1 MKKSVMKKGWFKR
14 ISAVIMAV
22 ALILSGI
29 SIPDGLFAVK
39 AKAAESMSAIWTY
52 ADTNDKMFDSNGNKV
67 TQLQKNSGKLLNSD
81 NNELTVDA
89 TSGKFASNGSNAYQT
104 NAGTLFTFPIVK
116 GAGRCTITLKSEST
130 LTASDIELDGMQD
143 TTVQAKGNKIY
154 EITGY
159 VNNGAENVA
168 LKVGVNT
175 YLYSIQIDSSTST
188 ATTSAA
194 FSDNKLNDFKTS
206 TDKKISAVW
215 DYSTNNTMTAAA
227 NNTTATVIQSG
238 KGTYTNA
245 DGDVLYIDASKGKFY
260 PDASNKRIQINTGT
274 KLYVPVIGDKAVI
287 TLIVNKNNISAVDNT
302 KDILSSYWKVSGRT
316 VRKAECISNTK
327 LDGSY
332 NTVTIECYLTGDE
345 GDIELESVYNSSTYI
360 QSVSVECMELE
371 KTSIKGTITSSSAIP
386 DGTSVV
392 AVNKTTGLQYSG
404 IISDNM
410 YSVEVPVE
418 DEEMEYELSI
428 SNPAYIIT
436 SGITSVKVSKEA
448 SGQVTADI
456 TIMKLSTKMVTG
468 NITGIADEYDVSQLG
483 VSFLTDA
490 DREYVPEVVMA
501 ADKKSYS
508 ARVEEGV
515 TYNVVLTGA
524 DDYEITSAHS
534 GVSYTEDGTLDITAG
549 LKPTYAVTLN
559 LPDEPDLTGK
569 NIIYTYTNKD
579 NSRYT
584 YSFDSKDNIRLR
596 EGSYT
601 LTIGGDF
608 IAQPYKLKSG
618 ADITVKSGEVT
629 QKVIFEQITSWS
641 FVSGSGDYFNKT
653 IQNNTGYYNGL
664 YIDASTG
671 KLAASGDKAQ
681 FNGGTKIVVP
691 VTGRCTVSVEAYS
704 GMYAL
709 YTIGGEAASTTT
721 AVSSYRYDSKEAGTV
736 EIVSTGGDAY
746 IKSISVVYDAK
757 EVEYVEQPKMPVI
770 TGSTDSLVVQP
781 EGQRLKLTQTGGT
794 LSADKTN
801 ISSTVSYYGFE
812 ETADI
817 NKLSADIIIN
827 SCGNSSSNGLFFGA
841 YDGSMIATAGIRKST
856 ELKQIYY
863 KGTSEPVGA
872 GSALSGTVAVGTMV
886 HFEMVKTDEGLA
898 ISITPKGQTERQ
910 LVYKYTSTE
919 LFKTDKYA
927 TAVSYGF
934 VLAGVEATIKN
945 MKYEAA
951 DGTVLYDQNK
961 CYKAKGTAPEIDTVT
976 AIGSDSREY
985 IDVSWTN
992 KVEADGDGLYVL
1004 EVSQDNGST
1013 WSKVESALTDT
1024 SYRYI
1029 LKEAGD
1035 YKFRVSGKLGVDGEI
1050 NSYVESDK
1058 VYIRPALDKPVL
1070 STLSTSDKINVAWD
1084 KVNGADTYELYRYSY
1099 DETSDNAKL
1108 IATIS
1113 ECAYEDSD
1121 VEAEMP
1127 YYYYVIAYSHIDC
1140 RVDNYSN
1147 PSDSVWAVPSAGHTG
1162 EYAYED
1168 SSAGLTITRR
1178 SYNTI
1183 YDGKL
1188 TLEGV
1193 VEKQSTVTLKIN
1205 GTVVDEKS
1213 VAVKGTFAFTDA
1225 SLSAGRN
1232 DVELLIKAKDG
1243 SVTRETFNYVY
1254 LTNYDKVVDSA
1265 YDGTDGE
1272 QVNGIPTYKTVQAAV
1287 NSVDK
1292 ANTKR
1297 VVILVKE
1304 GDYNEHL
1311 VVSSPYISLIGED
1324 SEKTRIYYD
1333 VNELAGGDM
1342 DKRCAVRIES
1352 TAHNFTAE
1360 NLTFE
1365 NTYNYLG
1372 DGSKSN
1378 ESADALSSDADNASY
1393 INIRILGYQ
1402 DTLCA
1407 NKGTQ
1412 YYYKCYIAGNVD
1424 FIYGNEPRALFND
1437 CKLVFR
1443 YNANKNSGYVCA
1455 PKTSAD
1461 AAYGLTFYKCQVLS
1475 EDGCSG
1481 NKYYLARPWGADAY
1495 ITWIDCYMGKILRA
1509 NAANPYADM
1518 SGNSAKAAR
1527 FYEYGSYGPG
1537 YAINANRPQI
1547 SKKKADEMIKINY
1560 LGWDPY
1566 SVFSAVGINYAG
1578 NVTTKAE
1585 QKYVTTQY
1593 VSDTYNEN
1601 DGDDTGL
1608 YKYNV
1613 EGYAASAGVT
1623 GGGNLLEESKNY
1635 YKAGSAEEFLDAIKS
1650 VKASG
1655 RASVIELT
1663 ADIALGDKEVE
1674 GYSEYKSFI
1683 TAHKNYP
1690 ITHPDLIS
1698 SGVSML
1704 KLAGMSNLTIYS
1716 KNGAKIT
1723 HTCIDITGSD
1733 NIIIRNIKF
1742 DELWEWDDETSGGY
1756 DRNDWDYMTIEKGS
1770 SNIWIDHC
1778 TFYKAYDGVIDIKT
1792 PSAYSNITI
1801 SWCEFL
1807 PASDGGTFFD
1817 NMMNAMKANP
1827 DGYAY
1832 YKHLLESGMTHEQI
1846 CNYAYGQKKTHLLGQ
1861 SDEDTSSKNITV
1873 TFANNYYKDSMDR
1886 MPRLRFGTA
1895 HVYNCIMDAQNL
1907 RNYRLDIEK
1916 TAGSEYAQ
1924 KIVSNGAS
1932 SNCGAHMLLENC
1944 YMSGMTNVLISGNGS
1959 SAAGYIN
1966 AFNSIY
1972 MLDGKQAEL
1981 KVALNT
1987 DKAGEVA
1994 LVQDRE
2000 EFKNALPYSDYV
2012 LYAADSLSTEVQ
2024 PYMGAGKLKDLTTLQ
2039 WERTSYNDLP
2049 LVHKEHVW
2057 NDGEI
2062 SKDSTCTEAGEKVY
2076 TCKVCGE
2083 TKTEEVAALGHSYS
2097 EEWTVDKEA
2106 TCEEAGSKSHHCTR
2120 PGCDSKTE
2128 VTEIAAL
2135 GHEWGEGKET
2145 KAPTCTEAGEKTYTC
2160 TRCDKT
2166 KTEAIEALGHA
2177 YSEEW
2182 TVDKEATCEEAG
2194 SKSHHCTRPGCDSK
2208 TDVTVIEALGHEWGE
2223 GIETKAPKCTEAGEK
2238 TYTCTRCDKTKTE
2251 AIEALGHAYSD
2262 EWTVDKE
2269 ATCEEAGSKSH
2280 HCTRPGCDS
2289 KSDVTVIEALGHEW
2303 GEGKETKAPTCTE
2316 AGEKTYTCTRCD
2328 ATKTEA
2334 IEALGHAYSEE
2345 WTVDKEATC
2354 EEAGSKSHHCTRPGC
2369 DSKTEVTE
2377 IAALGHEWGEGTE
2390 TKAPTC
2396 TEAGEKTY
2404 TCTRC
2409 DKTKTEAIEA
2419 LGHAYSEEWTV
2430 DKEASC
2436 EEAGSKS
2443 HHCTRP
2449 GCDSKS
2455 DVTVIEALGHEWG
2468 EGKETKAPTCTE
2480 AGEKTYTCTRCD
2492 ATKTEAIEALGH
2504 AYSEEWTVDK
2514 EATCEEAGSKSHHC
2528 TRPGCDSKSDVTVI
2542 EALGH
2547 EWSEGKET
2555 KAPTCTEAGEKT
2567 YTCTRCD
2574 KTKTEAIEALGHA
2587 YSEEWTV
2594 DKEATCEEAGSKS
2607 HHCTRQGCDSKTE
2620 VTEIAALGH
2629 EWGEGKETKAPTCT
2643 EAGEKTYTCTRCD
2656 KTKTEAIEAIGHAYS
2671 EEWTVDKEATCEEAG
2686 SKSHHCTRLGCD
2698 SKSEVTEIEALG
2710 HEWGEGKETKAP
2722 TCTEAGEKTYTCTRC
2737 NATKTEAIAALG
2749 HNYDTEWTVDKEATT
2764 TETGSKSHHCKVCG
2778 NKTDVTIIPM
2788 IKADV
2793 SINVEVVKKEDTPD
2807 TTIEGSNN
2815 EIINSVFTEEEIK
2828 AFKNGVKVEVTI
2840 DINNIENKV
2849 TDSDKKLIDNKLK
2862 ADEKIGTILDIVLNK
2877 NVDGNKNSVHE
2888 LNSAIKLKVAIPDNI
2903 INKDASIKREYSVIR
2918 IHNGESENISVDY
2931 NENDNTIIF
2940 ETDRFSTYAIVYKD
2954 IIKNTEDN
2962 NQSAIPDNNTSV
2974 DSKDNSVATSDTMH
2988 AAGTVWLL
2996 FAISSGMICVLSRR
3010 RKKNI

>member
-1 MKKSVMKKGWFKR
+1 MDKFCPKSTKKTVHIKTINDSNYRFLMHGKGEKMKKSVRKKGWFKR

-22 ALILSGI
+22 ALILSGLY
-29 SIPDGLFAVK
+29 IPDGLFSVT
-39 AKAAESMSAIWTY
+39 AKAAEKLSATWSP
-52 ADTNDKMFDSNGNKV
+52 TN
-67 TQLQKNSGKLLNSD
+67 
-81 NNELTVDA
+81 
-89 TSGKFASNGSNAYQT
+89 
-104 NAGTLFTFPIVK
+104 
-116 GAGRCTITLKSEST
+116 ST
-130 LTASDIELDGMQD
+130 LTDASGVDKTTSDGGVVNGKLTNEEGNIINITGEGQFRVRNSGGNCDFLVNAKTVMELPVVSGAKRCTVTLVSYDDITIGDSIVVSGMSNVEIKN
-143 TTVQAKGNKIY
+143 TTGKGNWDTY
-154 EITGY
+154 TITGDVDKKQNSISLTLGGQKY
-159 VNNGAENVA
+159 FKSVA
-168 LKVGVNT
+168 
-175 YLYSIQIDSSTST
+175 IESSTSY
-188 ATTSAA
+188 AVTSAL
-194 FSDNKLNDFKTS
+194 FSEGVS
-206 TDKKISAVW
+206 EAVW
-215 DYSTNNTMTAAA
+215 DYTGIVAAG
-227 NNTTATVIQSG
+227 NSSSSIQ
-238 KGTYTNA
+238 KVTGTYTNKS
-245 DGDVLYIDASKGKFY
+245 GDVMYVDASPSGKFE
-260 PDASNKRIQINTGT
+260 PQTASDKLRIQVNKGT
-274 KLYVPVIGDKAVI
+274 KMVLPAKGDKAVI
-287 TLIVNKNNISAVDNT
+287 TLLVNKNNIKEVTDNVLT
-302 KDILSSYWKVSGRT
+302 SYFEISGKVL
-316 VRKAECISNTK
+316 RKAECIENVEDTDK
-327 LDGSY
+327 AY
-332 NTVTIECYLTGDE
+332 RKITIEAYLTGDE
-345 GDIELESVYNSSTYI
+345 GEITLNTLANTYI
-360 QSVSVECMELE
+360 KSIGISCSEAVKKQ
-371 KTSIKGTITSSSAIP
+371 IKGTITSNIEFS
-386 DGTSVV
+386 DGMQVIAT
-392 AVNKTTGLQYSG
+392 NKTTGLTYTSDVTMASDGKSG
-404 IISDNM
+404 T

-418 DEEMEYELSI
+418 DTEMEYELSI

-436 SGITSVKVSKEA
+436 DGITSAKISKEA
-448 SGQVTADI
+448 SSEVTADI
-456 TIMKLSTKMVTG
+456 TIMKLSTKTVSG
-468 NITGIADEYDVSQLG
+468 AITGFADDYDVSELG
-483 VSFLTDA
+483 IIFSTDE
-490 DREYVPEVVMA
+490 DTEYVPEVTIA
-501 ADKKSYS
+501 DDKKSYS
-508 ARVEEGV
+508 AKVEEEV
-515 TYNVVLTGA
+515 TYSVALTGV

-534 GVSYTEDGTLDITAG
+534 GISYTEDGTLDITAG

-559 LPDEPDLTGK
+559 LPDEPDLTDK
-569 NIIYTYTNKD
+569 NVTYTYTDKNNEKYVY
-579 NSRYT
+579 NFS
-584 YSFDSKDNIRLR
+584 SQDSIKLR

-601 LTIGGDF
+601 LTLSGDF
-608 IAQPYKLKSG
+608 MAQPYKIKSG
-618 ADITVKSGEVT
+618 ADITVKSEAVT
-629 QKVIFEQITSWS
+629 QKITFEQITSWS
-641 FVSGSGDYFNKT
+641 FASEFKDT
-653 IQNNTGYYNGL
+653 IQNEVAYYDGLTLDTTNGR
-664 YIDASTG
+664 IRANGNS
-671 KLAASGDKAQ
+671 AQ
-681 FNGGTKIVVP
+681 LNEGTKIIIP
-691 VTGRCTVSVEAYS
+691 VSGKCTISVEAYQAA
-704 GMYAL
+704 YAL
-709 YTIGGEAASTTT
+709 YTIGGKAASTTT
-721 AVSSYRYDSKEAGTV
+721 AVTTYRYDSKEAGTV
-736 EIVSTGGDAY
+736 EVVSISNNAY

-757 EVEYVEQPKMPVI
+757 EVEYVKQPKMPVI
-770 TGSTDSLVVQP
+770 TGNTGNLVVQP

-794 LSADKTN
+794 LSADASDKTA

-841 YDGSMIATAGIRKST
+841 YDSSKIATVGIRKST

-872 GSALSGTVAVGTMV
+872 GSSVTGTVDVGTMV
-886 HFEMVKTDEGLA
+886 HFEMVKTDDGLV
-898 ISITPKGQTERQ
+898 ISVTPKGQKEQQ

-919 LFKTDKYA
+919 LFKADKAA

-961 CYKAKGTAPEIDTVT
+961 CYKAEGTAPEIDTVT
-976 AIGSDSREY
+976 AIGSDTREY

-1024 SYRYI
+1024 SYRYV
-1029 LKEAGD
+1029 LKEAGN

-1050 NSYVESDK
+1050 NSYVESDD
-1058 VYIRPALDKPVL
+1058 VYILPALDKPVL
-1070 STLSTSDKINVAWD
+1070 SISSTSEKINLAWD
-1084 KVNGADTYELYRYSY
+1084 KVDGADTYEVYRYSY

-1108 IATIS
+1108 IATVS
-1113 ECAYEDSD
+1113 DCAYEDSD

-1127 YYYYVIAYSHIDC
+1127 YYYYAIAYSHKDGK
-1140 RVDNYSN
+1140 VDNNSN
-1147 PSDSVWAVPSAGHTG
+1147 PSEAVWAVPSAGHTG
-1162 EYAYED
+1162 EYVYED
-1168 SSAGLTITRR
+1168 SSAGLTITKR
-1178 SYNTI
+1178 SYNTV

-1205 GTVVDEKS
+1205 GNVADEQA
-1213 VAVKGTFAFTDA
+1213 VGVKGTFTFTDEE
-1225 SLSAGRN
+1225 LSAGRN
-1232 DVELLIKAKDG
+1232 DVELLITDKDG
-1243 SVTRETFNYVY
+1243 NVTRETFNYVY
-1254 LTNYDKVVDSA
+1254 LTNYNKVVDAS
-1265 YDGTDGE
+1265 YKGTDGDK
-1272 QVNGIPTYKTVQAAV
+1272 VNGIPTYKTVQAAV

-1292 ANTKR
+1292 SNETR

-1333 VNELAGGDM
+1333 VAEFAGGDM
-1342 DKRCAVRIES
+1342 GVRCAVRIVN

-1365 NTYNYLG
+1365 NTYKYLG

-1378 ESADALSSDADNASY
+1378 ESADALSNDADNASY
-1393 INIRILGYQ
+1393 INVRILGYQ

-1475 EDGCSG
+1475 DDGCSG

-1495 ITWIDCYMGKILRA
+1495 ITWIDCYMGKIIRA
-1509 NAANPYADM
+1509 NAANPYTDM
-1518 SGNSAKAAR
+1518 SGNSAAAAR
-1527 FYEYGSYGPG
+1527 FYEYGSFGPG
-1537 YAINANRPQI
+1537 YVINANRRQI
-1547 SKKKADEMIKINY
+1547 SKNKADEMIKINY

-1566 SVFSAVGINYAG
+1566 TVFSAVGINYAG

-1585 QKYVTTQY
+1585 QKYVTKEY
-1593 VSDTYNEN
+1593 VSDIYNEN

-1690 ITHPDLIS
+1690 LTHPDLIE
-1698 SGVSML
+1698 SGISML

-1742 DELWEWDDETSGGY
+1742 DELWEWDDETEGGY

-1792 PSAYSNITI
+1792 PTDKSNITI

-1916 TAGSEYAQ
+1916 TAGSEYAK

-2024 PYMGAGKLKDLTTLQ
+2024 PYTGAGKLKDLTTLQ
-2039 WERTSYNDLP
+2039 WERTSYNDSP
-2049 LVHKEHVW
+2049 IVHKEHVW

-2062 SKDSTCTEAGEKVY
+2062 SKDSTCTEAGLKIY

-2083 TKTEEVAALGHSYS
+2083 TKKETINVLEHTWDEGKVTKEATCDTDGEILYTCKECNTTKTEVIKAHGHSYS
-2097 EEWTVDKEA
+2097 EEWTVDKKA
-2106 TCEEAGSKSHHCTR
+2106 TCEEAGSKSHHCTAE
-2120 PGCDSKTE
+2120 GCNSKTD

-2135 GHEWGEGKET
+2135 GHSWDEGKIT

-2160 TRCDKT
+2160 TRCN
-2166 KTEAIEALGHA
+2166 
-2177 YSEEW
+2177 
-2182 TVDKEATCEEAG
+2182 
-2194 SKSHHCTRPGCDSK
+2194 
-2208 TDVTVIEALGHEWGE
+2208 
-2223 GIETKAPKCTEAGEK
+2223 
-2238 TYTCTRCDKTKTE
+2238 
-2251 AIEALGHAYSD
+2251 
-2262 EWTVDKE
+2262 
-2269 ATCEEAGSKSH
+2269 
-2280 HCTRPGCDS
+2280 
-2289 KSDVTVIEALGHEW
+2289 
-2303 GEGKETKAPTCTE
+2303 
-2316 AGEKTYTCTRCD
+2316 
-2328 ATKTEA
+2328 ATKTE
-2334 IEALGHAYSEE
+2334 
-2345 WTVDKEATC
+2345 
-2354 EEAGSKSHHCTRPGC
+2354 
-2369 DSKTEVTE
+2369 EV
-2377 IAALGHEWGEGTE
+2377 A
-2390 TKAPTC
+2390 
-2396 TEAGEKTY
+2396 
-2404 TCTRC
+2404 
-2409 DKTKTEAIEA
+2409 
-2419 LGHAYSEEWTV
+2419 
-2430 DKEASC
+2430 
-2436 EEAGSKS
+2436 
-2443 HHCTRP
+2443 
-2449 GCDSKS
+2449 
-2455 DVTVIEALGHEWG
+2455 
-2468 EGKETKAPTCTE
+2468 
-2480 AGEKTYTCTRCD
+2480 
-2492 ATKTEAIEALGH
+2492 ALGH

-2528 TRPGCDSKSDVTVI
+2528 TRPGCDSKS
-2542 EALGH
+2542 
-2547 EWSEGKET
+2547 
-2555 KAPTCTEAGEKT
+2555 
-2567 YTCTRCD
+2567 
-2574 KTKTEAIEALGHA
+2574 
-2587 YSEEWTV
+2587 
-2594 DKEATCEEAGSKS
+2594 
-2607 HHCTRQGCDSKTE
+2607 E

-2643 EAGEKTYTCTRCD
+2643 EAGEKTYTCTRCNA
-2656 KTKTEAIEAIGHAYS
+2656 TKTEVVAALGHAYS

-2686 SKSHHCTRLGCD
+2686 SKSHHCTRSGCD
-2698 SKSEVTEIEALG
+2698 SKSDITVIEALG
-2710 HEWGEGKETKAP
+2710 HEWGEVKETKAP

-2749 HNYDTEWTVDKEATT
+2749 HAYSEEWTVDKEATCEEAGSKSHHCTRPGCESKTDVTVIEALGHEWGEGKETKEPTCTEAGEKTYTCTRCNATKTEAIAALGHAYSVEWTVDKEATCEEAGSKSHHCTAEGCNSKTDVTEIAALGHSWDKGKITKAPTCTETGEKTYTCTRCNVTKTEAVEALGHNYSVEWTIDKEATT
-2764 TETGSKSHHCKVCG
+2764 TETGSKSHHCTVCG
-2778 NKTDVTIIPM
+2778 DRADITIIPM
-2788 IKADV
+2788 IKEEVKVD
-2793 SINVEVVKKEDTPD
+2793 IKVEVVKKEDTPD
-2807 TTIEGSNN
+2807 TSIEGSKD
-2815 EIINSVFTEEEIK
+2815 EVINSVLTEDEIK
-2828 AFKNGVKVEVTI
+2828 AVNDGAKVEVSF
-2840 DINNIENKV
+2840 DISNIEKTV
-2849 TDSDKKLIDNKLK
+2849 TDSDKRLIDDKLK
-2862 ADEKIGTILDIVLNK
+2862 AGEKIGTILDIALNK
-2877 NVDGNKNSVHE
+2877 TVDGNTNSVHE
-2888 LNSAIKLKVAIPDNI
+2888 LNSAITLKVAVPDSI
-2903 INKDASIKREYSVIR
+2903 VNKDAAIQREYGVIR
-2918 IHNGESENISVDY
+2918 IHNGVSENIDATY
-2931 NENDNTIIF
+2931 NAEDNTITF
-2940 ETDRFSTYAIVYKD
+2940 ATDRFSTYAIVYSDTVKS
-2954 IIKNTEDN
+2954 TEDN
-2962 NQSAIPDNNTSV
+2962 NKPTTDDNKPTTDNNKPTTG
-2974 DSKDNSVATSDTMH
+2974 DNKPTTGDNKPTTDNNKPTTDNNEAATKDNSSTGITDNGSTASSNSDKTNAISEGSSETVDNDVATADTMYPVVL
-2988 AAGTVWLL
+2988 VWLM
-2996 FAISSGMICVLSRR
+2996 FVIGSGVTGVLLQR
-3010 RKKNI
+3010 RKKNM

>member
-1 MKKSVMKKGWFKR
+1 MKKSVRKKGWFKR

-52 ADTNDKMFDSNGNKV
+52 ADTNDKMYDSNGNKV
-67 TQLQKNSGKLLNSD
+67 TKLEGNSGKLLNSD

-130 LTASDIELDGMQD
+130 LTASNIELDGMQD

-188 ATTSAA
+188 ATTSAS
-194 FSDNKLNDFKTS
+194 FSDNKLNDFKTG

-360 QSVSVECMELE
+360 QSVSVECMEFE
-371 KTSIKGTITSSSAIP
+371 KTSIKGTITSASAIP

-392 AVNKTTGLQYSG
+392 AVNKTTGMQYSG
-404 IISDNM
+404 IISDSM
-410 YSVEVPVE
+410 YSVDVPVE

-436 SGITSVKVSKEA
+436 NGITSVKISKEA
-448 SGQVTADI
+448 SSQVTADI
-456 TIMKLSTKMVTG
+456 TIMKLSTKTVTG

-490 DREYVPEVVMA
+490 DTEYVPEVVMA

-736 EIVSTGGDAY
+736 EIVSTAQGKDSAY

-841 YDGSMIATAGIRKST
+841 YDSSKIATAGIRKST

-898 ISITPKGQTERQ
+898 ISVTPKGQTERQ

-919 LFKTDKYA
+919 LFKTDKDA

-951 DGTVLYDQNK
+951 DGKVLYDQNK
-961 CYKAKGTAPEIDTVT
+961 CYKAEGTAPEIDTVT
-976 AIGSDSREY
+976 AIGSDTREY

-1024 SYRYI
+1024 SYRYV

-1084 KVNGADTYELYRYSY
+1084 KVNEADTYEVYRYSY

-1113 ECAYEDSD
+1113 ECTYEDSD

-1127 YYYYVIAYSHIDC
+1127 YYYYVIAYSHIDGKI
-1140 RVDNYSN
+1140 DNYSN

-1168 SSAGLTITRR
+1168 SSVGLTITRR
-1178 SYNTI
+1178 SYNTV

-1205 GTVVDEKS
+1205 GNVADEQTVG
-1213 VAVKGTFAFTDA
+1213 VKGTFTFSDEE
-1225 SLSAGRN
+1225 LLAGRN
-1232 DVELLIKAKDG
+1232 DVELLITDKDG
-1243 SVTRETFNYVY
+1243 NVTRETFNYVY
-1254 LTNYDKVVDSA
+1254 LTNYNKVVDAS
-1265 YDGTDGE
+1265 YKGTDGDE
-1272 QVNGIPTYKTVQAAV
+1272 VNGIPTYKTVQAAV

-1304 GDYNEHL
+1304 GNYNEHL

-1333 VNELAGGDM
+1333 VKELAGGDM

-1393 INIRILGYQ
+1393 INVRILGYQ

-1832 YKHLLESGMTHEQI
+1832 YKHLRESGMTHEQI

-1944 YMSGMTNVLISGNGS
+1944 YMSGITNVLISGNGS

-2000 EFKNALPYSDYV
+2000 EFKNALPYRNYV

-2024 PYMGAGKLKDLTTLQ
+2024 PYTGAGKLKDLTTLQ
-2039 WERTSYNDLP
+2039 WERTSYNDTSIE
-2049 LVHKEHVW
+2049 HTEHVW

-2062 SKDSTCTEAGEKVY
+2062 SKEATCAEAGEKIY

-2083 TKTEEVAALGHSYS
+2083 
-2097 EEWTVDKEA
+2097 
-2106 TCEEAGSKSHHCTR
+2106 
-2120 PGCDSKTE
+2120 
-2128 VTEIAAL
+2128 
-2135 GHEWGEGKET
+2135 
-2145 KAPTCTEAGEKTYTC
+2145 
-2160 TRCDKT
+2160 
-2166 KTEAIEALGHA
+2166 
-2177 YSEEW
+2177 
-2182 TVDKEATCEEAG
+2182 
-2194 SKSHHCTRPGCDSK
+2194 
-2208 TDVTVIEALGHEWGE
+2208 
-2223 GIETKAPKCTEAGEK
+2223 
-2238 TYTCTRCDKTKTE
+2238 
-2251 AIEALGHAYSD
+2251 
-2262 EWTVDKE
+2262 
-2269 ATCEEAGSKSH
+2269 
-2280 HCTRPGCDS
+2280 
-2289 KSDVTVIEALGHEW
+2289 
-2303 GEGKETKAPTCTE
+2303 
-2316 AGEKTYTCTRCD
+2316 
-2328 ATKTEA
+2328 
-2334 IEALGHAYSEE
+2334 
-2345 WTVDKEATC
+2345 
-2354 EEAGSKSHHCTRPGC
+2354 
-2369 DSKTEVTE
+2369 
-2377 IAALGHEWGEGTE
+2377 
-2390 TKAPTC
+2390 
-2396 TEAGEKTY
+2396 
-2404 TCTRC
+2404 
-2409 DKTKTEAIEA
+2409 
-2419 LGHAYSEEWTV
+2419 
-2430 DKEASC
+2430 
-2436 EEAGSKS
+2436 
-2443 HHCTRP
+2443 
-2449 GCDSKS
+2449 
-2455 DVTVIEALGHEWG
+2455 
-2468 EGKETKAPTCTE
+2468 
-2480 AGEKTYTCTRCD
+2480 
-2492 ATKTEAIEALGH
+2492 TKTEAIEALGH

-2528 TRPGCDSKSDVTVI
+2528 TRPGCDSKSEVTEIAALGHEWGEGKETKAPTCTKAGEKTYTCTRCEKTKTEAIEALGHDYSDEWTVDKEATCEEAGSKSHHCTRPDCDSKSEVTEIAALGHEWDEGKETKAPTCTEAGEKTYTCTRCNATKTEAIEALGHEYSDEWTVDKEATCEEAGSKSHHCTRPGCDSKADVTVI

-2567 YTCTRCD
+2567 YTCTRCNA
-2574 KTKTEAIEALGHA
+2574 TKTEAIEALGHN
-2587 YSEEWTV
+2587 YDTEWTV

-2607 HHCTRQGCDSKTE
+2607 HHCTRLGCDSKSE

-2643 EAGEKTYTCTRCD
+2643 EAGEKTYTCTRCNA
-2656 KTKTEAIEAIGHAYS
+2656 TKTEAIAALGHAYS

-2686 SKSHHCTRLGCD
+2686 SKSHHCTRPGCD
-2698 SKSEVTEIEALG
+2698 SKSDITVIEALGHEWGEGKETKAPTCTEAGEKTYTCTRCDKTKTEVVAALGHAYSEEWTVDKEATCEEAGSKSHHCTRPDCDSKSDITVIEALG

-2849 TDSDKKLIDNKLK
+2849 TESDKKLIDNKLK

-2888 LNSAIKLKVAIPDNI
+2888 LNSAIKLKVAIPENI

-2918 IHNGESENISVDY
+2918 IHNGESENIPVDY
-2931 NENDNTIIF
+2931 NANDNTITF

>member
-371 KTSIKGTITSSSAIP
+371 KTSIKGTITSASAIP

-404 IISDNM
+404 IISDSM
-410 YSVEVPVE
+410 YSVDVPVE

-448 SGQVTADI
+448 SSQVTADI
-456 TIMKLSTKMVTG
+456 TIMKLSTKTVTG

-490 DREYVPEVVMA
+490 DKEYVPEVVMA

-559 LPDEPDLTGK
+559 LPDEPDFTGK

-618 ADITVKSGEVT
+618 ADITVKAGEVT

-736 EIVSTGGDAY
+736 EIVSTAQGKDSAY

-898 ISITPKGQTERQ
+898 ISVTPKGQTERQ

-919 LFKTDKYA
+919 LFKTDKAA

-951 DGTVLYDQNK
+951 DGKVLYDQNK

-976 AIGSDSREY
+976 AIGSDTREY

-1127 YYYYVIAYSHIDC
+1127 YYYYVIAYSHIDGKI
-1140 RVDNYSN
+1140 DNYSN

-1178 SYNTI
+1178 SYNTV

-1333 VNELAGGDM
+1333 VKELAGGDM

-1372 DGSKSN
+1372 DGTKSN

-1393 INIRILGYQ
+1393 INVRILGYQ

-1537 YAINANRPQI
+1537 YAINANRSQI

-1635 YKAGSAEEFLDAIKS
+1635 YKAGSAKEFLDAIKS

-1861 SDEDTSSKNITV
+1861 SDEDASSKNITV

-1944 YMSGMTNVLISGNGS
+1944 YMSGMTNALISGNGS

-2024 PYMGAGKLKDLTTLQ
+2024 PYTGAGKLKDLTTLQ

-2083 TKTEEVAALGHSYS
+2083 TKTE
-2097 EEWTVDKEA
+2097 
-2106 TCEEAGSKSHHCTR
+2106 
-2120 PGCDSKTE
+2120 
-2128 VTEIAAL
+2128 
-2135 GHEWGEGKET
+2135 
-2145 KAPTCTEAGEKTYTC
+2145 
-2160 TRCDKT
+2160 
-2166 KTEAIEALGHA
+2166 AIEALDHA
-2177 YSEEW
+2177 YSE
-2182 TVDKEATCEEAG
+2182 
-2194 SKSHHCTRPGCDSK
+2194 
-2208 TDVTVIEALGHEWGE
+2208 
-2223 GIETKAPKCTEAGEK
+2223 
-2238 TYTCTRCDKTKTE
+2238 
-2251 AIEALGHAYSD
+2251 

-2289 KSDVTVIEALGHEW
+2289 KSDVTVIE
-2303 GEGKETKAPTCTE
+2303 
-2316 AGEKTYTCTRCD
+2316 
-2328 ATKTEA
+2328 
-2334 IEALGHAYSEE
+2334 
-2345 WTVDKEATC
+2345 
-2354 EEAGSKSHHCTRPGC
+2354 
-2369 DSKTEVTE
+2369 
-2377 IAALGHEWGEGTE
+2377 ALGHEWGEGTE

-2468 EGKETKAPTCTE
+2468 EGTETKAPTCTEAGEKTYTCTRCDKTKTEAIEALGHAYSEEWTVDKEASCEEAGSKSHHCTRPGCDSKSDVTVIEALGHEWGEGTETKAPTCTEAGEKTYTCTRCDKTKTEAIEALGHAYSEEWTVDKEASCEEAGSKSHHCTRPGCDSKSDVTVIEALGHEWGEGTETKAPTCTEAGEKTYTCTRCDKTKTEAIEALGHAYSEEWTVDKEASCEEAGSKSHHCTRPGCDSKSEVTVIEALGHEWGEGKETKAPTCTE
-2480 AGEKTYTCTRCD
+2480 AGEKTYTCTRCNATKTEAIEALGHAYSEEWTVD
-2492 ATKTEAIEALGH
+2492 KEATCEEAGSKSHHCTRPGCDSKSEVTVIEALGHEWGEGKETKAPTCTEAGEKTYTCTRCNATKTEAIEALGH

-2528 TRPGCDSKSDVTVI
+2528 TRPGCDSKSDVTV
-2542 EALGH
+2542 
-2547 EWSEGKET
+2547 
-2555 KAPTCTEAGEKT
+2555 
-2567 YTCTRCD
+2567 
-2574 KTKTEAIEALGHA
+2574 
-2587 YSEEWTV
+2587 
-2594 DKEATCEEAGSKS
+2594 
-2607 HHCTRQGCDSKTE
+2607 
-2620 VTEIAALGH
+2620 
-2629 EWGEGKETKAPTCT
+2629 
-2643 EAGEKTYTCTRCD
+2643 
-2656 KTKTEAIEAIGHAYS
+2656 
-2671 EEWTVDKEATCEEAG
+2671 
-2686 SKSHHCTRLGCD
+2686 
-2698 SKSEVTEIEALG
+2698 IEALG

>member
-39 AKAAESMSAIWTY
+39 AKAAENSSASWSMS
-52 ADTNDKMFDSNGNKV
+52 DKMYKEGDSENTVSELNKAKGTLV
-67 TQLQKNSGKLLNSD
+67 NSNNDELILDATSAKITNRNQDFQVNTDLVLTFPLVENARTCTITIQSY
-81 NNELTVDA
+81 NELTND
-89 TSGKFASNGSNAYQT
+89 NIEI
-104 NAGTLFTFPIVK
+104 AGMSDYVFT
-116 GAGRCTITLKSEST
+116 T
-130 LTASDIELDGMQD
+130 D
-143 TTVQAKGNKIY
+143 TTTSYKSYIIKGVVNKGVT
-154 EITGY
+154 E
-159 VNNGAENVA
+159 VSVK
-168 LKVGVNT
+168 LKLNT
-175 YLYSIQIDSSTST
+175 YFNSIKIDSSTST

-194 FSDNKLNDFKTS
+194 FSADKLSGFETGKT
-206 TDKKISAVW
+206 ISAEW
-215 DYSTNNTMTAAA
+215 NYSNGTISDSGSNTQIYNKT
-227 NNTTATVIQSG
+227 G
-238 KGTYTNA
+238 KYTNK
-245 DGDVLYIDASKGKFY
+245 DGDVLYIDASKENGAAFKLDSSY
-260 PDASNKRIQINTGT
+260 SRIQLNKGVEIN
-274 KLYVPVIGDKAVI
+274 VPVVGDKAVI
-287 TLIVNKNNISAVDNT
+287 TLLLSKNYT
-302 KDILSSYWKVSGRT
+302 GTTTEDILTDSMISINDNSNLLYKKCTSNEKYDDNYRKIEITCYLSGAEGEIT
-316 VRKAECISNTK
+316 VISNVAK
-327 LDGSY
+327 
-332 NTVTIECYLTGDE
+332 NYLQS
-345 GDIELESVYNSSTYI
+345 LSI
-360 QSVSVECMELE
+360 QCEELE

-490 DREYVPEVVMA
+490 DTEYVPEVVMA

-508 ARVEEGV
+508 ARVEKGV

-534 GVSYTEDGTLDITAG
+534 GVSYTEDGVLDITAG

-559 LPDEPDLTGK
+559 LPDKPDLTGK

-898 ISITPKGQTERQ
+898 ISVTPKGQTEQQ

-919 LFKTDKYA
+919 LFKTDKAA

-951 DGTVLYDQNK
+951 DGKVLYDQNK
-961 CYKAKGTAPEIDTVT
+961 CYKAEGTAPEIDTVT
-976 AIGSDSREY
+976 AIGSDTREY

-1127 YYYYVIAYSHIDC
+1127 YYYYVIAYSHIDGNI
-1140 RVDNYSN
+1140 DNYSN
-1147 PSDSVWAVPSAGHTG
+1147 PSDSVWVVPSAGHTG

-1178 SYNTI
+1178 SYNTV

-1213 VAVKGTFAFTDA
+1213 VAVKGTFAFTDVL
-1225 SLSAGRN
+1225 LSAGRN

-1333 VNELAGGDM
+1333 VKELAGGDM

-1372 DGSKSN
+1372 DGTKSN

-1393 INIRILGYQ
+1393 INVRILGYQ

-1537 YAINANRPQI
+1537 YAINANRSQI

-1585 QKYVTTQY
+1585 QKYVITQY
-1593 VSDTYNEN
+1593 ISDTYNEN

-1663 ADIALGDKEVE
+1663 ADIALGDREVE

-1690 ITHPDLIS
+1690 ITHPDLIR

-1832 YKHLLESGMTHEQI
+1832 YKHLRESGMTHEQI

-1944 YMSGMTNVLISGNGS
+1944 YMSGITNVLISGNGS

-1972 MLDGKQAEL
+1972 MLDGKQADL
-1981 KVALNT
+1981 KVTLNT

-2024 PYMGAGKLKDLTTLQ
+2024 PYTGAGKLKDLTTLQ
-2039 WERTSYNDLP
+2039 WERTSYNDSP

-2120 PGCDSKTE
+2120 PDCDSKSE
-2128 VTEIAAL
+2128 VTEIAALGHEWGEGKETKAPTCTEAGEKTYTCTRCNATKTEAIEALGHAYSEEWTVDKEATCEEAGSKSHHCTRPGCDSKSEVTEIEAL

-2223 GIETKAPKCTEAGEK
+2223 GKETKAPTCTEAGEK
-2238 TYTCTRCDKTKTE
+2238 TYTCTRCNATKTE
-2251 AIEALGHAYSD
+2251 AIEALGHAYSE

-2316 AGEKTYTCTRCD
+2316 AGEKTYTCTRC
-2328 ATKTEA
+2328 
-2334 IEALGHAYSEE
+2334 
-2345 WTVDKEATC
+2345 
-2354 EEAGSKSHHCTRPGC
+2354 
-2369 DSKTEVTE
+2369 
-2377 IAALGHEWGEGTE
+2377 
-2390 TKAPTC
+2390 
-2396 TEAGEKTY
+2396 
-2404 TCTRC
+2404 
-2409 DKTKTEAIEA
+2409 
-2419 LGHAYSEEWTV
+2419 
-2430 DKEASC
+2430 
-2436 EEAGSKS
+2436 
-2443 HHCTRP
+2443 
-2449 GCDSKS
+2449 
-2455 DVTVIEALGHEWG
+2455 
-2468 EGKETKAPTCTE
+2468 
-2480 AGEKTYTCTRCD
+2480 
-2492 ATKTEAIEALGH
+2492 
-2504 AYSEEWTVDK
+2504 
-2514 EATCEEAGSKSHHC
+2514 
-2528 TRPGCDSKSDVTVI
+2528 
-2542 EALGH
+2542 
-2547 EWSEGKET
+2547 
-2555 KAPTCTEAGEKT
+2555 
-2567 YTCTRCD
+2567 
-2574 KTKTEAIEALGHA
+2574 
-2587 YSEEWTV
+2587 
-2594 DKEATCEEAGSKS
+2594 
-2607 HHCTRQGCDSKTE
+2607 
-2620 VTEIAALGH
+2620 
-2629 EWGEGKETKAPTCT
+2629 
-2643 EAGEKTYTCTRCD
+2643 
-2656 KTKTEAIEAIGHAYS
+2656 
-2671 EEWTVDKEATCEEAG
+2671 
-2686 SKSHHCTRLGCD
+2686 
-2698 SKSEVTEIEALG
+2698 
-2710 HEWGEGKETKAP
+2710 
-2722 TCTEAGEKTYTCTRC
+2722 
-2737 NATKTEAIAALG
+2737 NATKTEEVAALG
-2749 HNYDTEWTVDKEATT
+2749 HDYSDEWTVDKEATT

-2778 NKTDVTIIPM
+2778 DKTDVTIIPM

-2888 LNSAIKLKVAIPDNI
+2888 LNSAIKLKVAIPENI

-2962 NQSAIPDNNTSV
+2962 NQSVIPDNNTSV

-2996 FAISSGMICVLSRR
+2996 FAISSGIICVLSRR

>member
-1 MKKSVMKKGWFKR
+1 MKKSVRKKGWFKR

-130 LTASDIELDGMQD
+130 LTASDVELDGMQD
-143 TTVQAKGNKIY
+143 TTVQAKGSKIY

-287 TLIVNKNNISAVDNT
+287 TLIVNKNTISAVDNT

-371 KTSIKGTITSSSAIP
+371 KTSIKGTITSASAIP

-436 SGITSVKVSKEA
+436 SGITSVKISKEA

-468 NITGIADEYDVSQLG
+468 NITGIADGYDVSQLG
-483 VSFLTDA
+483 VSFLTEA
-490 DREYVPEVVMA
+490 DTEYVPEVVMA

-736 EIVSTGGDAY
+736 EIVSTAQGKDSAY

-856 ELKQIYY
+856 ELKQVYY

-898 ISITPKGQTERQ
+898 ISVTPKGQTERQ

-919 LFKTDKYA
+919 LFKTDKAA

-951 DGTVLYDQNK
+951 DGKVLYDQNK

-976 AIGSDSREY
+976 AIGSDTREY

-1024 SYRYI
+1024 SYRYV

-1058 VYIRPALDKPVL
+1058 VYIRPALDKPLL
-1070 STLSTSDKINVAWD
+1070 SILSTSDKINVAWG
-1084 KVNGADTYELYRYSY
+1084 KVNEADTYELYRYSY

-1127 YYYYVIAYSHIDC
+1127 YYYYVIAYSHIDG
-1140 RVDNYSN
+1140 RIDNYSN

-1178 SYNTI
+1178 SYNTV

-1213 VAVKGTFAFTDA
+1213 VAVKGTFAFTDVL
-1225 SLSAGRN
+1225 LSAGRN

-1333 VNELAGGDM
+1333 VKELAGGDM

-1372 DGSKSN
+1372 DGTKSN

-1393 INIRILGYQ
+1393 INVRILGYQ

-1424 FIYGNEPRALFND
+1424 FIYGGEPRALFND

-1455 PKTSAD
+1455 PRTSAD

-1613 EGYAASAGVT
+1613 EGYAASVGVT

-1635 YKAGSAEEFLDAIKS
+1635 YKAGSAKEFLDAIKS

-1690 ITHPDLIS
+1690 VTHPDLIS

-1827 DGYAY
+1827 DRYAY

-1846 CNYAYGQKKTHLLGQ
+1846 RNYAYGQKKTHLLGQ
-1861 SDEDTSSKNITV
+1861 SDEDTSAKNITV

-1907 RNYRLDIEK
+1907 RNYRQDIEK

-1944 YMSGMTNVLISGNGS
+1944 YMSGMTNALISGNGS

-2012 LYAADSLSTEVQ
+2012 LYAADRLSTEVQ
-2024 PYMGAGKLKDLTTLQ
+2024 PYTGAGKLKDLTTLQ
-2039 WERTSYNDLP
+2039 WERTSYNDSP

-2083 TKTEEVAALGHSYS
+2083 TKTEEIVALGHSYS

-2128 VTEIAAL
+2128 VTEIEAL

-2160 TRCDKT
+2160 TRCNAT

-2182 TVDKEATCEEAG
+2182 TVDKEASCEEAG

-2208 TDVTVIEALGHEWGE
+2208 SDVTEIAALGHEWSE
-2223 GIETKAPKCTEAGEK
+2223 GKETKAPTCTEAGEK

-2280 HCTRPGCDS
+2280 HCTRPDCDS
-2289 KSDVTVIEALGHEW
+2289 KSEVTEIEALGHEW

-2316 AGEKTYTCTRCD
+2316 AGEKTYTCTRCN

-2334 IEALGHAYSEE
+2334 IEALGHSYS
-2345 WTVDKEATC
+2345 D
-2354 EEAGSKSHHCTRPGC
+2354 
-2369 DSKTEVTE
+2369 
-2377 IAALGHEWGEGTE
+2377 
-2390 TKAPTC
+2390 
-2396 TEAGEKTY
+2396 
-2404 TCTRC
+2404 
-2409 DKTKTEAIEA
+2409 
-2419 LGHAYSEEWTV
+2419 EWTV

-2443 HHCTRP
+2443 HHCTR
-2449 GCDSKS
+2449 S
-2455 DVTVIEALGHEWG
+2455 
-2468 EGKETKAPTCTE
+2468 
-2480 AGEKTYTCTRCD
+2480 
-2492 ATKTEAIEALGH
+2492 
-2504 AYSEEWTVDK
+2504 
-2514 EATCEEAGSKSHHC
+2514 
-2528 TRPGCDSKSDVTVI
+2528 
-2542 EALGH
+2542 
-2547 EWSEGKET
+2547 
-2555 KAPTCTEAGEKT
+2555 
-2567 YTCTRCD
+2567 
-2574 KTKTEAIEALGHA
+2574 
-2587 YSEEWTV
+2587 
-2594 DKEATCEEAGSKS
+2594 
-2607 HHCTRQGCDSKTE
+2607 
-2620 VTEIAALGH
+2620 
-2629 EWGEGKETKAPTCT
+2629 
-2643 EAGEKTYTCTRCD
+2643 
-2656 KTKTEAIEAIGHAYS
+2656 
-2671 EEWTVDKEATCEEAG
+2671 
-2686 SKSHHCTRLGCD
+2686 GCD

-2737 NATKTEAIAALG
+2737 NATKTEAIEALGHAYSEEWTVDREATCEEAGSKSHHCTRPGCDSKSDVTEIAALDHEWGEGTETKAPTCTEVGEKTYTCTRCNATKTEAIEAIGHAYSEEWTVDKEATCEEAGSKSHHCTRPDCDSKTDVTVIEALGHEWGEGKETKAPTCTEAGEKTYTCTRCDKTKTEEVAALG
-2749 HNYDTEWTVDKEATT
+2749 HAYSEEWTVDKEATT

-2888 LNSAIKLKVAIPDNI
+2888 LNSAIKLKVAIPENI

-2962 NQSAIPDNNTSV
+2962 NQSVIPDNNTSV

>member
-1 MKKSVMKKGWFKR
+1 MKKSVRKKGWFKR

-130 LTASDIELDGMQD
+130 LTASDVELDGMQD
-143 TTVQAKGNKIY
+143 TTVQAKGSKIY

-371 KTSIKGTITSSSAIP
+371 KTSIKGTITSASAIP

-436 SGITSVKVSKEA
+436 SGITSVKISKEA

-468 NITGIADEYDVSQLG
+468 NITGIADGYDVSQLG
-483 VSFLTDA
+483 VSFLTEA
-490 DREYVPEVVMA
+490 DTEYVPEVVMA

-671 KLAASGDKAQ
+671 KLATSGDKAQ

-736 EIVSTGGDAY
+736 EIVSTAQGKDSAY
-746 IKSISVVYDAK
+746 IKSISVVYDSK

-827 SCGNSSSNGLFFGA
+827 SCGNNSSNGLFFGA

-856 ELKQIYY
+856 ELKQVYY

-898 ISITPKGQTERQ
+898 ISVTPKGQTERQ

-919 LFKTDKYA
+919 LFKTDKDA

-951 DGTVLYDQNK
+951 DGAVLYDQNK
-961 CYKAKGTAPEIDTVT
+961 CYKAEGTAPEIDTVT
-976 AIGSDSREY
+976 AIGSDTREY

-1084 KVNGADTYELYRYSY
+1084 KVNEADTYEVYRYSY

-1127 YYYYVIAYSHIDC
+1127 YYYYVIAYSHIDG
-1140 RVDNYSN
+1140 RIDNYSN

-1178 SYNTI
+1178 SYNTV

-1213 VAVKGTFAFTDA
+1213 VAVKGTFAFTDVL
-1225 SLSAGRN
+1225 LSAGRN

-1292 ANTKR
+1292 SNTKR

-1333 VNELAGGDM
+1333 VKELAGGDM

-1372 DGSKSN
+1372 DGTKSN

-1393 INIRILGYQ
+1393 INVRILGYQ

-1495 ITWIDCYMGKILRA
+1495 ITWIDCYIGKILRA

-1635 YKAGSAEEFLDAIKS
+1635 YKAGSAKEFLDAIKS

-1704 KLAGMSNLTIYS
+1704 KIAGMSNLTIYS

-1861 SDEDTSSKNITV
+1861 SDEDASSKNITV

-1944 YMSGMTNVLISGNGS
+1944 YISGITNALISGNGS

-2024 PYMGAGKLKDLTTLQ
+2024 PYTGAGKLKDLTTLQ
-2039 WERTSYNDLP
+2039 WERTSYNDSP
-2049 LVHKEHVW
+2049 IEHKEHVW

-2083 TKTEEVAALGHSYS
+2083 TKTEAIEALGHAYS

-2120 PGCDSKTE
+2120 PGCDSKSDVTVIEALGHEWGEGKETKAPTCTEAGEKTYTCTRCDKTKTEAIEALGHAYSEEWTVDKEATCEEAGSKSHHCTRPGCDSKSDVTVIEALGHEWGEGKETKAPTCTEAGEKTYTCTRCDKTKTEAIEALGHAYSEEWTVDKEATCEEAGSKSHHCTRPGCDSKSDVTVIEALGHEWGEGKETKAPTCTEAGEKTYTCTRCDKTKTEAIEALGHAYSDEWTVDKEATCEEAGSKSHHCTRPGCDSKTDLTEIAALGHEWGEGTETKAPTCTEAGEKTYTCTRCDKTKTEEVAALGHAYSEEWSVDKEATCEEAGSKSHHCTRPDCDSKSE

-2194 SKSHHCTRPGCDSK
+2194 SKSHHCTRLGCDSK
-2208 TDVTVIEALGHEWGE
+2208 T
-2223 GIETKAPKCTEAGEK
+2223 
-2238 TYTCTRCDKTKTE
+2238 
-2251 AIEALGHAYSD
+2251 
-2262 EWTVDKE
+2262 
-2269 ATCEEAGSKSH
+2269 
-2280 HCTRPGCDS
+2280 
-2289 KSDVTVIEALGHEW
+2289 DVTVIEALGHEW

-2316 AGEKTYTCTRCD
+2316 AGEKTYICTRCN

-2334 IEALGHAYSEE
+2334 IEALGHAYS
-2345 WTVDKEATC
+2345 D
-2354 EEAGSKSHHCTRPGC
+2354 
-2369 DSKTEVTE
+2369 
-2377 IAALGHEWGEGTE
+2377 
-2390 TKAPTC
+2390 
-2396 TEAGEKTY
+2396 
-2404 TCTRC
+2404 
-2409 DKTKTEAIEA
+2409 
-2419 LGHAYSEEWTV
+2419 
-2430 DKEASC
+2430 
-2436 EEAGSKS
+2436 
-2443 HHCTRP
+2443 
-2449 GCDSKS
+2449 
-2455 DVTVIEALGHEWG
+2455 
-2468 EGKETKAPTCTE
+2468 
-2480 AGEKTYTCTRCD
+2480 
-2492 ATKTEAIEALGH
+2492 
-2504 AYSEEWTVDK
+2504 
-2514 EATCEEAGSKSHHC
+2514 
-2528 TRPGCDSKSDVTVI
+2528 
-2542 EALGH
+2542 
-2547 EWSEGKET
+2547 
-2555 KAPTCTEAGEKT
+2555 
-2567 YTCTRCD
+2567 
-2574 KTKTEAIEALGHA
+2574 
-2587 YSEEWTV
+2587 
-2594 DKEATCEEAGSKS
+2594 
-2607 HHCTRQGCDSKTE
+2607 
-2620 VTEIAALGH
+2620 
-2629 EWGEGKETKAPTCT
+2629 
-2643 EAGEKTYTCTRCD
+2643 
-2656 KTKTEAIEAIGHAYS
+2656 
-2671 EEWTVDKEATCEEAG
+2671 
-2686 SKSHHCTRLGCD
+2686 
-2698 SKSEVTEIEALG
+2698 
-2710 HEWGEGKETKAP
+2710 
-2722 TCTEAGEKTYTCTRC
+2722 
-2737 NATKTEAIAALG
+2737 
-2749 HNYDTEWTVDKEATT
+2749 EWTVDKEATT

-2849 TDSDKKLIDNKLK
+2849 TESDKKLIDNKLK

-2888 LNSAIKLKVAIPDNI
+2888 LNSAIKLKVAIPENI

-2931 NENDNTIIF
+2931 NANDNTITF

>member
-404 IISDNM
+404 IISDSM
-410 YSVEVPVE
+410 YSVDVPVE

-436 SGITSVKVSKEA
+436 NGITSVKISKEA
-448 SGQVTADI
+448 SSQVTADI
-456 TIMKLSTKMVTG
+456 TIMKLSTKTVTG

-490 DREYVPEVVMA
+490 DKEYVPEVVMA

-559 LPDEPDLTGK
+559 LPDEPDFTGK

-618 ADITVKSGEVT
+618 ADITVKAGEVT

-736 EIVSTGGDAY
+736 EIVSTAQGKDSAY

-898 ISITPKGQTERQ
+898 ISVTPKGQTERQ

-919 LFKTDKYA
+919 LFKTDKAA

-951 DGTVLYDQNK
+951 DGKVLYDQNK

-976 AIGSDSREY
+976 AIGSDTREY

-1127 YYYYVIAYSHIDC
+1127 YYYYVIAYSHIDGKI
-1140 RVDNYSN
+1140 DNYSN

-1162 EYAYED
+1162 EYVYED

-1178 SYNTI
+1178 SYNTV

-1333 VNELAGGDM
+1333 VKELAGGDM

-1372 DGSKSN
+1372 DGTKSN

-1393 INIRILGYQ
+1393 INVRILGYQ

-1455 PKTSAD
+1455 PRTSAD

-1481 NKYYLARPWGADAY
+1481 SKYYLARPWGADAY

-1601 DGDDTGL
+1601 DGDDNGL

-1944 YMSGMTNVLISGNGS
+1944 YMSGMTNALISGNGS

-2012 LYAADSLSTEVQ
+2012 LYAADRLSTEVQ
-2024 PYMGAGKLKDLTTLQ
+2024 PYTGAGKLKDLTTLQ
-2039 WERTSYNDLP
+2039 WERTSYNDSP

-2083 TKTEEVAALGHSYS
+2083 TKTEEIAALGHSYS

-2120 PGCDSKTE
+2120 PGCDSKTD

-2177 YSEEW
+2177 YSDEWTVDKEATCEEAGSKSHHCTRPGCDSKSDVTEIAALGHEWGEGKETKAPTCTEVGEKTYTCTRCSATKTEEVAALGHAYSEEW
-2182 TVDKEATCEEAG
+2182 TVDREATCEEAG

-2223 GIETKAPKCTEAGEK
+2223 GKETKAPTCTEAGEKTYTCTRCNATKTEEVAALGHAYSEEWTVDKEASCEEAGSKSHHCTRLGCDSKTDVTVIEALGHEWGEGKETKAPTCTEAGEKTYTCTRCNATKTEAIEALGHAYSDEWTVDKEATCEEAGSKSHHCTRPGCDSKSEVTEIAALGHEWGEGTETKAPTCTEAGEKTYTCTRCNATKTEAIEALGHAYSEEWTVDKEATCEEAGSKSHHCTRPGCDSKSDVTVIEALGHEWGEGKETKAPTCTEAGEK

-2251 AIEALGHAYSD
+2251 EVAALGHAYSD

-2316 AGEKTYTCTRCD
+2316 AGEKTYTCTRC
-2328 ATKTEA
+2328 
-2334 IEALGHAYSEE
+2334 SE
-2345 WTVDKEATC
+2345 
-2354 EEAGSKSHHCTRPGC
+2354 
-2369 DSKTEVTE
+2369 
-2377 IAALGHEWGEGTE
+2377 
-2390 TKAPTC
+2390 
-2396 TEAGEKTY
+2396 
-2404 TCTRC
+2404 
-2409 DKTKTEAIEA
+2409 
-2419 LGHAYSEEWTV
+2419 
-2430 DKEASC
+2430 
-2436 EEAGSKS
+2436 
-2443 HHCTRP
+2443 
-2449 GCDSKS
+2449 
-2455 DVTVIEALGHEWG
+2455 
-2468 EGKETKAPTCTE
+2468 
-2480 AGEKTYTCTRCD
+2480 
-2492 ATKTEAIEALGH
+2492 
-2504 AYSEEWTVDK
+2504 
-2514 EATCEEAGSKSHHC
+2514 
-2528 TRPGCDSKSDVTVI
+2528 
-2542 EALGH
+2542 
-2547 EWSEGKET
+2547 
-2555 KAPTCTEAGEKT
+2555 
-2567 YTCTRCD
+2567 
-2574 KTKTEAIEALGHA
+2574 
-2587 YSEEWTV
+2587 
-2594 DKEATCEEAGSKS
+2594 
-2607 HHCTRQGCDSKTE
+2607 
-2620 VTEIAALGH
+2620 
-2629 EWGEGKETKAPTCT
+2629 
-2643 EAGEKTYTCTRCD
+2643 
-2656 KTKTEAIEAIGHAYS
+2656 
-2671 EEWTVDKEATCEEAG
+2671 
-2686 SKSHHCTRLGCD
+2686 
-2698 SKSEVTEIEALG
+2698 
-2710 HEWGEGKETKAP
+2710 
-2722 TCTEAGEKTYTCTRC
+2722 
-2737 NATKTEAIAALG
+2737 TKTEAIAALG

-2778 NKTDVTIIPM
+2778 DKTDVTIIPM

-2888 LNSAIKLKVAIPDNI
+2888 LNSAIKLKVAIPENI

-2962 NQSAIPDNNTSV
+2962 NQSVIPDNNTSV

>member
-67 TQLQKNSGKLLNSD
+67 TKLERNSGKLLNSD
-81 NNELTVDA
+81 NNELKVDT
-89 TSGKFASNGSNAYQT
+89 TSGKFASNGSSAYQT

-371 KTSIKGTITSSSAIP
+371 KTSIKGTITSASAIP

-392 AVNKTTGLQYSG
+392 AVNKTTGQQYSG
-404 IISDNM
+404 IISDSM
-410 YSVEVPVE
+410 YSVDVPVE

-490 DREYVPEVVMA
+490 DTEYVPEVVMA

-508 ARVEEGV
+508 ARVEKGV
-515 TYNVVLTGA
+515 TYNVVFTGA

-559 LPDEPDLTGK
+559 LPDKPDLTGK

-721 AVSSYRYDSKEAGTV
+721 AVSSYRYDSREAGTV
-736 EIVSTGGDAY
+736 EIVSTAQGKDSAY

-827 SCGNSSSNGLFFGA
+827 SCGNNSSNGLFFGA

-856 ELKQIYY
+856 ELKQVYY

-898 ISITPKGQTERQ
+898 ISVTPKGQTEQQ

-919 LFKTDKYA
+919 LFKTDKAA

-951 DGTVLYDQNK
+951 DGKVLYDQNK

-976 AIGSDSREY
+976 AIGSDTREY

-1024 SYRYI
+1024 SYRYV

-1058 VYIRPALDKPVL
+1058 VYIRPALDKPLL
-1070 STLSTSDKINVAWD
+1070 SILSTSDKINVAWG
-1084 KVNGADTYELYRYSY
+1084 KVNEADTYELYRYSY

-1127 YYYYVIAYSHIDC
+1127 YYYYVIAYSHIDGKI
-1140 RVDNYSN
+1140 DNYSN

-1178 SYNTI
+1178 SYNTV

-1333 VNELAGGDM
+1333 VKELAGGDM

-1372 DGSKSN
+1372 DGTKSN

-1393 INIRILGYQ
+1393 INVRILGYQ

-1537 YAINANRPQI
+1537 YAINANRSQI

-1601 DGDDTGL
+1601 DGDDNGL

-1827 DGYAY
+1827 DRYAY

-1944 YMSGMTNVLISGNGS
+1944 YMSGITNVLISGNGS

-1972 MLDGKQAEL
+1972 MLDGKQADL
-1981 KVALNT
+1981 KVTLNT

-2024 PYMGAGKLKDLTTLQ
+2024 PYTGAGKLKDLTTLQ

-2120 PGCDSKTE
+2120 PGCDSKSE
-2128 VTEIAAL
+2128 VTVIEAL

-2194 SKSHHCTRPGCDSK
+2194 SKSHHCTRPDCDSK
-2208 TDVTVIEALGHEWGE
+2208 SEVTEIAALGHEWGE
-2223 GIETKAPKCTEAGEK
+2223 GKETKAPTCTEAGEK
-2238 TYTCTRCDKTKTE
+2238 TYTCTRCNATKTE

-2289 KSDVTVIEALGHEW
+2289 KTDVTIIEALGHEW
-2303 GEGKETKAPTCTE
+2303 SEGKETKAPTCTE
-2316 AGEKTYTCTRCD
+2316 AGEKTYTCTRCN
-2328 ATKTEA
+2328 ATKIEA
-2334 IEALGHAYSEE
+2334 IEALGH
-2345 WTVDKEATC
+2345 V
-2354 EEAGSKSHHCTRPGC
+2354 
-2369 DSKTEVTE
+2369 
-2377 IAALGHEWGEGTE
+2377 
-2390 TKAPTC
+2390 
-2396 TEAGEKTY
+2396 
-2404 TCTRC
+2404 
-2409 DKTKTEAIEA
+2409 
-2419 LGHAYSEEWTV
+2419 
-2430 DKEASC
+2430 
-2436 EEAGSKS
+2436 
-2443 HHCTRP
+2443 
-2449 GCDSKS
+2449 
-2455 DVTVIEALGHEWG
+2455 
-2468 EGKETKAPTCTE
+2468 
-2480 AGEKTYTCTRCD
+2480 
-2492 ATKTEAIEALGH
+2492 
-2504 AYSEEWTVDK
+2504 YSEEWTVDK

-2542 EALGH
+2542 E
-2547 EWSEGKET
+2547 S
-2555 KAPTCTEAGEKT
+2555 
-2567 YTCTRCD
+2567 
-2574 KTKTEAIEALGHA
+2574 
-2587 YSEEWTV
+2587 
-2594 DKEATCEEAGSKS
+2594 
-2607 HHCTRQGCDSKTE
+2607 
-2620 VTEIAALGH
+2620 LGH

-2643 EAGEKTYTCTRCD
+2643 EAGEKTYTCTRC
-2656 KTKTEAIEAIGHAYS
+2656 S
-2671 EEWTVDKEATCEEAG
+2671 
-2686 SKSHHCTRLGCD
+2686 
-2698 SKSEVTEIEALG
+2698 
-2710 HEWGEGKETKAP
+2710 
-2722 TCTEAGEKTYTCTRC
+2722 
-2737 NATKTEAIAALG
+2737 ATKTEEVAALG
-2749 HNYDTEWTVDKEATT
+2749 HDYSDEWTVDKEATT

-2778 NKTDVTIIPM
+2778 DKTDVTIIPM

-2888 LNSAIKLKVAIPDNI
+2888 LNSAIKLKVAIPENI

-2962 NQSAIPDNNTSV
+2962 NQSVIPDNNTSV

>member
-1 MKKSVMKKGWFKR
+1 MPGKGENMKKSVMKKGWFKR

-371 KTSIKGTITSSSAIP
+371 KTSIKGTITSASAIP

-404 IISDNM
+404 IISDSM
-410 YSVEVPVE
+410 YSVDVPVE

-448 SGQVTADI
+448 SSQVTADI
-456 TIMKLSTKMVTG
+456 TIMKLSTKTVTG

-490 DREYVPEVVMA
+490 DKEYVPEVVMA

-559 LPDEPDLTGK
+559 LPDEPDFTGK

-618 ADITVKSGEVT
+618 ADITVKAGEVT

-736 EIVSTGGDAY
+736 EIVSTAQGKDSAY

-898 ISITPKGQTERQ
+898 ISVTPKGQTERQ

-919 LFKTDKYA
+919 LFKTDKAA

-951 DGTVLYDQNK
+951 DGKVLYDQNK

-976 AIGSDSREY
+976 AIGSDTREY

-1127 YYYYVIAYSHIDC
+1127 YYYYVIAYSHIDGKI
-1140 RVDNYSN
+1140 DNYSN

-1178 SYNTI
+1178 SYNTV

-1333 VNELAGGDM
+1333 VKELAGGDM

-1372 DGSKSN
+1372 DGTKSN

-1393 INIRILGYQ
+1393 INVRILGYQ

-1537 YAINANRPQI
+1537 YAINANRSQI

-1635 YKAGSAEEFLDAIKS
+1635 YKAGSAKEFLDAIKS

-1861 SDEDTSSKNITV
+1861 SDEDASSKNITV

-1944 YMSGMTNVLISGNGS
+1944 YMSGMTNALISGNGS

-2024 PYMGAGKLKDLTTLQ
+2024 PYTGAGKLKDLTTLQ

-2083 TKTEEVAALGHSYS
+2083 TKTE
-2097 EEWTVDKEA
+2097 
-2106 TCEEAGSKSHHCTR
+2106 
-2120 PGCDSKTE
+2120 
-2128 VTEIAAL
+2128 
-2135 GHEWGEGKET
+2135 
-2145 KAPTCTEAGEKTYTC
+2145 
-2160 TRCDKT
+2160 
-2166 KTEAIEALGHA
+2166 AIEALDHA
-2177 YSEEW
+2177 YSE
-2182 TVDKEATCEEAG
+2182 
-2194 SKSHHCTRPGCDSK
+2194 
-2208 TDVTVIEALGHEWGE
+2208 
-2223 GIETKAPKCTEAGEK
+2223 
-2238 TYTCTRCDKTKTE
+2238 
-2251 AIEALGHAYSD
+2251 

-2303 GEGKETKAPTCTE
+2303 GEGTETKAPTCTE

-2328 ATKTEA
+2328 KTKTEA

-2409 DKTKTEAIEA
+2409 NATKTEAIEA

-2449 GCDSKS
+2449 
-2455 DVTVIEALGHEWG
+2455 
-2468 EGKETKAPTCTE
+2468 
-2480 AGEKTYTCTRCD
+2480 
-2492 ATKTEAIEALGH
+2492 
-2504 AYSEEWTVDK
+2504 
-2514 EATCEEAGSKSHHC
+2514 
-2528 TRPGCDSKSDVTVI
+2528 
-2542 EALGH
+2542 
-2547 EWSEGKET
+2547 
-2555 KAPTCTEAGEKT
+2555 
-2567 YTCTRCD
+2567 
-2574 KTKTEAIEALGHA
+2574 
-2587 YSEEWTV
+2587 
-2594 DKEATCEEAGSKS
+2594 
-2607 HHCTRQGCDSKTE
+2607 GCDSKTE

-2656 KTKTEAIEAIGHAYS
+2656 KTKTEAIEALGHAYSDEWTVDKEATCEEAGSKSHHCTRSGCDSKSEVTEIEALGHEWGEGKETKAPTCTEAGEKTYTCTRCDKTKTEAIEALGHAYSEEWTVDKEASCEEAGSKSHHCTRPGCDSKSEVTVIEALGHEWGEGKETKAPTCTEAGEKTYTCTRCNATKTEAIEALGHAYS

-2686 SKSHHCTRLGCD
+2686 SKSHHCTRPGCD
-2698 SKSEVTEIEALG
+2698 SKSDVTVIEALG

>member
-1 MKKSVMKKGWFKR
+1 MKKSVRKKGWFKR

-39 AKAAESMSAIWTY
+39 AKAAENSSASWSMS
-52 ADTNDKMFDSNGNKV
+52 DKMYKEGDSENTVSELNKAKGTLV
-67 TQLQKNSGKLLNSD
+67 NSNNDELILDATSAKITNRNQDFQVNTDLVLTFPLVENARTCTITIQSY
-81 NNELTVDA
+81 NELTND
-89 TSGKFASNGSNAYQT
+89 NIEI
-104 NAGTLFTFPIVK
+104 AGMSDYVFT
-116 GAGRCTITLKSEST
+116 T
-130 LTASDIELDGMQD
+130 D
-143 TTVQAKGNKIY
+143 TTTSYKSYIIKGVVNKGVT
-154 EITGY
+154 E
-159 VNNGAENVA
+159 VSVK
-168 LKVGVNT
+168 LKLNT
-175 YLYSIQIDSSTST
+175 YFNSIKIDSSTST

-194 FSDNKLNDFKTS
+194 FSADKLSGFETGKT
-206 TDKKISAVW
+206 ISAEW
-215 DYSTNNTMTAAA
+215 NYSNGTISDSGSNTQIYNKT
-227 NNTTATVIQSG
+227 G
-238 KGTYTNA
+238 KYTNK
-245 DGDVLYIDASKGKFY
+245 DGDVLYIDASKENGAAFKLDSSY
-260 PDASNKRIQINTGT
+260 SRIQLNKGVEIN
-274 KLYVPVIGDKAVI
+274 VPVVGDKAVI
-287 TLIVNKNNISAVDNT
+287 TLLLSKNYT
-302 KDILSSYWKVSGRT
+302 GTTTEDILTDSMISINDNSNLLYKKCTSNEKYDDNYRKIEITCYLSGAEGEIT
-316 VRKAECISNTK
+316 VISNVAK
-327 LDGSY
+327 
-332 NTVTIECYLTGDE
+332 NYLQS
-345 GDIELESVYNSSTYI
+345 LSI
-360 QSVSVECMELE
+360 QCEELE

-404 IISDNM
+404 IISDSM
-410 YSVEVPVE
+410 YSVDVPVE

-436 SGITSVKVSKEA
+436 NGITSVKISKEA
-448 SGQVTADI
+448 SSQVTADI
-456 TIMKLSTKMVTG
+456 TIMKLSTKTVTG

-490 DREYVPEVVMA
+490 DTEYVPEVVMA

-515 TYNVVLTGA
+515 TYSVTLTGV

-534 GVSYTEDGTLDITAG
+534 GISYTEDGVLDITAG

-559 LPDEPDLTGK
+559 LPDKPDLTGK

-898 ISITPKGQTERQ
+898 ISVTPKGQAEQQ

-919 LFKTDKYA
+919 LFKTDKVA

-961 CYKAKGTAPEIDTVT
+961 CYKAEGTAPEIDTVT
-976 AIGSDSREY
+976 AIGSDTREY

-1127 YYYYVIAYSHIDC
+1127 YYYYVIAYSHIDGKI
-1140 RVDNYSN
+1140 DNYSN

-1178 SYNTI
+1178 SYNTV

-1333 VNELAGGDM
+1333 VKELAGGDM

-1372 DGSKSN
+1372 DGTKSN

-1393 INIRILGYQ
+1393 INVRILGYQ

-1424 FIYGNEPRALFND
+1424 FIYGGEPRALFND

-1455 PKTSAD
+1455 PRTSAD

-1481 NKYYLARPWGADAY
+1481 SKYYLARPWGADAY

-1537 YAINANRPQI
+1537 YAINANRSQI

-1635 YKAGSAEEFLDAIKS
+1635 YKAGSAKEFLDAIKS

-1981 KVALNT
+1981 KVTLNT

-2012 LYAADSLSTEVQ
+2012 LYAADRLSTEVQ
-2024 PYMGAGKLKDLTTLQ
+2024 PYTGAGKLKDLTTLQ

-2097 EEWTVDKEA
+2097 DEWTVDKEA

-2182 TVDKEATCEEAG
+2182 TVDKEA
-2194 SKSHHCTRPGCDSK
+2194 
-2208 TDVTVIEALGHEWGE
+2208 
-2223 GIETKAPKCTEAGEK
+2223 
-2238 TYTCTRCDKTKTE
+2238 
-2251 AIEALGHAYSD
+2251 
-2262 EWTVDKE
+2262 
-2269 ATCEEAGSKSH
+2269 
-2280 HCTRPGCDS
+2280 
-2289 KSDVTVIEALGHEW
+2289 
-2303 GEGKETKAPTCTE
+2303 
-2316 AGEKTYTCTRCD
+2316 
-2328 ATKTEA
+2328 
-2334 IEALGHAYSEE
+2334 
-2345 WTVDKEATC
+2345 
-2354 EEAGSKSHHCTRPGC
+2354 
-2369 DSKTEVTE
+2369 
-2377 IAALGHEWGEGTE
+2377 
-2390 TKAPTC
+2390 
-2396 TEAGEKTY
+2396 
-2404 TCTRC
+2404 
-2409 DKTKTEAIEA
+2409 
-2419 LGHAYSEEWTV
+2419 
-2430 DKEASC
+2430 SC

-2455 DVTVIEALGHEWG
+2455 EVTV
-2468 EGKETKAPTCTE
+2468 
-2480 AGEKTYTCTRCD
+2480 
-2492 ATKTEAIEALGH
+2492 
-2504 AYSEEWTVDK
+2504 
-2514 EATCEEAGSKSHHC
+2514 
-2528 TRPGCDSKSDVTVI
+2528 
-2542 EALGH
+2542 
-2547 EWSEGKET
+2547 
-2555 KAPTCTEAGEKT
+2555 
-2567 YTCTRCD
+2567 
-2574 KTKTEAIEALGHA
+2574 
-2587 YSEEWTV
+2587 
-2594 DKEATCEEAGSKS
+2594 
-2607 HHCTRQGCDSKTE
+2607 
-2620 VTEIAALGH
+2620 
-2629 EWGEGKETKAPTCT
+2629 
-2643 EAGEKTYTCTRCD
+2643 
-2656 KTKTEAIEAIGHAYS
+2656 
-2671 EEWTVDKEATCEEAG
+2671 
-2686 SKSHHCTRLGCD
+2686 
-2698 SKSEVTEIEALG
+2698 IEALG

-2737 NATKTEAIAALG
+2737 NATKTEAIEALGHSYSDEWTVDKEASCEEAGSKSHHCTRPGCDSKSEVTIIEALGHEWSEGKETKAPTCTEAGEKTYTCTRCSATKTEEVAALG
-2749 HNYDTEWTVDKEATT
+2749 HDYSDEWTVDKEATT

-2918 IHNGESENISVDY
+2918 IHNGEAENISVDY

-2962 NQSAIPDNNTSV
+2962 NQSVIPDNNTSV

>member
-404 IISDNM
+404 IISDSM
-410 YSVEVPVE
+410 YSVDVPVE

-436 SGITSVKVSKEA
+436 NGITSVKISKEA
-448 SGQVTADI
+448 SSQVTADI
-456 TIMKLSTKMVTG
+456 TIMKLSTKTVTG

-490 DREYVPEVVMA
+490 DKEYVPEVVMA

-559 LPDEPDLTGK
+559 LPDEPDFTGK

-618 ADITVKSGEVT
+618 ADITVKAGEVT

-736 EIVSTGGDAY
+736 EIVSTAQGKDSAY

-898 ISITPKGQTERQ
+898 ISVTPKGQTERQ

-919 LFKTDKYA
+919 LFKTDKAA

-951 DGTVLYDQNK
+951 DGKVLYDQNK

-976 AIGSDSREY
+976 AIGSDTREY

-1127 YYYYVIAYSHIDC
+1127 YYYYVIAYSHIDGKI
-1140 RVDNYSN
+1140 DNYSN

-1162 EYAYED
+1162 EYVYED

-1178 SYNTI
+1178 SYNTV

-1272 QVNGIPTYKTVQAAV
+1272 QVNGITTYKTVQAAV

-1333 VNELAGGDM
+1333 VKELAGGDM

-1372 DGSKSN
+1372 DGTKSN

-1393 INIRILGYQ
+1393 INVRILGYQ

-1455 PKTSAD
+1455 PRTSAD

-1481 NKYYLARPWGADAY
+1481 SKYYLARPWGADAY

-1601 DGDDTGL
+1601 DGDDNGL

-1944 YMSGMTNVLISGNGS
+1944 YMSGMTNALISGNGS

-2012 LYAADSLSTEVQ
+2012 LYAADRLSTEVQ
-2024 PYMGAGKLKDLTTLQ
+2024 PYTGAGKLKDLTTLQ
-2039 WERTSYNDLP
+2039 WERTSYNDSP

-2083 TKTEEVAALGHSYS
+2083 TKTEEIAALGHSYS

-2120 PGCDSKTE
+2120 PGCDSKTD

-2145 KAPTCTEAGEKTYTC
+2145 KAPT
-2160 TRCDKT
+2160 
-2166 KTEAIEALGHA
+2166 
-2177 YSEEW
+2177 
-2182 TVDKEATCEEAG
+2182 
-2194 SKSHHCTRPGCDSK
+2194 
-2208 TDVTVIEALGHEWGE
+2208 
-2223 GIETKAPKCTEAGEK
+2223 CTEAGEK

-2328 ATKTEA
+2328 KTKTEEVA
-2334 IEALGHAYSEE
+2334 ALGHAYSDE
-2345 WTVDKEATC
+2345 WTVDKEAT
-2354 EEAGSKSHHCTRPGC
+2354 
-2369 DSKTEVTE
+2369 
-2377 IAALGHEWGEGTE
+2377 
-2390 TKAPTC
+2390 
-2396 TEAGEKTY
+2396 
-2404 TCTRC
+2404 
-2409 DKTKTEAIEA
+2409 
-2419 LGHAYSEEWTV
+2419 
-2430 DKEASC
+2430 C

-2480 AGEKTYTCTRCD
+2480 AGEKTYTCTRC
-2492 ATKTEAIEALGH
+2492 
-2504 AYSEEWTVDK
+2504 SE
-2514 EATCEEAGSKSHHC
+2514 
-2528 TRPGCDSKSDVTVI
+2528 
-2542 EALGH
+2542 
-2547 EWSEGKET
+2547 
-2555 KAPTCTEAGEKT
+2555 
-2567 YTCTRCD
+2567 
-2574 KTKTEAIEALGHA
+2574 
-2587 YSEEWTV
+2587 
-2594 DKEATCEEAGSKS
+2594 
-2607 HHCTRQGCDSKTE
+2607 
-2620 VTEIAALGH
+2620 
-2629 EWGEGKETKAPTCT
+2629 
-2643 EAGEKTYTCTRCD
+2643 
-2656 KTKTEAIEAIGHAYS
+2656 
-2671 EEWTVDKEATCEEAG
+2671 
-2686 SKSHHCTRLGCD
+2686 
-2698 SKSEVTEIEALG
+2698 
-2710 HEWGEGKETKAP
+2710 
-2722 TCTEAGEKTYTCTRC
+2722 
-2737 NATKTEAIAALG
+2737 TKTEAIAALG

-2778 NKTDVTIIPM
+2778 DKTDVTIIPM

-2888 LNSAIKLKVAIPDNI
+2888 LNSAIKLKVAIPENI

-2962 NQSAIPDNNTSV
+2962 NQSVIPDNNTSV

>member
-371 KTSIKGTITSSSAIP
+371 KTSIKGTITSASAIP

-404 IISDNM
+404 IISDSM
-410 YSVEVPVE
+410 YSVDVPVE

-448 SGQVTADI
+448 SSQVTADI
-456 TIMKLSTKMVTG
+456 TIMKLSTKTVTG

-490 DREYVPEVVMA
+490 DKEYVPEVVMA

-559 LPDEPDLTGK
+559 LPDEPDFTGK

-618 ADITVKSGEVT
+618 ADITVKAGEVT

-736 EIVSTGGDAY
+736 EIVSTAQGKDSAY

-898 ISITPKGQTERQ
+898 ISVTPKGQTERQ

-919 LFKTDKYA
+919 LFKTDKAA

-951 DGTVLYDQNK
+951 DGKVLYDQNK

-976 AIGSDSREY
+976 AIGSDTREY

-1127 YYYYVIAYSHIDC
+1127 YYYYVIAYSHIDGKI
-1140 RVDNYSN
+1140 DNYSN

-1178 SYNTI
+1178 SYNTV

-1333 VNELAGGDM
+1333 VKELAGGDM

-1372 DGSKSN
+1372 DGTKSN

-1393 INIRILGYQ
+1393 INVRILGYQ

-1537 YAINANRPQI
+1537 YAINANRSQI

-1635 YKAGSAEEFLDAIKS
+1635 YKAGSAKEFLDAIKS

-1861 SDEDTSSKNITV
+1861 SDEDASSKNITV

-1944 YMSGMTNVLISGNGS
+1944 YMSGMTNALISGNGS

-2024 PYMGAGKLKDLTTLQ
+2024 PYTGAGKLKDLTTLQ

-2083 TKTEEVAALGHSYS
+2083 TKTE
-2097 EEWTVDKEA
+2097 
-2106 TCEEAGSKSHHCTR
+2106 
-2120 PGCDSKTE
+2120 
-2128 VTEIAAL
+2128 
-2135 GHEWGEGKET
+2135 
-2145 KAPTCTEAGEKTYTC
+2145 
-2160 TRCDKT
+2160 
-2166 KTEAIEALGHA
+2166 AIEALDHA
-2177 YSEEW
+2177 YSE
-2182 TVDKEATCEEAG
+2182 
-2194 SKSHHCTRPGCDSK
+2194 
-2208 TDVTVIEALGHEWGE
+2208 
-2223 GIETKAPKCTEAGEK
+2223 
-2238 TYTCTRCDKTKTE
+2238 
-2251 AIEALGHAYSD
+2251 

-2289 KSDVTVIEALGHEW
+2289 KSDVTVIE
-2303 GEGKETKAPTCTE
+2303 
-2316 AGEKTYTCTRCD
+2316 
-2328 ATKTEA
+2328 
-2334 IEALGHAYSEE
+2334 
-2345 WTVDKEATC
+2345 
-2354 EEAGSKSHHCTRPGC
+2354 
-2369 DSKTEVTE
+2369 
-2377 IAALGHEWGEGTE
+2377 ALGHEWGEGTE

-2468 EGKETKAPTCTE
+2468 EGTETKAPTCTEAGEKTYTCTRCDKTKTEAIEALGHAYSEEWTVDKEASCEEAGSKSHHCTRPGCDSKSDVTVIEALGHEWGEGTETKAPTCTEAGEKTYTCTRCDKTKTEAIEALGHAYSEEWTVDKEASCEEAGSKSHHCTRPGCDSKSDVTVIEALGHEWGEGTETKAPTCTEAGEKTYTCTRCDKTKTEAIEALGHAYSEEWTVDKEASCEEAGSKSHHCTRPGCDSKSDVTIIEALGHEWGEGKETKAPTCTE
-2480 AGEKTYTCTRCD
+2480 AGEKTYTCTRCNATKTEAIEALGHAYSEEWTVD
-2492 ATKTEAIEALGH
+2492 KEATCEEAGSKSHHCTRPGCDSKSDVTIIEALGHEWGEGKETKAPTCTEAGEKTYTCTRCNATKTEAIEALGH

-2528 TRPGCDSKSDVTVI
+2528 TRPGCDSKSDVTV
-2542 EALGH
+2542 
-2547 EWSEGKET
+2547 
-2555 KAPTCTEAGEKT
+2555 
-2567 YTCTRCD
+2567 
-2574 KTKTEAIEALGHA
+2574 
-2587 YSEEWTV
+2587 
-2594 DKEATCEEAGSKS
+2594 
-2607 HHCTRQGCDSKTE
+2607 
-2620 VTEIAALGH
+2620 
-2629 EWGEGKETKAPTCT
+2629 
-2643 EAGEKTYTCTRCD
+2643 
-2656 KTKTEAIEAIGHAYS
+2656 
-2671 EEWTVDKEATCEEAG
+2671 
-2686 SKSHHCTRLGCD
+2686 
-2698 SKSEVTEIEALG
+2698 IEALG

>member
-1 MKKSVMKKGWFKR
+1 MKKSVRKKGWFKR

-215 DYSTNNTMTAAA
+215 DYSTNNTMTAVA

-287 TLIVNKNNISAVDNT
+287 TLIVNKNNISVVDNT

-371 KTSIKGTITSSSAIP
+371 KTSIKGTITSASAIP

-404 IISDNM
+404 IISDSM
-410 YSVEVPVE
+410 YSVDVPVE

-436 SGITSVKVSKEA
+436 NGITSVKISKEA
-448 SGQVTADI
+448 SSQVTADI
-456 TIMKLSTKMVTG
+456 TIMKLSTKTVTG

-490 DREYVPEVVMA
+490 DKEYVPEVVMA

-559 LPDEPDLTGK
+559 LPDEPDFTGK

-736 EIVSTGGDAY
+736 EIVSTAQGKDSAY

-827 SCGNSSSNGLFFGA
+827 SCGNNSSNGLFFGA

-856 ELKQIYY
+856 ELKQVYY

-898 ISITPKGQTERQ
+898 ISVTPKGQTERQ

-919 LFKTDKYA
+919 LFKTDKDA

-951 DGTVLYDQNK
+951 DGAVLYDQNK
-961 CYKAKGTAPEIDTVT
+961 CYKAEGTAPEIDTVT
-976 AIGSDSREY
+976 AIGSDTREY

-1084 KVNGADTYELYRYSY
+1084 KVNEADTYEVYRYSY

-1127 YYYYVIAYSHIDC
+1127 YYYYVIAYSHIDGNI
-1140 RVDNYSN
+1140 DNYSN

-1178 SYNTI
+1178 SYNTV

-1213 VAVKGTFAFTDA
+1213 VAVKGTFAFTDVL
-1225 SLSAGRN
+1225 LSVGRN

-1254 LTNYDKVVDSA
+1254 LTNYDKVVNSA

-1333 VNELAGGDM
+1333 VKELAGGDM

-1372 DGSKSN
+1372 DGTKSN

-1393 INIRILGYQ
+1393 INVRILGYQ

-1635 YKAGSAEEFLDAIKS
+1635 YKAGSAKEFLDAIKS

-1861 SDEDTSSKNITV
+1861 SDEDASSKNITV

-1944 YMSGMTNVLISGNGS
+1944 YMSGITNVLISGNGS

-2024 PYMGAGKLKDLTTLQ
+2024 PYTGAGKLKDLTTLQ
-2039 WERTSYNDLP
+2039 WERTSYNDSP
-2049 LVHKEHVW
+2049 IEHKEHVW

-2062 SKDSTCTEAGEKVY
+2062 SKDSTCTEAGEKIY

-2135 GHEWGEGKET
+2135 GHEWGEGKE
-2145 KAPTCTEAGEKTYTC
+2145 K
-2160 TRCDKT
+2160 
-2166 KTEAIEALGHA
+2166 
-2177 YSEEW
+2177 
-2182 TVDKEATCEEAG
+2182 
-2194 SKSHHCTRPGCDSK
+2194 
-2208 TDVTVIEALGHEWGE
+2208 
-2223 GIETKAPKCTEAGEK
+2223 
-2238 TYTCTRCDKTKTE
+2238 
-2251 AIEALGHAYSD
+2251 
-2262 EWTVDKE
+2262 
-2269 ATCEEAGSKSH
+2269 
-2280 HCTRPGCDS
+2280 
-2289 KSDVTVIEALGHEW
+2289 
-2303 GEGKETKAPTCTE
+2303 
-2316 AGEKTYTCTRCD
+2316 
-2328 ATKTEA
+2328 
-2334 IEALGHAYSEE
+2334 
-2345 WTVDKEATC
+2345 
-2354 EEAGSKSHHCTRPGC
+2354 
-2369 DSKTEVTE
+2369 
-2377 IAALGHEWGEGTE
+2377 
-2390 TKAPTC
+2390 KAPTC

-2449 GCDSKS
+2449 
-2455 DVTVIEALGHEWG
+2455 
-2468 EGKETKAPTCTE
+2468 
-2480 AGEKTYTCTRCD
+2480 
-2492 ATKTEAIEALGH
+2492 
-2504 AYSEEWTVDK
+2504 
-2514 EATCEEAGSKSHHC
+2514 
-2528 TRPGCDSKSDVTVI
+2528 
-2542 EALGH
+2542 
-2547 EWSEGKET
+2547 
-2555 KAPTCTEAGEKT
+2555 
-2567 YTCTRCD
+2567 
-2574 KTKTEAIEALGHA
+2574 
-2587 YSEEWTV
+2587 
-2594 DKEATCEEAGSKS
+2594 
-2607 HHCTRQGCDSKTE
+2607 
-2620 VTEIAALGH
+2620 
-2629 EWGEGKETKAPTCT
+2629 
-2643 EAGEKTYTCTRCD
+2643 
-2656 KTKTEAIEAIGHAYS
+2656 
-2671 EEWTVDKEATCEEAG
+2671 
-2686 SKSHHCTRLGCD
+2686 GCD

-2888 LNSAIKLKVAIPDNI
+2888 LNSAIKLKVAIPENI

-2931 NENDNTIIF
+2931 NANDNTITF

-2988 AAGTVWLL
+2988 AAGIVWLL

>member
-1 MKKSVMKKGWFKR
+1 MKKSVRKKGWFKR

-52 ADTNDKMFDSNGNKV
+52 ADTNDKMYDSNGNKV
-67 TQLQKNSGKLLNSD
+67 TKLEGNSGKLLNSD

-130 LTASDIELDGMQD
+130 LTASNIELDGMQD

-188 ATTSAA
+188 ATTSAS
-194 FSDNKLNDFKTS
+194 FSDNKLNDFKTG

-360 QSVSVECMELE
+360 QSVSVECMEFE
-371 KTSIKGTITSSSAIP
+371 KTSIKGTITSASAIP

-392 AVNKTTGLQYSG
+392 AVNKTTGMQYSG
-404 IISDNM
+404 IISDSM
-410 YSVEVPVE
+410 YSVDVPVE

-436 SGITSVKVSKEA
+436 NGITSVKISKEA
-448 SGQVTADI
+448 SSQVTADI
-456 TIMKLSTKMVTG
+456 TIMKLSTKTVTG

-490 DREYVPEVVMA
+490 DTEYVPEVVMA

-524 DDYEITSAHS
+524 DDYEIMSAHS

-736 EIVSTGGDAY
+736 EIVSTAQGKDSAY

-841 YDGSMIATAGIRKST
+841 YDSSKIATAGIRKST

-898 ISITPKGQTERQ
+898 ISVTPKGQTERQ

-919 LFKTDKYA
+919 LFKTDKDA

-951 DGTVLYDQNK
+951 DGKVLYDQNK
-961 CYKAKGTAPEIDTVT
+961 CYKAEGTAPEIDTVT
-976 AIGSDSREY
+976 AIGSDTREY

-1024 SYRYI
+1024 SYRYV

-1084 KVNGADTYELYRYSY
+1084 KVNEADTYEVYRYSY

-1113 ECAYEDSD
+1113 ECTYEDSD

-1127 YYYYVIAYSHIDC
+1127 YYYYVIAYSHIDGKI
-1140 RVDNYSN
+1140 DNYSN

-1168 SSAGLTITRR
+1168 SSVGLTITRR
-1178 SYNTI
+1178 SYNTV

-1205 GTVVDEKS
+1205 GNVADEQTVG
-1213 VAVKGTFAFTDA
+1213 VKGTFTFSDEE
-1225 SLSAGRN
+1225 LLAGRN
-1232 DVELLIKAKDG
+1232 DVELLITDKDG
-1243 SVTRETFNYVY
+1243 NVTRETFNYVY
-1254 LTNYDKVVDSA
+1254 LTNYNKVVDAS
-1265 YDGTDGE
+1265 YKGTDGDE
-1272 QVNGIPTYKTVQAAV
+1272 VNGIPTYKTVQAAV

-1304 GDYNEHL
+1304 GNYNEHL

-1333 VNELAGGDM
+1333 VKELAGGDM

-1393 INIRILGYQ
+1393 INVRILGYQ

-1481 NKYYLARPWGADAY
+1481 NKYYFARPWGADAY

-1832 YKHLLESGMTHEQI
+1832 YKHLRESGMTHEQI

-1944 YMSGMTNVLISGNGS
+1944 YMSGITNVLISGNGS

-2000 EFKNALPYSDYV
+2000 EFKNALPYRNYV

-2024 PYMGAGKLKDLTTLQ
+2024 PYTGAGKLKDLTTLQ
-2039 WERTSYNDLP
+2039 WERTSYNDTSIE
-2049 LVHKEHVW
+2049 HTEHVW

-2062 SKDSTCTEAGEKVY
+2062 SKEATCAEAGEKIY

-2083 TKTEEVAALGHSYS
+2083 TKTEAIEALGHAYSEEWTVDREATCEEAGSKSHHCTRPGCDSKSDVTVIEALGHEWGEGKETKSPTCTEAGEKTYTCTRCDKTKTEAIEALGHSYS
-2097 EEWTVDKEA
+2097 TEWTVDKEA

-2120 PGCDSKTE
+2120 LGCDSKSE

-2208 TDVTVIEALGHEWGE
+2208 
-2223 GIETKAPKCTEAGEK
+2223 
-2238 TYTCTRCDKTKTE
+2238 
-2251 AIEALGHAYSD
+2251 SD
-2262 EWTVDKE
+2262 I
-2269 ATCEEAGSKSH
+2269 
-2280 HCTRPGCDS
+2280 
-2289 KSDVTVIEALGHEW
+2289 TVIEALGHEW

-2316 AGEKTYTCTRCD
+2316 AGEKTYTCTRCN

-2369 DSKTEVTE
+2369 DSKADVTVIE
-2377 IAALGHEWGEGTE
+2377 ALGHEWSEGKE

-2409 DKTKTEAIEA
+2409 NATKTEAIEA
-2419 LGHAYSEEWTV
+2419 LGHNYDTEWTV
-2430 DKEASC
+2430 DKEATC

-2443 HHCTRP
+2443 HHCTRL

-2455 DVTVIEALGHEWG
+2455 EVTEIAALGHEWG

-2480 AGEKTYTCTRCD
+2480 AGEKTYTCTRCN

-2528 TRPGCDSKSDVTVI
+2528 TRPGCDSKSDITVI
-2542 EALGH
+2542 E
-2547 EWSEGKET
+2547 
-2555 KAPTCTEAGEKT
+2555 
-2567 YTCTRCD
+2567 
-2574 KTKTEAIEALGHA
+2574 
-2587 YSEEWTV
+2587 
-2594 DKEATCEEAGSKS
+2594 
-2607 HHCTRQGCDSKTE
+2607 
-2620 VTEIAALGH
+2620 ALGH

-2656 KTKTEAIEAIGHAYS
+2656 KTKTEVVAALGHAYS

-2686 SKSHHCTRLGCD
+2686 SKSHHCTRPDCD
-2698 SKSEVTEIEALG
+2698 SKSDITVIEALG

-2849 TDSDKKLIDNKLK
+2849 TESDKKLIDNKLK

-2888 LNSAIKLKVAIPDNI
+2888 LNSAIKLKVAIPENI

-2918 IHNGESENISVDY
+2918 IHNGESENIPVDY
-2931 NENDNTIIF
+2931 NANDNTITF

>member
-1 MKKSVMKKGWFKR
+1 MKKSVRKKGWFKR

-39 AKAAESMSAIWTY
+39 AKAAENSSASWSMS
-52 ADTNDKMFDSNGNKV
+52 DKMYKEGDSENTVSELNKAKGTLV
-67 TQLQKNSGKLLNSD
+67 NSNNDELILDATSAKITNRNQDFQVNTDLVLTFPLVENARTCTITIQSY
-81 NNELTVDA
+81 NELTND
-89 TSGKFASNGSNAYQT
+89 NIEI
-104 NAGTLFTFPIVK
+104 AGMSDYVFT
-116 GAGRCTITLKSEST
+116 T
-130 LTASDIELDGMQD
+130 D
-143 TTVQAKGNKIY
+143 TTTSYKSYIIKGVVNKGVT
-154 EITGY
+154 E
-159 VNNGAENVA
+159 VSVK
-168 LKVGVNT
+168 LKLNT
-175 YLYSIQIDSSTST
+175 YFNSIKIDSSTST

-194 FSDNKLNDFKTS
+194 FSADKLSGFETGKT
-206 TDKKISAVW
+206 ISAEW
-215 DYSTNNTMTAAA
+215 NYSNGTISDSGSNTQIYNKT
-227 NNTTATVIQSG
+227 G
-238 KGTYTNA
+238 KYTNK
-245 DGDVLYIDASKGKFY
+245 DGDVLYIDASKENGAAFKLDSSY
-260 PDASNKRIQINTGT
+260 SRIQLNKGVEIN
-274 KLYVPVIGDKAVI
+274 VPVVGDKAVI
-287 TLIVNKNNISAVDNT
+287 TLLLSKNYT
-302 KDILSSYWKVSGRT
+302 GTTTEDILTDSMISINDNSNLLYKKCTSNEKYDDNYRKIEITCYLSGAEGEIT
-316 VRKAECISNTK
+316 VISNVAK
-327 LDGSY
+327 
-332 NTVTIECYLTGDE
+332 NYLQS
-345 GDIELESVYNSSTYI
+345 LSI
-360 QSVSVECMELE
+360 QCEELE
-371 KTSIKGTITSSSAIP
+371 KTSIKGTITSASAIP

-392 AVNKTTGLQYSG
+392 AVNKTTGQQYSG
-404 IISDNM
+404 IISDSM
-410 YSVEVPVE
+410 YSVDVPVE

-436 SGITSVKVSKEA
+436 NGITSVKISKEA
-448 SGQVTADI
+448 SSQVTADI

-468 NITGIADEYDVSQLG
+468 NITGIADGYDVSQLG

-490 DREYVPEVVMA
+490 DTEYVPEVVMA

-508 ARVEEGV
+508 ARVEKGV

-534 GVSYTEDGTLDITAG
+534 GVSYTEDGVLDITAG

-559 LPDEPDLTGK
+559 LPDKPDLTGK

-618 ADITVKSGEVT
+618 ADITVKAGEVT

-812 ETADI
+812 KTADI

-827 SCGNSSSNGLFFGA
+827 SCGNNSSNGLFFGA

-856 ELKQIYY
+856 ELKQVYY

-898 ISITPKGQTERQ
+898 ISVTPKGQTEQQ

-919 LFKTDKYA
+919 LFKTDKAA

-951 DGTVLYDQNK
+951 DGKVLYDQNK
-961 CYKAKGTAPEIDTVT
+961 CYKAEGTAPEIDTVT
-976 AIGSDSREY
+976 AIGSDTREY

-1113 ECAYEDSD
+1113 ECA

-1127 YYYYVIAYSHIDC
+1127 YYYYVIAYSHIDG
-1140 RVDNYSN
+1140 RIDNYSN

-1178 SYNTI
+1178 SYNTV

-1225 SLSAGRN
+1225 SFSAGRN

-1333 VNELAGGDM
+1333 VKELAGGDM

-1372 DGSKSN
+1372 DGTKSN

-1393 INIRILGYQ
+1393 INVRILGYQ

-1537 YAINANRPQI
+1537 YAINANRSQI

-1635 YKAGSAEEFLDAIKS
+1635 YKAGSAKEFLDAIKS

-1907 RNYRLDIEK
+1907 RNYRQDIEK

-1944 YMSGMTNVLISGNGS
+1944 YMSGMTNALISGNGS

-2012 LYAADSLSTEVQ
+2012 LYAADRLSTEVQ
-2024 PYMGAGKLKDLTTLQ
+2024 PYTGAGKLKDLTTLQ
-2039 WERTSYNDLP
+2039 WERTSYNDSP

-2083 TKTEEVAALGHSYS
+2083 TKTEEIAALGHSYS
-2097 EEWTVDKEA
+2097 E
-2106 TCEEAGSKSHHCTR
+2106 
-2120 PGCDSKTE
+2120 
-2128 VTEIAAL
+2128 
-2135 GHEWGEGKET
+2135 
-2145 KAPTCTEAGEKTYTC
+2145 
-2160 TRCDKT
+2160 
-2166 KTEAIEALGHA
+2166 
-2177 YSEEW
+2177 
-2182 TVDKEATCEEAG
+2182 
-2194 SKSHHCTRPGCDSK
+2194 
-2208 TDVTVIEALGHEWGE
+2208 
-2223 GIETKAPKCTEAGEK
+2223 
-2238 TYTCTRCDKTKTE
+2238 
-2251 AIEALGHAYSD
+2251 

-2316 AGEKTYTCTRCD
+2316 AGEKTYTCTRCS
-2328 ATKTEA
+2328 ATKTE
-2334 IEALGHAYSEE
+2334 
-2345 WTVDKEATC
+2345 
-2354 EEAGSKSHHCTRPGC
+2354 
-2369 DSKTEVTE
+2369 EV
-2377 IAALGHEWGEGTE
+2377 AALGH
-2390 TKAPTC
+2390 
-2396 TEAGEKTY
+2396 
-2404 TCTRC
+2404 
-2409 DKTKTEAIEA
+2409 D
-2419 LGHAYSEEWTV
+2419 YS
-2430 DKEASC
+2430 D
-2436 EEAGSKS
+2436 
-2443 HHCTRP
+2443 
-2449 GCDSKS
+2449 
-2455 DVTVIEALGHEWG
+2455 
-2468 EGKETKAPTCTE
+2468 
-2480 AGEKTYTCTRCD
+2480 
-2492 ATKTEAIEALGH
+2492 
-2504 AYSEEWTVDK
+2504 
-2514 EATCEEAGSKSHHC
+2514 
-2528 TRPGCDSKSDVTVI
+2528 
-2542 EALGH
+2542 
-2547 EWSEGKET
+2547 
-2555 KAPTCTEAGEKT
+2555 
-2567 YTCTRCD
+2567 
-2574 KTKTEAIEALGHA
+2574 
-2587 YSEEWTV
+2587 
-2594 DKEATCEEAGSKS
+2594 
-2607 HHCTRQGCDSKTE
+2607 
-2620 VTEIAALGH
+2620 
-2629 EWGEGKETKAPTCT
+2629 
-2643 EAGEKTYTCTRCD
+2643 
-2656 KTKTEAIEAIGHAYS
+2656 
-2671 EEWTVDKEATCEEAG
+2671 
-2686 SKSHHCTRLGCD
+2686 
-2698 SKSEVTEIEALG
+2698 
-2710 HEWGEGKETKAP
+2710 
-2722 TCTEAGEKTYTCTRC
+2722 
-2737 NATKTEAIAALG
+2737 
-2749 HNYDTEWTVDKEATT
+2749 EWTVDKEATT

-2778 NKTDVTIIPM
+2778 DKTDVTIIPM

-2888 LNSAIKLKVAIPDNI
+2888 LNSAIKLKVAIPENI

-2962 NQSAIPDNNTSV
+2962 NQSVIPDNNTSV

>member
-1 MKKSVMKKGWFKR
+1 MKKSVRKKGWFNR

-39 AKAAESMSAIWTY
+39 AKAAENSSASWSMS
-52 ADTNDKMFDSNGNKV
+52 DKMYKEGDSENTVSELNKAKGTLV
-67 TQLQKNSGKLLNSD
+67 NSNNDELILDATSAKITNRNQDFQVNTDLVLTFPLVENARTCTITIQSY
-81 NNELTVDA
+81 NELTND
-89 TSGKFASNGSNAYQT
+89 NIEI
-104 NAGTLFTFPIVK
+104 AGMSDYVFT
-116 GAGRCTITLKSEST
+116 T
-130 LTASDIELDGMQD
+130 D
-143 TTVQAKGNKIY
+143 TTTSYKSYIIKGVVNKGVT
-154 EITGY
+154 E
-159 VNNGAENVA
+159 VSVK
-168 LKVGVNT
+168 LKLNT
-175 YLYSIQIDSSTST
+175 YFNSIKIDSSTST

-194 FSDNKLNDFKTS
+194 FSADKLSGFETGKT
-206 TDKKISAVW
+206 ISAEW
-215 DYSTNNTMTAAA
+215 NYSNGTISDSGSNTQIYNKT
-227 NNTTATVIQSG
+227 G
-238 KGTYTNA
+238 KYTNK
-245 DGDVLYIDASKGKFY
+245 DGDVLYIDASKENGAAFKLDSSY
-260 PDASNKRIQINTGT
+260 SRIQLNKGVEIN
-274 KLYVPVIGDKAVI
+274 VPVVGDKAVI
-287 TLIVNKNNISAVDNT
+287 TLLLSKNYT
-302 KDILSSYWKVSGRT
+302 GTTTEDILTDSMISINDNSNLLYKKCTSNEKYDDNYRKIEITCYLSGAEGEIT
-316 VRKAECISNTK
+316 VISNVAK
-327 LDGSY
+327 
-332 NTVTIECYLTGDE
+332 NYLQS
-345 GDIELESVYNSSTYI
+345 LSI
-360 QSVSVECMELE
+360 QCEELE

-490 DREYVPEVVMA
+490 DTEYVPEVVMA

-508 ARVEEGV
+508 ARVEKGV

-534 GVSYTEDGTLDITAG
+534 GVSYTEDGVLDITAG

-559 LPDEPDLTGK
+559 LPDKPDLTGK

-898 ISITPKGQTERQ
+898 ISVTPKGQTEQQ

-919 LFKTDKYA
+919 LFKTDKAA

-951 DGTVLYDQNK
+951 DGKVLYDKNK
-961 CYKAKGTAPEIDTVT
+961 CYKAEGTAPEIDTVT
-976 AIGSDSREY
+976 AIGSDTREY

-1127 YYYYVIAYSHIDC
+1127 YYYYVIAYSHIDGNI
-1140 RVDNYSN
+1140 DNYSN

-1178 SYNTI
+1178 SYNTV

-1213 VAVKGTFAFTDA
+1213 VAVKGTFAFTDVL
-1225 SLSAGRN
+1225 LSAGRN

-1333 VNELAGGDM
+1333 VKELAGGDM

-1372 DGSKSN
+1372 DGTKSN

-1393 INIRILGYQ
+1393 INVRILGYQ

-1537 YAINANRPQI
+1537 YAINANRSQI

-1585 QKYVTTQY
+1585 QKYVITQY
-1593 VSDTYNEN
+1593 ISDTYNEN

-1663 ADIALGDKEVE
+1663 ADIALGDREVE

-1690 ITHPDLIS
+1690 ITHPDLIR

-1832 YKHLLESGMTHEQI
+1832 YKHLRESGMTHEQI

-1944 YMSGMTNVLISGNGS
+1944 YMSGITNVLISGNGS

-1972 MLDGKQAEL
+1972 MLDGKQADL
-1981 KVALNT
+1981 KVTLNT

-2024 PYMGAGKLKDLTTLQ
+2024 PYTGAGKLKDLTTLQ

-2120 PGCDSKTE
+2120 PDCDSKSEVTEIAALGHEWGEGKETKAPTCTEAGEKTYTCTRCNATKTEAIEALGHAYSEEWTVDKEATCEEAGSKSHHCTRPGCDSKSEVTEIEALGHEWGEGKETKAPTCTEAGEKTYTCTRCNATKTEAIEALGHAYSEEWTVDKEATCEETGSKSHHCTRPGCDSKSDVTIIEALGHEWSEGKETKAPTCTEAGEKTYTCTRCDKTKTEAIEALGHAYSEEWTVDKEATCEEAGSKSHHCTRPGCDSKTD
-2128 VTEIAAL
+2128 VTVIEAL

-2223 GIETKAPKCTEAGEK
+2223 GKETKAPTCTEAGEK
-2238 TYTCTRCDKTKTE
+2238 TYTCTRCNATKTE
-2251 AIEALGHAYSD
+2251 AIEALGHAYSEEWTVD
-2262 EWTVDKE
+2262 KEATCEEAGSKSHHCTRPGCDSKTDVTVIEALGHEWGEGKETKAPTCTEAGEKTYTCTRCNATKTEAIEALGHAYSEEWTVDKE

-2316 AGEKTYTCTRCD
+2316 AGEKTYTCTRC
-2328 ATKTEA
+2328 
-2334 IEALGHAYSEE
+2334 
-2345 WTVDKEATC
+2345 
-2354 EEAGSKSHHCTRPGC
+2354 
-2369 DSKTEVTE
+2369 
-2377 IAALGHEWGEGTE
+2377 
-2390 TKAPTC
+2390 
-2396 TEAGEKTY
+2396 
-2404 TCTRC
+2404 
-2409 DKTKTEAIEA
+2409 
-2419 LGHAYSEEWTV
+2419 
-2430 DKEASC
+2430 
-2436 EEAGSKS
+2436 
-2443 HHCTRP
+2443 
-2449 GCDSKS
+2449 
-2455 DVTVIEALGHEWG
+2455 
-2468 EGKETKAPTCTE
+2468 
-2480 AGEKTYTCTRCD
+2480 
-2492 ATKTEAIEALGH
+2492 
-2504 AYSEEWTVDK
+2504 
-2514 EATCEEAGSKSHHC
+2514 
-2528 TRPGCDSKSDVTVI
+2528 
-2542 EALGH
+2542 
-2547 EWSEGKET
+2547 
-2555 KAPTCTEAGEKT
+2555 
-2567 YTCTRCD
+2567 
-2574 KTKTEAIEALGHA
+2574 
-2587 YSEEWTV
+2587 
-2594 DKEATCEEAGSKS
+2594 
-2607 HHCTRQGCDSKTE
+2607 
-2620 VTEIAALGH
+2620 
-2629 EWGEGKETKAPTCT
+2629 
-2643 EAGEKTYTCTRCD
+2643 
-2656 KTKTEAIEAIGHAYS
+2656 
-2671 EEWTVDKEATCEEAG
+2671 
-2686 SKSHHCTRLGCD
+2686 
-2698 SKSEVTEIEALG
+2698 
-2710 HEWGEGKETKAP
+2710 
-2722 TCTEAGEKTYTCTRC
+2722 
-2737 NATKTEAIAALG
+2737 NATKTEEVAALG
-2749 HNYDTEWTVDKEATT
+2749 HDYSDEWTVDKEATT

-2778 NKTDVTIIPM
+2778 DKTDVTIIPM

-2888 LNSAIKLKVAIPDNI
+2888 LNSAIKLKVAIPENI

-2962 NQSAIPDNNTSV
+2962 NQSVIPDNNTSV

-2996 FAISSGMICVLSRR
+2996 FAISSGIICVLSRR

>member
-1 MKKSVMKKGWFKR
+1 MDKFCPKSTKKTVHIKTINDSNYRFLMHGKGEKMKKSVRKKGWFKR

-22 ALILSGI
+22 ALILSGLY
-29 SIPDGLFAVK
+29 IPDGLFAVK
-39 AKAAESMSAIWTY
+39 AKAAESMSATWTY
-52 ADTNDKMFDSNGNKV
+52 EDTNDKMYDSNGNNV
-67 TQLQKNSGKLLNSD
+67 TKLQKNSGKLLNSKGD
-81 NNELTVDA
+81 ELVIDA
-89 TSGKFASNGSNAYQT
+89 TSGKFSSNGSNAYQT
-104 NAGTLFTFPIVK
+104 NNGTVLTFPVVA
-116 GAGRCTITLKSEST
+116 GAGNCTITLKSESA
-130 LTASDIELDGMQD
+130 LTVSDIELDGMED
-143 TTVQAKGNKIY
+143 VTVQSKGSKIY

-159 VNNGAENVA
+159 VKKNAENVA
-168 LKVGVNT
+168 LTIGINT
-175 YLYSIQIDSSTST
+175 YLYSMQIDSSTSA

-194 FSDNKLNDFKTS
+194 FSADKLSEFETGKTISAEWSYDNTISDNK
-206 TDKKISAVW
+206 
-215 DYSTNNTMTAAA
+215 
-227 NNTTATVIQSG
+227 TTIQSG
-238 KGTYTNA
+238 NGTYTNS
-245 DGDVLYIDASKGKFY
+245 DGDVLYVDASSGKFA
-260 PDASNKRIQINTGT
+260 PSSSNKRIQVNLKTQLT
-274 KLYVPVIGDKAVI
+274 MPAMGDKAVI
-287 TLIVNKNNISAVDNT
+287 RLTAYKNTCDDKDENEEKV
-302 KDILSSYWKVSGRT
+302 KDISNILGKYLDLSGR
-316 VRKAECISNTK
+316 VLEKAECVSCAANSEDK
-327 LDGSY
+327 NYLDLEF
-332 NTVTIECYLTGDE
+332 VCYLTGDE
-345 GDIELESVYNSSTYI
+345 GELTLNFLNTTDGKNNYI
-360 QSVSVECMELE
+360 KSLSIQCEELE
-371 KTSIKGTITSSSAIP
+371 KTAIKGTVTSSSTIP
-386 DGTSVV
+386 DGTCVV
-392 AVNKTTGLQYSG
+392 ATNKTTGLQYSG
-404 IISDNM
+404 EISDKM
-410 YSVEVPVE
+410 YFIEVPVE
-418 DEEMEYELSI
+418 DTEMEYELSI

-436 SGITSVKVSKEA
+436 DGITSSE
-448 SGQVTADI
+448 VTADI
-456 TIMKLSTKMVTG
+456 TIMKLSTKTVSG
-468 NITGIADEYDVSQLG
+468 AITGFADDYDVSELG
-483 VSFLTDA
+483 IIFSTDE
-490 DREYVPEVVMA
+490 DTEYVPEVTIA
-501 ADKKSYS
+501 DDKKSYS
-508 ARVEEGV
+508 AKVEEEV
-515 TYNVVLTGA
+515 TYSVALTGV

-534 GVSYTEDGTLDITAG
+534 GISYTEDGTLDITAG

-559 LPDEPDLTGK
+559 LPDEPDLTDK
-569 NIIYTYTNKD
+569 NVTYTYTDKNNEKYVY
-579 NSRYT
+579 NFS
-584 YSFDSKDNIRLR
+584 SQDSIKLR

-601 LTIGGDF
+601 LTLSGDF
-608 IAQPYKLKSG
+608 MAQPYKIKSG
-618 ADITVKSGEVT
+618 ADITVKSEAVT
-629 QKVIFEQITSWS
+629 QKITFEQITSWS
-641 FVSGSGDYFNKT
+641 FASEFKDT
-653 IQNNTGYYNGL
+653 IQNEVAYYDGLTLDTTNGR
-664 YIDASTG
+664 IRANGNS
-671 KLAASGDKAQ
+671 AQ
-681 FNGGTKIVVP
+681 LNEGTKIIIP
-691 VTGRCTVSVEAYS
+691 VSGKCTISVEAYQAA
-704 GMYAL
+704 YAL
-709 YTIGGEAASTTT
+709 YTIGGKAASTTT
-721 AVSSYRYDSKEAGTV
+721 AVTTYRYDSKEAGTV
-736 EIVSTGGDAY
+736 EVVSISNNAY

-757 EVEYVEQPKMPVI
+757 EVEYVKQPKMPVI
-770 TGSTDSLVVQP
+770 TGNTGNLVVQP

-794 LSADKTN
+794 LSADASDKTA

-841 YDGSMIATAGIRKST
+841 YDSSKIATVGIRKST

-872 GSALSGTVAVGTMV
+872 GSSVTGTVDVGTMV
-886 HFEMVKTDEGLA
+886 HFEMVKTDDGLV
-898 ISITPKGQTERQ
+898 ISVTPKGQKEQQ

-919 LFKTDKYA
+919 LFKADKAA

-961 CYKAKGTAPEIDTVT
+961 CYKAEGTAPEIDTVT
-976 AIGSDSREY
+976 AIGSDTREY

-1024 SYRYI
+1024 SYRYV
-1029 LKEAGD
+1029 LKEAGN

-1050 NSYVESDK
+1050 NSYVESDD
-1058 VYIRPALDKPVL
+1058 VYILPALDKPVL
-1070 STLSTSDKINVAWD
+1070 SISSTSEKINLAWD
-1084 KVNGADTYELYRYSY
+1084 KVDGADTYEVYRYSY

-1108 IATIS
+1108 IATVS
-1113 ECAYEDSD
+1113 DCAYEDSD

-1127 YYYYVIAYSHIDC
+1127 YYYYAIAYSHKDGK
-1140 RVDNYSN
+1140 VDNNSN
-1147 PSDSVWAVPSAGHTG
+1147 PSEAVWAVPSAGHTG
-1162 EYAYED
+1162 EYVYED
-1168 SSAGLTITRR
+1168 SSAGLTITKR
-1178 SYNTI
+1178 SYNTV

-1205 GTVVDEKS
+1205 GNVADEQA
-1213 VAVKGTFAFTDA
+1213 VGVKGTFTFTDEE
-1225 SLSAGRN
+1225 LSAGRN
-1232 DVELLIKAKDG
+1232 DVELLITDKDG
-1243 SVTRETFNYVY
+1243 NVTRETFNYVY
-1254 LTNYDKVVDSA
+1254 LTNYNKVVDAS
-1265 YDGTDGE
+1265 YKGTDGDK
-1272 QVNGIPTYKTVQAAV
+1272 VNGIPTYKTVQAAV

-1292 ANTKR
+1292 SNETR

-1342 DKRCAVRIES
+1342 GVRCAVRIVN

-1365 NTYNYLG
+1365 NTYKYLG

-1378 ESADALSSDADNASY
+1378 ESADALSNDADNASY
-1393 INIRILGYQ
+1393 INVRILGYQ

-1495 ITWIDCYMGKILRA
+1495 ITWIDCYMGKIIRA
-1509 NAANPYADM
+1509 NAANPYTDM
-1518 SGNSAKAAR
+1518 SGNSAAAAR
-1527 FYEYGSYGPG
+1527 FYEYGSFGPG
-1537 YAINANRPQI
+1537 YVINANRRQI
-1547 SKKKADEMIKINY
+1547 SKNKADEMIKINY

-1566 SVFSAVGINYAG
+1566 TVFSAVGINYAG

-1585 QKYVTTQY
+1585 QKYVTKEY

-1635 YKAGSAEEFLDAIKS
+1635 YKAGSAEEFLDAIKR

-1690 ITHPDLIS
+1690 LTHPDLIE
-1698 SGVSML
+1698 SGISML

-1742 DELWEWDDETSGGY
+1742 DELWEWDDETEGGY

-1792 PSAYSNITI
+1792 PTDKSNITI
-1801 SWCEFL
+1801 SWCEFF

-1916 TAGSEYAQ
+1916 TAGSEYAK

-2024 PYMGAGKLKDLTTLQ
+2024 PYTGAGKLKDLTALQ
-2039 WERTSYNDLP
+2039 WERTSYNDSP
-2049 LVHKEHVW
+2049 IVHKEHVW

-2062 SKDSTCTEAGEKVY
+2062 SKDSTCTEAGLKIY

-2083 TKTEEVAALGHSYS
+2083 TKKETINVLEHTWDEGKVTKEATCDTDGEILYTCKECNTTKTEVIKAHGHSYSEEWTVDKKATCEEAGSKSHHCTAEGCNSKTDVTEIAALGHSWDEGKITKAPTCTEAGEKTYTCTRCNATKTEAIEALGHSYS

-2120 PGCDSKTE
+2120 PGCDSK
-2128 VTEIAAL
+2128 
-2135 GHEWGEGKET
+2135 
-2145 KAPTCTEAGEKTYTC
+2145 
-2160 TRCDKT
+2160 
-2166 KTEAIEALGHA
+2166 
-2177 YSEEW
+2177 
-2182 TVDKEATCEEAG
+2182 
-2194 SKSHHCTRPGCDSK
+2194 
-2208 TDVTVIEALGHEWGE
+2208 
-2223 GIETKAPKCTEAGEK
+2223 
-2238 TYTCTRCDKTKTE
+2238 
-2251 AIEALGHAYSD
+2251 
-2262 EWTVDKE
+2262 
-2269 ATCEEAGSKSH
+2269 
-2280 HCTRPGCDS
+2280 
-2289 KSDVTVIEALGHEW
+2289 
-2303 GEGKETKAPTCTE
+2303 
-2316 AGEKTYTCTRCD
+2316 
-2328 ATKTEA
+2328 
-2334 IEALGHAYSEE
+2334 
-2345 WTVDKEATC
+2345 
-2354 EEAGSKSHHCTRPGC
+2354 
-2369 DSKTEVTE
+2369 
-2377 IAALGHEWGEGTE
+2377 
-2390 TKAPTC
+2390 
-2396 TEAGEKTY
+2396 
-2404 TCTRC
+2404 
-2409 DKTKTEAIEA
+2409 
-2419 LGHAYSEEWTV
+2419 
-2430 DKEASC
+2430 
-2436 EEAGSKS
+2436 
-2443 HHCTRP
+2443 
-2449 GCDSKS
+2449 
-2455 DVTVIEALGHEWG
+2455 
-2468 EGKETKAPTCTE
+2468 
-2480 AGEKTYTCTRCD
+2480 
-2492 ATKTEAIEALGH
+2492 
-2504 AYSEEWTVDK
+2504 
-2514 EATCEEAGSKSHHC
+2514 
-2528 TRPGCDSKSDVTVI
+2528 
-2542 EALGH
+2542 
-2547 EWSEGKET
+2547 
-2555 KAPTCTEAGEKT
+2555 
-2567 YTCTRCD
+2567 
-2574 KTKTEAIEALGHA
+2574 
-2587 YSEEWTV
+2587 
-2594 DKEATCEEAGSKS
+2594 
-2607 HHCTRQGCDSKTE
+2607 
-2620 VTEIAALGH
+2620 
-2629 EWGEGKETKAPTCT
+2629 
-2643 EAGEKTYTCTRCD
+2643 
-2656 KTKTEAIEAIGHAYS
+2656 
-2671 EEWTVDKEATCEEAG
+2671 
-2686 SKSHHCTRLGCD
+2686 
-2698 SKSEVTEIEALG
+2698 SEVTVIEALG

-2749 HNYDTEWTVDKEATT
+2749 HAYSEEWTVDKEATCEEAGSKSHHCTAEGCNSKTDVTEIAALGHSWDKGKITKAPTCTETGEKTYTCTRCNVTKTEAVEALGHHYSVEWTIDKEATT
-2764 TETGSKSHHCKVCG
+2764 TETGSKSHHCTVCG
-2778 NKTDVTIIPM
+2778 DRADITIIPM
-2788 IKADV
+2788 IKEEVKVD
-2793 SINVEVVKKEDTPD
+2793 IKVEVVKKEDTPD
-2807 TTIEGSNN
+2807 TSIEGSKD
-2815 EIINSVFTEEEIK
+2815 EVINSVLTEDEIK
-2828 AFKNGVKVEVTI
+2828 AVNDGAKVEVSF
-2840 DINNIENKV
+2840 DISNIEKTV
-2849 TDSDKKLIDNKLK
+2849 TDSDKRLIDDKLK
-2862 ADEKIGTILDIVLNK
+2862 AGEKIGTILDIALNK
-2877 NVDGNKNSVHE
+2877 TVDGNTNSVHE
-2888 LNSAIKLKVAIPDNI
+2888 LNSAITLKVAVPDSI
-2903 INKDASIKREYSVIR
+2903 VNKDAAIQREYGVIR
-2918 IHNGESENISVDY
+2918 IHNGVSENIDATY
-2931 NENDNTIIF
+2931 NAEDNTITF
-2940 ETDRFSTYAIVYKD
+2940 ATDRFSTYAIVYSDTVKS
-2954 IIKNTEDN
+2954 TEDN
-2962 NQSAIPDNNTSV
+2962 NKPTTDDNKPTTDNNKPTTG
-2974 DSKDNSVATSDTMH
+2974 DNKPTTGDNKPTTDNNKPTTDNNEAATKDNSSTGITDNGSTASSNSDKTNAISEGSSETVDNDVATADTMYPVVL
-2988 AAGTVWLL
+2988 VWLM
-2996 FAISSGMICVLSRR
+2996 FVIGSGVTGVLLQR
-3010 RKKNI
+3010 RKKNM

>member
-1 MKKSVMKKGWFKR
+1 MPGKGENMKKSVRKKGWFKR

-39 AKAAESMSAIWTY
+39 AKAAENSSASWSMS
-52 ADTNDKMFDSNGNKV
+52 DKMYKEGDSENTVSELNKAKGTLV
-67 TQLQKNSGKLLNSD
+67 NSNNDELILDATSAKITNRNQDFQVNTDLVLTFPLVENARTCTITIQSY
-81 NNELTVDA
+81 NELTND
-89 TSGKFASNGSNAYQT
+89 NIEI
-104 NAGTLFTFPIVK
+104 AGMSDYVFT
-116 GAGRCTITLKSEST
+116 T
-130 LTASDIELDGMQD
+130 D
-143 TTVQAKGNKIY
+143 TTTSYKSYIIKGVVNKGVT
-154 EITGY
+154 E
-159 VNNGAENVA
+159 VSVK
-168 LKVGVNT
+168 LKLNT
-175 YLYSIQIDSSTST
+175 YFNSIKIDSSTST

-194 FSDNKLNDFKTS
+194 FSADKLSGFETGKT
-206 TDKKISAVW
+206 ISAEW
-215 DYSTNNTMTAAA
+215 NYSNGTISDSGSNTQIYNKT
-227 NNTTATVIQSG
+227 G
-238 KGTYTNA
+238 KYTNK
-245 DGDVLYIDASKGKFY
+245 DGDVLYIDASKENGAAFKLDSSY
-260 PDASNKRIQINTGT
+260 SRIQLNKGVEIN
-274 KLYVPVIGDKAVI
+274 VPVVGDKAVI
-287 TLIVNKNNISAVDNT
+287 TLLLSKNYT
-302 KDILSSYWKVSGRT
+302 GTTTEDILTDSMISINDNSNLLYKKCTSNEKYDDNYRKIEITCYLSGAEGEIT
-316 VRKAECISNTK
+316 VISNVAK
-327 LDGSY
+327 
-332 NTVTIECYLTGDE
+332 NYLQS
-345 GDIELESVYNSSTYI
+345 LSI
-360 QSVSVECMELE
+360 QCEELE

-490 DREYVPEVVMA
+490 DTEYVPEVVMA

-508 ARVEEGV
+508 ARVEKGV

-534 GVSYTEDGTLDITAG
+534 GVSYTEDGVLDITAG

-559 LPDEPDLTGK
+559 LPDKPDLTGK

-629 QKVIFEQITSWS
+629 QKVILEQITSWS

-757 EVEYVEQPKMPVI
+757 EVEYVKQPKMPVI

-898 ISITPKGQTERQ
+898 ISVTPKGQTEQQ

-919 LFKTDKYA
+919 LFKTDKAA

-951 DGTVLYDQNK
+951 DGKVLYDQNK
-961 CYKAKGTAPEIDTVT
+961 CYKAEGTAPEIDTVT
-976 AIGSDSREY
+976 AIGSDTREY

-1127 YYYYVIAYSHIDC
+1127 YYYYVIAYSHIDG
-1140 RVDNYSN
+1140 RIDNYSN

-1178 SYNTI
+1178 SYNTV

-1333 VNELAGGDM
+1333 VKELAGGDM

-1372 DGSKSN
+1372 DGTKSN

-1393 INIRILGYQ
+1393 INVRILGYQ

-1537 YAINANRPQI
+1537 YAINANRSQI

-1635 YKAGSAEEFLDAIKS
+1635 YKAGSAKEFLDAIKS

-1907 RNYRLDIEK
+1907 RNYRQDIEK

-1944 YMSGMTNVLISGNGS
+1944 YMSGMTNALISGNGS

-2024 PYMGAGKLKDLTTLQ
+2024 PYTGAGKLKDLTTLQ
-2039 WERTSYNDLP
+2039 WERTSYNDSP

-2083 TKTEEVAALGHSYS
+2083 TKTEAIEALDHAYS

-2120 PGCDSKTE
+2120 PGCDSKSD
-2128 VTEIAAL
+2128 VTVIEAL
-2135 GHEWGEGKET
+2135 GHEWGEGTET

-2208 TDVTVIEALGHEWGE
+2208 TEVTEIAALGHEWGE
-2223 GIETKAPKCTEAGEK
+2223 GT
-2238 TYTCTRCDKTKTE
+2238 
-2251 AIEALGHAYSD
+2251 
-2262 EWTVDKE
+2262 
-2269 ATCEEAGSKSH
+2269 
-2280 HCTRPGCDS
+2280 
-2289 KSDVTVIEALGHEW
+2289 
-2303 GEGKETKAPTCTE
+2303 ETKAPTCTE
-2316 AGEKTYTCTRCD
+2316 AGEKTYTCTRCN

-2430 DKEASC
+2430 DKEATC

-2449 GCDSKS
+2449 DCDSKSEVTEIAALGHEWGEGKETKAPTCTEAGEKTYTCTRCNATKTEAIEALGHAYSDEWTVDKEATCEEAGSKSHHCTRLGCDSKS

-2480 AGEKTYTCTRCD
+2480 AGEKTYTCTRCEK
-2492 ATKTEAIEALGH
+2492 TKTEAIEALGH

-2528 TRPGCDSKSDVTVI
+2528 TRPGCDSKSEVTVI

-2547 EWSEGKET
+2547 EWGEGKET
-2555 KAPTCTEAGEKT
+2555 KSPTCTEAGEKT
-2567 YTCTRCD
+2567 YTCTRCNA
-2574 KTKTEAIEALGHA
+2574 TKKEAIEALGHA
-2587 YSEEWTV
+2587 YSDEWTV

-2607 HHCTRQGCDSKTE
+2607 HHCTRPGCDGKSD
-2620 VTEIAALGH
+2620 VT
-2629 EWGEGKETKAPTCT
+2629 
-2643 EAGEKTYTCTRCD
+2643 
-2656 KTKTEAIEAIGHAYS
+2656 
-2671 EEWTVDKEATCEEAG
+2671 V
-2686 SKSHHCTRLGCD
+2686 
-2698 SKSEVTEIEALG
+2698 IEALG

-2737 NATKTEAIAALG
+2737 SATKTEEVAALG
-2749 HNYDTEWTVDKEATT
+2749 HDYSDEWTVDKEATT

-2778 NKTDVTIIPM
+2778 DKTDVTIIPM

-2888 LNSAIKLKVAIPDNI
+2888 LNSDIKLKVAIPENI

-2962 NQSAIPDNNTSV
+2962 NQSVIPDNNTSV

>member
-1 MKKSVMKKGWFKR
+1 MKKSVRKKGWFKR

-371 KTSIKGTITSSSAIP
+371 KTSIKGTITSASAIP

-404 IISDNM
+404 IISDSM
-410 YSVEVPVE
+410 YSVDVPVE

-448 SGQVTADI
+448 SSQVTADI
-456 TIMKLSTKMVTG
+456 TIMKLSTKTVTG

-490 DREYVPEVVMA
+490 DKEYVPEVVMA

-559 LPDEPDLTGK
+559 LPDEPDFTGK

-618 ADITVKSGEVT
+618 ADITVKAGEVT

-736 EIVSTGGDAY
+736 EIVSTAQGKDSAY

-898 ISITPKGQTERQ
+898 ISVTPKGQTERQ

-919 LFKTDKYA
+919 LFKTDKAA

-951 DGTVLYDQNK
+951 DGKVLYDQNK

-976 AIGSDSREY
+976 AIGSDTREY

-1127 YYYYVIAYSHIDC
+1127 YYYYVIAYSHIDGKI
-1140 RVDNYSN
+1140 DNYSN

-1178 SYNTI
+1178 SYNTV

-1333 VNELAGGDM
+1333 VKELAGGDM

-1372 DGSKSN
+1372 DGTKSN

-1393 INIRILGYQ
+1393 INVRILGYQ

-1537 YAINANRPQI
+1537 YAINANRSQI

-1635 YKAGSAEEFLDAIKS
+1635 YKAGSAKEFLDAIKS

-1861 SDEDTSSKNITV
+1861 SDEDASSKNITV

-1944 YMSGMTNVLISGNGS
+1944 YMSGMTNALISGNGS

-2024 PYMGAGKLKDLTTLQ
+2024 PYTGAGKLKDLTTLQ

-2083 TKTEEVAALGHSYS
+2083 TKTE
-2097 EEWTVDKEA
+2097 
-2106 TCEEAGSKSHHCTR
+2106 
-2120 PGCDSKTE
+2120 
-2128 VTEIAAL
+2128 
-2135 GHEWGEGKET
+2135 
-2145 KAPTCTEAGEKTYTC
+2145 
-2160 TRCDKT
+2160 
-2166 KTEAIEALGHA
+2166 AIEALDHA
-2177 YSEEW
+2177 YSE
-2182 TVDKEATCEEAG
+2182 
-2194 SKSHHCTRPGCDSK
+2194 
-2208 TDVTVIEALGHEWGE
+2208 
-2223 GIETKAPKCTEAGEK
+2223 
-2238 TYTCTRCDKTKTE
+2238 
-2251 AIEALGHAYSD
+2251 

-2449 GCDSKS
+2449 DCDSKS
-2455 DVTVIEALGHEWG
+2455 EVTEIAALGHEWS

-2480 AGEKTYTCTRCD
+2480 AGEKTYTCTRCN

-2629 EWGEGKETKAPTCT
+2629 ECGEGKETKAPTCT

-2656 KTKTEAIEAIGHAYS
+2656 KTKTEAIEAIGHAYSEEWTVDKEATCEEAGSKSHHCTRLGCDSKSEVTEIEALGHEWGEGKETKVPTCTEAGEKTYTCTRCDKTKTEGVAALGHAYS

-2918 IHNGESENISVDY
+2918 IHNGEAENISVDY

-2962 NQSAIPDNNTSV
+2962 NQSVIPDNNTSV

>member
-1 MKKSVMKKGWFKR
+1 MKKSVRKKGWFKR

-130 LTASDIELDGMQD
+130 LTASDVELDGMQD
-143 TTVQAKGNKIY
+143 TTVQAKGSKIY

-287 TLIVNKNNISAVDNT
+287 TLIVNKNTISAVDNT

-371 KTSIKGTITSSSAIP
+371 KTSIKGTITSASAIP

-436 SGITSVKVSKEA
+436 SGITSVKISKEA

-468 NITGIADEYDVSQLG
+468 NITGIADGYDVSQLG
-483 VSFLTDA
+483 VSFLTEA
-490 DREYVPEVVMA
+490 DTEYVPEVVMA

-736 EIVSTGGDAY
+736 EIVSTAQGKDSAY

-856 ELKQIYY
+856 ELKQVYY

-898 ISITPKGQTERQ
+898 ISVTPKGQTERQ

-919 LFKTDKYA
+919 LFKTDKAA

-951 DGTVLYDQNK
+951 DGKVLYDQNK

-976 AIGSDSREY
+976 AIGSDTREY

-1024 SYRYI
+1024 SYRYV

-1058 VYIRPALDKPVL
+1058 VYIRPALDKPLL
-1070 STLSTSDKINVAWD
+1070 SILSTSDKINVAWG
-1084 KVNGADTYELYRYSY
+1084 KVNEADTYELYRYSY

-1127 YYYYVIAYSHIDC
+1127 YYYYVIAYSHIDG
-1140 RVDNYSN
+1140 RIDNYSN

-1178 SYNTI
+1178 SYNTV

-1213 VAVKGTFAFTDA
+1213 VAVKGTFAFTDVL
-1225 SLSAGRN
+1225 LSAGRN

-1304 GDYNEHL
+1304 GNYNEHL

-1333 VNELAGGDM
+1333 VKELAGGDM
-1342 DKRCAVRIES
+1342 AKRCAVRIES

-1372 DGSKSN
+1372 DGTKSN

-1393 INIRILGYQ
+1393 INVRILGYQ

-1424 FIYGNEPRALFND
+1424 FIYGGEPRALFND

-1455 PKTSAD
+1455 PRTSAD

-1481 NKYYLARPWGADAY
+1481 SKYYLARPWGADAY

-1613 EGYAASAGVT
+1613 EGYAASVGVT

-1635 YKAGSAEEFLDAIKS
+1635 YKAGSAKEFLDAIKS

-1690 ITHPDLIS
+1690 VTHPDLIS

-1827 DGYAY
+1827 DRYAY

-1846 CNYAYGQKKTHLLGQ
+1846 RNYAYGQKKTHLLGQ
-1861 SDEDTSSKNITV
+1861 SDEDTSAKNITV

-1907 RNYRLDIEK
+1907 RNYRQDIEK

-1944 YMSGMTNVLISGNGS
+1944 YMSGMTNALISGNGS

-2012 LYAADSLSTEVQ
+2012 LYAADRLSTEVQ
-2024 PYMGAGKLKDLTTLQ
+2024 PYTGAGKLKDLTTLQ
-2039 WERTSYNDLP
+2039 WERTSYNDSP

-2083 TKTEEVAALGHSYS
+2083 TKTEEIVALGHSYS

-2128 VTEIAAL
+2128 VTEIEAL

-2160 TRCDKT
+2160 TRCNAT

-2182 TVDKEATCEEAG
+2182 TVDKEASCEEAG

-2208 TDVTVIEALGHEWGE
+2208 SDVTEIAALGHEWSE
-2223 GIETKAPKCTEAGEK
+2223 GKETKAPTCTEAGEK

-2280 HCTRPGCDS
+2280 HCTRPDCDS
-2289 KSDVTVIEALGHEW
+2289 KSEVTEIEALGHEW

-2316 AGEKTYTCTRCD
+2316 AGEKTYTCTRCN

-2334 IEALGHAYSEE
+2334 IEALGHSYS
-2345 WTVDKEATC
+2345 D
-2354 EEAGSKSHHCTRPGC
+2354 
-2369 DSKTEVTE
+2369 
-2377 IAALGHEWGEGTE
+2377 
-2390 TKAPTC
+2390 
-2396 TEAGEKTY
+2396 
-2404 TCTRC
+2404 
-2409 DKTKTEAIEA
+2409 
-2419 LGHAYSEEWTV
+2419 EWTV

-2443 HHCTRP
+2443 HHCTR
-2449 GCDSKS
+2449 S
-2455 DVTVIEALGHEWG
+2455 
-2468 EGKETKAPTCTE
+2468 
-2480 AGEKTYTCTRCD
+2480 
-2492 ATKTEAIEALGH
+2492 
-2504 AYSEEWTVDK
+2504 
-2514 EATCEEAGSKSHHC
+2514 
-2528 TRPGCDSKSDVTVI
+2528 
-2542 EALGH
+2542 
-2547 EWSEGKET
+2547 
-2555 KAPTCTEAGEKT
+2555 
-2567 YTCTRCD
+2567 
-2574 KTKTEAIEALGHA
+2574 
-2587 YSEEWTV
+2587 
-2594 DKEATCEEAGSKS
+2594 
-2607 HHCTRQGCDSKTE
+2607 
-2620 VTEIAALGH
+2620 
-2629 EWGEGKETKAPTCT
+2629 
-2643 EAGEKTYTCTRCD
+2643 
-2656 KTKTEAIEAIGHAYS
+2656 
-2671 EEWTVDKEATCEEAG
+2671 
-2686 SKSHHCTRLGCD
+2686 GCD

-2737 NATKTEAIAALG
+2737 NATKTEAIEALGHAYSEEWTVDKEASCEEAGSKSHHCTRPGCDSKSDVTEIAALDHEWGEGTETKAPTCTEAGEKTYTCTRCNATKTEAIEALGHAYSDEWTVDKEATCEEAGSKSHHCTRPDCDSKSEVTEIEALGHEWGEGTETKAPTCTEAGEKTYTCTRCNATKTEAIEALGHAYSEEWTVDKEATCEEAGSKSHHCTRPGCDSKSDVTIIEALGHEWGEGTETKAPTCTEAGEKTYTCTRCSATKTEEVAALG
-2749 HNYDTEWTVDKEATT
+2749 HDYSDEWTVDKEATT

-2778 NKTDVTIIPM
+2778 DKTDVTIIPM

-2888 LNSAIKLKVAIPDNI
+2888 LNSAIKLKVAIPENI

-2962 NQSAIPDNNTSV
+2962 NQSVIPDNNTSV

>member
-404 IISDNM
+404 IISDSM
-410 YSVEVPVE
+410 YSVDVPVE

-436 SGITSVKVSKEA
+436 NGITSVKISKEA
-448 SGQVTADI
+448 SSQVTADI
-456 TIMKLSTKMVTG
+456 TIMKLSTKTVTG

-490 DREYVPEVVMA
+490 DKEYVPEVVMA

-559 LPDEPDLTGK
+559 LPDEPDFTGK

-618 ADITVKSGEVT
+618 ADITVKAGEVT

-736 EIVSTGGDAY
+736 EIVSTAQGKDSAY

-898 ISITPKGQTERQ
+898 ISVTPKGQTERQ

-919 LFKTDKYA
+919 LFKTDKAA

-951 DGTVLYDQNK
+951 DGKVLYDQNK

-976 AIGSDSREY
+976 AIGSDTREY

-1127 YYYYVIAYSHIDC
+1127 YYYYVIAYSHIDGKI
-1140 RVDNYSN
+1140 DNYSN

-1162 EYAYED
+1162 EYVYED

-1178 SYNTI
+1178 SYNTV

-1333 VNELAGGDM
+1333 VKELAGGDM

-1372 DGSKSN
+1372 DGTKSN

-1393 INIRILGYQ
+1393 INVRILGYQ

-1455 PKTSAD
+1455 PRTSAD

-1481 NKYYLARPWGADAY
+1481 SKYYLARPWGADAY

-1601 DGDDTGL
+1601 DGDDNGL

-1944 YMSGMTNVLISGNGS
+1944 YMSGMTNALISGNGS

-2012 LYAADSLSTEVQ
+2012 LYAADRLSTEVQ
-2024 PYMGAGKLKDLTTLQ
+2024 PYTGAGKLKDLTTLQ
-2039 WERTSYNDLP
+2039 WERTSYNDSP

-2083 TKTEEVAALGHSYS
+2083 TKTEEIAALGHSYS

-2120 PGCDSKTE
+2120 PGCDSKTD

-2145 KAPTCTEAGEKTYTC
+2145 KAPT
-2160 TRCDKT
+2160 
-2166 KTEAIEALGHA
+2166 
-2177 YSEEW
+2177 
-2182 TVDKEATCEEAG
+2182 
-2194 SKSHHCTRPGCDSK
+2194 
-2208 TDVTVIEALGHEWGE
+2208 
-2223 GIETKAPKCTEAGEK
+2223 CTEAGEK

-2316 AGEKTYTCTRCD
+2316 AGEKTYTCTRC
-2328 ATKTEA
+2328 
-2334 IEALGHAYSEE
+2334 SE
-2345 WTVDKEATC
+2345 
-2354 EEAGSKSHHCTRPGC
+2354 
-2369 DSKTEVTE
+2369 
-2377 IAALGHEWGEGTE
+2377 
-2390 TKAPTC
+2390 
-2396 TEAGEKTY
+2396 
-2404 TCTRC
+2404 
-2409 DKTKTEAIEA
+2409 
-2419 LGHAYSEEWTV
+2419 
-2430 DKEASC
+2430 
-2436 EEAGSKS
+2436 
-2443 HHCTRP
+2443 
-2449 GCDSKS
+2449 
-2455 DVTVIEALGHEWG
+2455 
-2468 EGKETKAPTCTE
+2468 
-2480 AGEKTYTCTRCD
+2480 
-2492 ATKTEAIEALGH
+2492 
-2504 AYSEEWTVDK
+2504 
-2514 EATCEEAGSKSHHC
+2514 
-2528 TRPGCDSKSDVTVI
+2528 
-2542 EALGH
+2542 
-2547 EWSEGKET
+2547 
-2555 KAPTCTEAGEKT
+2555 
-2567 YTCTRCD
+2567 
-2574 KTKTEAIEALGHA
+2574 
-2587 YSEEWTV
+2587 
-2594 DKEATCEEAGSKS
+2594 
-2607 HHCTRQGCDSKTE
+2607 
-2620 VTEIAALGH
+2620 
-2629 EWGEGKETKAPTCT
+2629 
-2643 EAGEKTYTCTRCD
+2643 
-2656 KTKTEAIEAIGHAYS
+2656 
-2671 EEWTVDKEATCEEAG
+2671 
-2686 SKSHHCTRLGCD
+2686 
-2698 SKSEVTEIEALG
+2698 
-2710 HEWGEGKETKAP
+2710 
-2722 TCTEAGEKTYTCTRC
+2722 
-2737 NATKTEAIAALG
+2737 TKTEAIAALG

-2778 NKTDVTIIPM
+2778 DKTDVTIIPM

-2888 LNSAIKLKVAIPDNI
+2888 LNSAIKLKVAIPENI

-2962 NQSAIPDNNTSV
+2962 NQSVIPDNNTSV

>member
-436 SGITSVKVSKEA
+436 NGITSVKISKEA
-448 SGQVTADI
+448 SSQVTADI
-456 TIMKLSTKMVTG
+456 TIMKLSTKIVTG

-490 DREYVPEVVMA
+490 DTEYVPEVVMA

-534 GVSYTEDGTLDITAG
+534 GVRYTEDGTLDITAG

-559 LPDEPDLTGK
+559 LPDEPDFTGK
-569 NIIYTYTNKD
+569 NIMYTYTNKD

-608 IAQPYKLKSG
+608 ISQPYKLKSG
-618 ADITVKSGEVT
+618 ADITVKAGEVT

-721 AVSSYRYDSKEAGTV
+721 AVSSYRYDSKDAGTV
-736 EIVSTGGDAY
+736 EIVSTAQGKDSAY

-898 ISITPKGQTERQ
+898 ISVTPKGQTEQQ

-919 LFKTDKYA
+919 LFKTDKVA

-961 CYKAKGTAPEIDTVT
+961 CYKAEGTAPEIDTVT
-976 AIGSDSREY
+976 AIGSDTREY

-1127 YYYYVIAYSHIDC
+1127 YYYYVIAYSHIDGKI
-1140 RVDNYSN
+1140 DNYSN

-1178 SYNTI
+1178 SYNTV

-1333 VNELAGGDM
+1333 VKELAGGDM

-1372 DGSKSN
+1372 DGTKSN

-1393 INIRILGYQ
+1393 INVRILGYQ

-1537 YAINANRPQI
+1537 YAINANRSQI

-1585 QKYVTTQY
+1585 QKYVITQY

-1601 DGDDTGL
+1601 DGNDTGL

-1663 ADIALGDKEVE
+1663 ADIALGDREVE

-1690 ITHPDLIS
+1690 ITHPDLIR

-1861 SDEDTSSKNITV
+1861 RDEDTSSKNITV

-2012 LYAADSLSTEVQ
+2012 LYAADRLSTEVQ
-2024 PYMGAGKLKDLTTLQ
+2024 PYTGAGKLKDLTTLQ

-2097 EEWTVDKEA
+2097 DEWTVDKEA

-2120 PGCDSKTE
+2120 LGCDSKTE

-2135 GHEWGEGKET
+2135 DHEWGEGKET
-2145 KAPTCTEAGEKTYTC
+2145 KAPT
-2160 TRCDKT
+2160 
-2166 KTEAIEALGHA
+2166 
-2177 YSEEW
+2177 
-2182 TVDKEATCEEAG
+2182 
-2194 SKSHHCTRPGCDSK
+2194 
-2208 TDVTVIEALGHEWGE
+2208 
-2223 GIETKAPKCTEAGEK
+2223 CTEAGEK

-2280 HCTRPGCDS
+2280 HCTRLGCDS

-2328 ATKTEA
+2328 KTKTEA
-2334 IEALGHAYSEE
+2334 IEAIGHAYSEE

-2369 DSKTEVTE
+2369 DSKKDVTVIE
-2377 IAALGHEWGEGTE
+2377 ALGHEWGKGKE

-2396 TEAGEKTY
+2396 TEVGEKTY

-2409 DKTKTEAIEA
+2409 NATKTEAIEA
-2419 LGHAYSEEWTV
+2419 LGHSYSDEWTV
-2430 DKEASC
+2430 DKEATC

-2449 GCDSKS
+2449 DCDSKS

-2480 AGEKTYTCTRCD
+2480 AGEKTYTCTRCN

-2567 YTCTRCD
+2567 YTCTRCSA
-2574 KTKTEAIEALGHA
+2574 TKTE
-2587 YSEEWTV
+2587 
-2594 DKEATCEEAGSKS
+2594 
-2607 HHCTRQGCDSKTE
+2607 E
-2620 VTEIAALGH
+2620 VAALGH
-2629 EWGEGKETKAPTCT
+2629 
-2643 EAGEKTYTCTRCD
+2643 D
-2656 KTKTEAIEAIGHAYS
+2656 YS
-2671 EEWTVDKEATCEEAG
+2671 D
-2686 SKSHHCTRLGCD
+2686 
-2698 SKSEVTEIEALG
+2698 
-2710 HEWGEGKETKAP
+2710 
-2722 TCTEAGEKTYTCTRC
+2722 
-2737 NATKTEAIAALG
+2737 
-2749 HNYDTEWTVDKEATT
+2749 EWTVDKEATT

-2778 NKTDVTIIPM
+2778 DKTDVTIIPM

-2793 SINVEVVKKEDTPD
+2793 SINVEVIKKEDTPHM
-2807 TTIEGSNN
+2807 TIESSNN
-2815 EIINSVFTEEEIK
+2815 EIINSILTEEEIK

-2903 INKDASIKREYSVIR
+2903 INKDTSIKREYSVIR

-2962 NQSAIPDNNTSV
+2962 NQSVIPDNNTSV

>member
-1 MKKSVMKKGWFKR
+1 MKKSVRKKGWFKR

-52 ADTNDKMFDSNGNKV
+52 ADTNDKMYDSNGNKV
-67 TQLQKNSGKLLNSD
+67 TKLEGNSGKLLNSD

-130 LTASDIELDGMQD
+130 LTASNIELDGMQD

-188 ATTSAA
+188 ATTSAS
-194 FSDNKLNDFKTS
+194 FSDNKLNDFKTG

-360 QSVSVECMELE
+360 QSVSVECMEFE
-371 KTSIKGTITSSSAIP
+371 KTSIKGTITSASAIP

-392 AVNKTTGLQYSG
+392 AVNKTTGMQYSG
-404 IISDNM
+404 IISDSM
-410 YSVEVPVE
+410 YSVDVPVE

-436 SGITSVKVSKEA
+436 NGITSVKISKEA
-448 SGQVTADI
+448 SSQVTADI
-456 TIMKLSTKMVTG
+456 TIMKLSTKTVTG

-490 DREYVPEVVMA
+490 DTEYVPEVVMA

-736 EIVSTGGDAY
+736 EIVSTAQGKDSAY

-841 YDGSMIATAGIRKST
+841 YDSSKIATAGIRKST

-898 ISITPKGQTERQ
+898 ISVTPKGQTERQ

-919 LFKTDKYA
+919 LFKTDKDA

-951 DGTVLYDQNK
+951 DGKVLYDQNK
-961 CYKAKGTAPEIDTVT
+961 CYKAEGTAPEIDTVT
-976 AIGSDSREY
+976 AIGSDTREY

-1024 SYRYI
+1024 SYRYV

-1084 KVNGADTYELYRYSY
+1084 KVNEADTYEVYRYSY

-1113 ECAYEDSD
+1113 ECTYEDSD

-1127 YYYYVIAYSHIDC
+1127 YYYYVIAYSHIDGKI
-1140 RVDNYSN
+1140 DNYSN

-1168 SSAGLTITRR
+1168 SSVGLTITRR
-1178 SYNTI
+1178 SYNTV

-1205 GTVVDEKS
+1205 GNVADEQTVG
-1213 VAVKGTFAFTDA
+1213 VKGTFTFSDEE
-1225 SLSAGRN
+1225 LLAGRN
-1232 DVELLIKAKDG
+1232 DVELLITDKDG
-1243 SVTRETFNYVY
+1243 NVTRETFNYVY
-1254 LTNYDKVVDSA
+1254 LTNYNKVVDAS
-1265 YDGTDGE
+1265 YKGTDGDE
-1272 QVNGIPTYKTVQAAV
+1272 VNGIPTYKTVQAAV

-1304 GDYNEHL
+1304 GNYNEHL

-1333 VNELAGGDM
+1333 VKELAGGDM

-1393 INIRILGYQ
+1393 INVRILGYQ

-1832 YKHLLESGMTHEQI
+1832 YKHLRESGMTHEQI

-1944 YMSGMTNVLISGNGS
+1944 YMSGITNVLISGNGS

-2000 EFKNALPYSDYV
+2000 EFKNALPYRNYV

-2024 PYMGAGKLKDLTTLQ
+2024 PYTGAGKLKDLTTLQ
-2039 WERTSYNDLP
+2039 WERTSYNDTSIE
-2049 LVHKEHVW
+2049 HTEHVW

-2062 SKDSTCTEAGEKVY
+2062 SKEATCAEAGEKIY

-2083 TKTEEVAALGHSYS
+2083 
-2097 EEWTVDKEA
+2097 
-2106 TCEEAGSKSHHCTR
+2106 
-2120 PGCDSKTE
+2120 
-2128 VTEIAAL
+2128 
-2135 GHEWGEGKET
+2135 
-2145 KAPTCTEAGEKTYTC
+2145 
-2160 TRCDKT
+2160 T

-2182 TVDKEATCEEAG
+2182 TVD
-2194 SKSHHCTRPGCDSK
+2194 R
-2208 TDVTVIEALGHEWGE
+2208 
-2223 GIETKAPKCTEAGEK
+2223 
-2238 TYTCTRCDKTKTE
+2238 
-2251 AIEALGHAYSD
+2251 
-2262 EWTVDKE
+2262 E

-2289 KSDVTVIEALGHEW
+2289 KSDITV
-2303 GEGKETKAPTCTE
+2303 
-2316 AGEKTYTCTRCD
+2316 
-2328 ATKTEA
+2328 
-2334 IEALGHAYSEE
+2334 
-2345 WTVDKEATC
+2345 
-2354 EEAGSKSHHCTRPGC
+2354 
-2369 DSKTEVTE
+2369 
-2377 IAALGHEWGEGTE
+2377 
-2390 TKAPTC
+2390 
-2396 TEAGEKTY
+2396 
-2404 TCTRC
+2404 
-2409 DKTKTEAIEA
+2409 
-2419 LGHAYSEEWTV
+2419 
-2430 DKEASC
+2430 
-2436 EEAGSKS
+2436 
-2443 HHCTRP
+2443 
-2449 GCDSKS
+2449 
-2455 DVTVIEALGHEWG
+2455 
-2468 EGKETKAPTCTE
+2468 
-2480 AGEKTYTCTRCD
+2480 
-2492 ATKTEAIEALGH
+2492 
-2504 AYSEEWTVDK
+2504 
-2514 EATCEEAGSKSHHC
+2514 
-2528 TRPGCDSKSDVTVI
+2528 
-2542 EALGH
+2542 
-2547 EWSEGKET
+2547 
-2555 KAPTCTEAGEKT
+2555 
-2567 YTCTRCD
+2567 
-2574 KTKTEAIEALGHA
+2574 
-2587 YSEEWTV
+2587 
-2594 DKEATCEEAGSKS
+2594 
-2607 HHCTRQGCDSKTE
+2607 
-2620 VTEIAALGH
+2620 
-2629 EWGEGKETKAPTCT
+2629 
-2643 EAGEKTYTCTRCD
+2643 
-2656 KTKTEAIEAIGHAYS
+2656 
-2671 EEWTVDKEATCEEAG
+2671 
-2686 SKSHHCTRLGCD
+2686 
-2698 SKSEVTEIEALG
+2698 IEALG

-2903 INKDASIKREYSVIR
+2903 INKDTSIKREYSVIR
-2918 IHNGESENISVDY
+2918 IHNGESENIAVDY

>member
-1 MKKSVMKKGWFKR
+1 MKKSVRKKGWFKR

-52 ADTNDKMFDSNGNKV
+52 ADTNDKMYDSNGNKV
-67 TQLQKNSGKLLNSD
+67 TKLEGNSGKLLNSD

-130 LTASDIELDGMQD
+130 LTASNIELDGMQD

-188 ATTSAA
+188 ATTSAS
-194 FSDNKLNDFKTS
+194 FSDNKLNDFKTG

-360 QSVSVECMELE
+360 QSVSVECMEFE
-371 KTSIKGTITSSSAIP
+371 KTSIKGTITSASAIP

-392 AVNKTTGLQYSG
+392 AVNKTTGMQYSG
-404 IISDNM
+404 IISDSM
-410 YSVEVPVE
+410 YSVDVPVE

-436 SGITSVKVSKEA
+436 NGITSVKISKEA
-448 SGQVTADI
+448 SSQVTADI
-456 TIMKLSTKMVTG
+456 TIMKLSTKTVTG

-490 DREYVPEVVMA
+490 DTEYVPEVVMA

-524 DDYEITSAHS
+524 DDYEIMSAHS

-736 EIVSTGGDAY
+736 EIVSTAQGKDSAY

-841 YDGSMIATAGIRKST
+841 YDSSKIATAGIRKST

-898 ISITPKGQTERQ
+898 ISVTPKGQTERQ

-919 LFKTDKYA
+919 LFKTDKDA

-951 DGTVLYDQNK
+951 DGKVLYDQNK
-961 CYKAKGTAPEIDTVT
+961 CYKAEGTAPEIDTVT
-976 AIGSDSREY
+976 AIGSDTREY

-1024 SYRYI
+1024 SYRYV

-1084 KVNGADTYELYRYSY
+1084 KVNEADTYEVYRYSY

-1113 ECAYEDSD
+1113 ECTYEDSD

-1127 YYYYVIAYSHIDC
+1127 YYYYVIAYSHIDGKI
-1140 RVDNYSN
+1140 DNYSN

-1168 SSAGLTITRR
+1168 SSVGLTITRR
-1178 SYNTI
+1178 SYNTV

-1205 GTVVDEKS
+1205 GNVADEQTVG
-1213 VAVKGTFAFTDA
+1213 VKGTFTFSDEE
-1225 SLSAGRN
+1225 LLAGRN
-1232 DVELLIKAKDG
+1232 DVELLITDKDG
-1243 SVTRETFNYVY
+1243 NVTRETFNYVY
-1254 LTNYDKVVDSA
+1254 LTNYNKVVDAS
-1265 YDGTDGE
+1265 YKGTDGDE
-1272 QVNGIPTYKTVQAAV
+1272 VNGIPTYKTVQAAV

-1304 GDYNEHL
+1304 GNYNEHL

-1333 VNELAGGDM
+1333 VKELAGGDM

-1393 INIRILGYQ
+1393 INVRILGYQ

-1407 NKGTQ
+1407 NNGTQ

-1481 NKYYLARPWGADAY
+1481 NKYYFARPWGADAY

-1832 YKHLLESGMTHEQI
+1832 YKHLRESGMTHEQI

-1944 YMSGMTNVLISGNGS
+1944 YMSGITNVLISGNGS

-1972 MLDGKQAEL
+1972 MLDGKQADL
-1981 KVALNT
+1981 KVTLNT

-2024 PYMGAGKLKDLTTLQ
+2024 PYTGAGKLKDLTTLQ
-2039 WERTSYNDLP
+2039 WERTSYNDSP

-2062 SKDSTCTEAGEKVY
+2062 SKDSTCTEAGEKIY

-2083 TKTEEVAALGHSYS
+2083 TKTEAIEALGHAYS

-2120 PGCDSKTE
+2120 PGCDSKSE
-2128 VTEIAAL
+2128 VTVIEAL

-2208 TDVTVIEALGHEWGE
+2208 TDVTVIEALVHEWGE
-2223 GIETKAPKCTEAGEK
+2223 GKETKAPTCTEAGEK
-2238 TYTCTRCDKTKTE
+2238 TYTCTRCEKTKIE
-2251 AIEALGHAYSD
+2251 AIEALGHDYSD

-2289 KSDVTVIEALGHEW
+2289 KTDVTVIEALGHEW

-2316 AGEKTYTCTRCD
+2316 AGEKTYTCTRC
-2328 ATKTEA
+2328 E
-2334 IEALGHAYSEE
+2334 
-2345 WTVDKEATC
+2345 
-2354 EEAGSKSHHCTRPGC
+2354 
-2369 DSKTEVTE
+2369 
-2377 IAALGHEWGEGTE
+2377 
-2390 TKAPTC
+2390 
-2396 TEAGEKTY
+2396 
-2404 TCTRC
+2404 
-2409 DKTKTEAIEA
+2409 KTKTEAIEA
-2419 LGHAYSEEWTV
+2419 LGHDYS
-2430 DKEASC
+2430 D
-2436 EEAGSKS
+2436 
-2443 HHCTRP
+2443 
-2449 GCDSKS
+2449 
-2455 DVTVIEALGHEWG
+2455 
-2468 EGKETKAPTCTE
+2468 
-2480 AGEKTYTCTRCD
+2480 
-2492 ATKTEAIEALGH
+2492 
-2504 AYSEEWTVDK
+2504 EWTVDK

-2528 TRPGCDSKSDVTVI
+2528 TRPGCDSKSEVTVI

-2547 EWSEGKET
+2547 EWGKGKET

-2574 KTKTEAIEALGHA
+2574 KTKTE
-2587 YSEEWTV
+2587 
-2594 DKEATCEEAGSKS
+2594 
-2607 HHCTRQGCDSKTE
+2607 E
-2620 VTEIAALGH
+2620 V
-2629 EWGEGKETKAPTCT
+2629 
-2643 EAGEKTYTCTRCD
+2643 
-2656 KTKTEAIEAIGHAYS
+2656 
-2671 EEWTVDKEATCEEAG
+2671 
-2686 SKSHHCTRLGCD
+2686 
-2698 SKSEVTEIEALG
+2698 
-2710 HEWGEGKETKAP
+2710 
-2722 TCTEAGEKTYTCTRC
+2722 
-2737 NATKTEAIAALG
+2737 AALG

-2903 INKDASIKREYSVIR
+2903 INKDTSIKREYSVIR
-2918 IHNGESENISVDY
+2918 IHNGESENIAVDY

>member
-1 MKKSVMKKGWFKR
+1 MKKSVRKKGWFKR

-39 AKAAESMSAIWTY
+39 AKAAENSSASWSMS
-52 ADTNDKMFDSNGNKV
+52 DKMYKEGDSENTVSELNKAKGTLV
-67 TQLQKNSGKLLNSD
+67 NSNNDELILDATSAKITNRNQDFQVNTDLVLTFPLVENARTCTITIQSY
-81 NNELTVDA
+81 NELTND
-89 TSGKFASNGSNAYQT
+89 NIEI
-104 NAGTLFTFPIVK
+104 AGMSDYVFT
-116 GAGRCTITLKSEST
+116 T
-130 LTASDIELDGMQD
+130 D
-143 TTVQAKGNKIY
+143 TTTSYKSYIIKGVVNKGVT
-154 EITGY
+154 E
-159 VNNGAENVA
+159 VSVK
-168 LKVGVNT
+168 LKLNT
-175 YLYSIQIDSSTST
+175 YFNSIKIDSSTST

-194 FSDNKLNDFKTS
+194 FSADKLSGFETGKT
-206 TDKKISAVW
+206 ISAEW
-215 DYSTNNTMTAAA
+215 NYSNGTISDSGSNTQIYNKT
-227 NNTTATVIQSG
+227 G
-238 KGTYTNA
+238 KYTNK
-245 DGDVLYIDASKGKFY
+245 DGDVLYIDASKENGAAFKLDSSY
-260 PDASNKRIQINTGT
+260 SRIQLNKGVEIN
-274 KLYVPVIGDKAVI
+274 VPVVGDKAVI
-287 TLIVNKNNISAVDNT
+287 TLLLSKNYT
-302 KDILSSYWKVSGRT
+302 GTTTEDILTDSMISINDNSNLLYKKCTSNEKYDDNYRKIEITCYLSGAEGEIT
-316 VRKAECISNTK
+316 VISNVAK
-327 LDGSY
+327 
-332 NTVTIECYLTGDE
+332 NYLQS
-345 GDIELESVYNSSTYI
+345 LSI
-360 QSVSVECMELE
+360 QCEELE

-490 DREYVPEVVMA
+490 DTEYVPEVVMA

-508 ARVEEGV
+508 ARVEKGV

-534 GVSYTEDGTLDITAG
+534 GVSYTEDGVLDITAG

-559 LPDEPDLTGK
+559 LPDKPDLTGK

-629 QKVIFEQITSWS
+629 QKVILEQITSWS

-898 ISITPKGQTERQ
+898 ISVTPKGQTEQQ

-919 LFKTDKYA
+919 LFKTDKAA

-934 VLAGVEATIKN
+934 VLTGVEATIKN

-951 DGTVLYDQNK
+951 DGKVLYDQNK
-961 CYKAKGTAPEIDTVT
+961 CYKAEGTAPEIDTVT
-976 AIGSDSREY
+976 AIGSDTREY

-1127 YYYYVIAYSHIDC
+1127 YYYYVIAYSHIDG
-1140 RVDNYSN
+1140 RIDNYSN

-1178 SYNTI
+1178 SYNTV

-1333 VNELAGGDM
+1333 VKELAGGDM

-1372 DGSKSN
+1372 DGTKSN

-1393 INIRILGYQ
+1393 INVRILGYQ

-1537 YAINANRPQI
+1537 YAINANRSQI

-1635 YKAGSAEEFLDAIKS
+1635 YKAGSAKEFLDAIKS

-1907 RNYRLDIEK
+1907 RNYRQDIEK

-1944 YMSGMTNVLISGNGS
+1944 YMSGMTNALISGNGS

-2024 PYMGAGKLKDLTTLQ
+2024 PYTGAGKLKDLTTLQ
-2039 WERTSYNDLP
+2039 WERTSYNDSP

-2083 TKTEEVAALGHSYS
+2083 TKTEEIAALGHSYS

-2120 PGCDSKTE
+2120 PGCDSKSD
-2128 VTEIAAL
+2128 VTVIEAL

-2160 TRCDKT
+2160 TRCDKTKTEAIEALGHTYSEEWTVDKEATCEEAGSKSHHCTRPGCDSKSEVTEITALGHEWGEGTETKAPTCTEAGEKTYTCTRCEKT

-2208 TDVTVIEALGHEWGE
+2208 SE
-2223 GIETKAPKCTEAGEK
+2223 
-2238 TYTCTRCDKTKTE
+2238 
-2251 AIEALGHAYSD
+2251 
-2262 EWTVDKE
+2262 
-2269 ATCEEAGSKSH
+2269 
-2280 HCTRPGCDS
+2280 
-2289 KSDVTVIEALGHEW
+2289 VTVIEALGHEW

-2354 EEAGSKSHHCTRPGC
+2354 EEAGSKSHHCTRLGC
-2369 DSKTEVTE
+2369 DSKT
-2377 IAALGHEWGEGTE
+2377 
-2390 TKAPTC
+2390 
-2396 TEAGEKTY
+2396 
-2404 TCTRC
+2404 
-2409 DKTKTEAIEA
+2409 
-2419 LGHAYSEEWTV
+2419 
-2430 DKEASC
+2430 
-2436 EEAGSKS
+2436 
-2443 HHCTRP
+2443 
-2449 GCDSKS
+2449 
-2455 DVTVIEALGHEWG
+2455 DVTVIEALVHEWG

-2480 AGEKTYTCTRCD
+2480 AGEKTYTCTRCNKTKTEAIEALGHAYSD
-2492 ATKTEAIEALGH
+2492 EWTVDKEATCEEAGSKSHHCTRPGCDSKTDVTVIEALGHEWSEGTETKAPTCTEAGEKTYTCTRCEKTKTEAIEALGH

-2528 TRPGCDSKSDVTVI
+2528 TRPGCDSKSEVTVI

-2547 EWSEGKET
+2547 EWGEGKET
-2555 KAPTCTEAGEKT
+2555 KSPTCTEAGEKT
-2567 YTCTRCD
+2567 YTCTRCNA
-2574 KTKTEAIEALGHA
+2574 TKKEAIEALGHA
-2587 YSEEWTV
+2587 YSDEWTV

-2607 HHCTRQGCDSKTE
+2607 HHCTRPGCDGKSD
-2620 VTEIAALGH
+2620 VT
-2629 EWGEGKETKAPTCT
+2629 
-2643 EAGEKTYTCTRCD
+2643 
-2656 KTKTEAIEAIGHAYS
+2656 
-2671 EEWTVDKEATCEEAG
+2671 V
-2686 SKSHHCTRLGCD
+2686 
-2698 SKSEVTEIEALG
+2698 IEALG

-2737 NATKTEAIAALG
+2737 SATKTEEVAALG
-2749 HNYDTEWTVDKEATT
+2749 HDYSDEWTVDKEATT

-2778 NKTDVTIIPM
+2778 DKTDVTIIPM

-2888 LNSAIKLKVAIPDNI
+2888 LNSDIKLKVAIPENI

-2962 NQSAIPDNNTSV
+2962 NQSVIPDNNTSV

>member
-1 MKKSVMKKGWFKR
+1 MKKSVRKKGWFKR

-39 AKAAESMSAIWTY
+39 AKAAENSSASWSMS
-52 ADTNDKMFDSNGNKV
+52 DKMYKEGDSENTVSELNKAKGTLV
-67 TQLQKNSGKLLNSD
+67 NSNNDELILDATSAKITNRNQDFQVNTDLVLTFPLVENARTCTITIQSY
-81 NNELTVDA
+81 NELTND
-89 TSGKFASNGSNAYQT
+89 NIEI
-104 NAGTLFTFPIVK
+104 AGMSDYVFT
-116 GAGRCTITLKSEST
+116 T
-130 LTASDIELDGMQD
+130 D
-143 TTVQAKGNKIY
+143 TTTSYKSYIIKGVVNKGVT
-154 EITGY
+154 E
-159 VNNGAENVA
+159 VSVK
-168 LKVGVNT
+168 LKLNT
-175 YLYSIQIDSSTST
+175 YFNSIKIDSSTST

-194 FSDNKLNDFKTS
+194 FSADKLSGFETGKT
-206 TDKKISAVW
+206 ISAEW
-215 DYSTNNTMTAAA
+215 NYSNGTISDSGSNTQIYNKT
-227 NNTTATVIQSG
+227 G
-238 KGTYTNA
+238 KYTNK
-245 DGDVLYIDASKGKFY
+245 DGDVLYIDASKENGAAFKLDSSY
-260 PDASNKRIQINTGT
+260 SRIQLNKGVEIN
-274 KLYVPVIGDKAVI
+274 VPVVGDKAVI
-287 TLIVNKNNISAVDNT
+287 TLLLSKNYT
-302 KDILSSYWKVSGRT
+302 GTTTEDILTDSMISINDNSNLLYKKCTSNEKYDDNYRKIEITCYLSGAEGEIT
-316 VRKAECISNTK
+316 VISNVAK
-327 LDGSY
+327 
-332 NTVTIECYLTGDE
+332 NYLQS
-345 GDIELESVYNSSTYI
+345 LSI
-360 QSVSVECMELE
+360 QCEELE

-490 DREYVPEVVMA
+490 DTEYVPEVVMA

-508 ARVEEGV
+508 ARVEKGV

-534 GVSYTEDGTLDITAG
+534 GVSYTEDGVLDITAG

-559 LPDEPDLTGK
+559 LPDKPDLTGK

-898 ISITPKGQTERQ
+898 ISVTPKGQTEQQ

-919 LFKTDKYA
+919 LFKTDKAA
-927 TAVSYGF
+927 TTVSYGF

-961 CYKAKGTAPEIDTVT
+961 CYKAEGTAPEIDTVT

-1024 SYRYI
+1024 SYRYV

-1084 KVNGADTYELYRYSY
+1084 KVNEADTYEVYRYSY

-1113 ECAYEDSD
+1113 ECTYEDSD

-1127 YYYYVIAYSHIDC
+1127 YYYYVIAYSHIDGKI
-1140 RVDNYSN
+1140 DNYSN

-1178 SYNTI
+1178 SYNTV

-1272 QVNGIPTYKTVQAAV
+1272 EVNGIPTYKTVQAAV

-1292 ANTKR
+1292 SNTKR

-1333 VNELAGGDM
+1333 VKELAGGDM

-1372 DGSKSN
+1372 DGTKSN

-1393 INIRILGYQ
+1393 INVRILGYQ

-1613 EGYAASAGVT
+1613 EGYAASVGVT

-1635 YKAGSAEEFLDAIKS
+1635 YKAGSAKEFLDAIKS

-1690 ITHPDLIS
+1690 VTHPDLIS

-1944 YMSGMTNVLISGNGS
+1944 YMLGMTNVLISGNGS

-2012 LYAADSLSTEVQ
+2012 LYAADRLSTEVQ
-2024 PYMGAGKLKDLTTLQ
+2024 PYTGAGKLKDLTTLQ

-2083 TKTEEVAALGHSYS
+2083 TKTE
-2097 EEWTVDKEA
+2097 
-2106 TCEEAGSKSHHCTR
+2106 
-2120 PGCDSKTE
+2120 
-2128 VTEIAAL
+2128 
-2135 GHEWGEGKET
+2135 
-2145 KAPTCTEAGEKTYTC
+2145 
-2160 TRCDKT
+2160 
-2166 KTEAIEALGHA
+2166 AIEALGHA

-2194 SKSHHCTRPGCDSK
+2194 SKSHHCTR
-2208 TDVTVIEALGHEWGE
+2208 L
-2223 GIETKAPKCTEAGEK
+2223 
-2238 TYTCTRCDKTKTE
+2238 
-2251 AIEALGHAYSD
+2251 
-2262 EWTVDKE
+2262 
-2269 ATCEEAGSKSH
+2269 
-2280 HCTRPGCDS
+2280 GCDS
-2289 KSDVTVIEALGHEW
+2289 KSEVTEIEALGHEW

-2328 ATKTEA
+2328 KTKTEA

-2409 DKTKTEAIEA
+2409 N
-2419 LGHAYSEEWTV
+2419 
-2430 DKEASC
+2430 
-2436 EEAGSKS
+2436 
-2443 HHCTRP
+2443 
-2449 GCDSKS
+2449 
-2455 DVTVIEALGHEWG
+2455 
-2468 EGKETKAPTCTE
+2468 
-2480 AGEKTYTCTRCD
+2480 

-2528 TRPGCDSKSDVTVI
+2528 TRPGCDSKSDVTII

-2574 KTKTEAIEALGHA
+2574 KTKAEEVAALGHA

-2607 HHCTRQGCDSKTE
+2607 HHCTRPGCDSKTE

-2643 EAGEKTYTCTRCD
+2643 EAGEKTYTCTRCNA
-2656 KTKTEAIEAIGHAYS
+2656 TKTEAIEALGHAYS
-2671 EEWTVDKEATCEEAG
+2671 EEWTVDREATCEEAG
-2686 SKSHHCTRLGCD
+2686 SKSHHCTRPGCD
-2698 SKSEVTEIEALG
+2698 SKSDVTIIEALG
-2710 HEWGEGKETKAP
+2710 HEWSEGKETKAP

-2737 NATKTEAIAALG
+2737 SATKTEEVAALG
-2749 HNYDTEWTVDKEATT
+2749 HDYSDEWTVDKEATT

-2778 NKTDVTIIPM
+2778 DKTDVTIIPM

-2888 LNSAIKLKVAIPDNI
+2888 LNSAIKLKVAIPENI

-2918 IHNGESENISVDY
+2918 IHNGESENIPVDY
-2931 NENDNTIIF
+2931 NANDNTIIF

-2962 NQSAIPDNNTSV
+2962 NQSVIPDNNTSV

>member
-404 IISDNM
+404 IISDSM
-410 YSVEVPVE
+410 YSVDVPVE

-436 SGITSVKVSKEA
+436 NGITSVKISKEA
-448 SGQVTADI
+448 SSQVTADI
-456 TIMKLSTKMVTG
+456 TIMKLSTKTVTG

-490 DREYVPEVVMA
+490 DKEYVPEVVMA

-559 LPDEPDLTGK
+559 LPDEPDFTGK

-618 ADITVKSGEVT
+618 ADITVKAGEVT

-736 EIVSTGGDAY
+736 EIVSTAQGKDSAY

-898 ISITPKGQTERQ
+898 ISVTPKGQTERQ

-919 LFKTDKYA
+919 LFKTDKAA

-951 DGTVLYDQNK
+951 DGKVLYDQNK

-976 AIGSDSREY
+976 AIGSDTREY

-1127 YYYYVIAYSHIDC
+1127 YYYYVIAYSHIDGKI
-1140 RVDNYSN
+1140 DNYSN

-1162 EYAYED
+1162 EYVYED

-1178 SYNTI
+1178 SYNTV

-1272 QVNGIPTYKTVQAAV
+1272 QVNGITTYKTVQAAV

-1333 VNELAGGDM
+1333 VKELAGGDM

-1372 DGSKSN
+1372 DGTKSN

-1393 INIRILGYQ
+1393 INVRILGYQ

-1455 PKTSAD
+1455 PRTSAD

-1481 NKYYLARPWGADAY
+1481 SKYYLARPWGADAY

-1601 DGDDTGL
+1601 DGDDNGL

-1944 YMSGMTNVLISGNGS
+1944 YMSGMTNALISGNGS

-2012 LYAADSLSTEVQ
+2012 LYAADRLSTEVQ
-2024 PYMGAGKLKDLTTLQ
+2024 PYTGAGKLKDLTTLQ
-2039 WERTSYNDLP
+2039 WERTSYNDSP

-2083 TKTEEVAALGHSYS
+2083 TKTEEIAALGHSYS

-2120 PGCDSKTE
+2120 PGCDSKTD

-2177 YSEEW
+2177 YSDEWTVDKEATCEEAGSKSHHCTRPGCDSKSDVTEIAALGHEWGEGKETKAPTCTEVGEKTYTCTRCNATKTEAIEALGHAYSDEWTVDKEATCEEAGSKSHHCTRPGCDSKSEVTEIAALGHEWGEGTETKAPTCTEAGEKTYTCTRCNATKTEAIEALGHAYSEEW

-2208 TDVTVIEALGHEWGE
+2208 SDVTVIEALGHEWGE
-2223 GIETKAPKCTEAGEK
+2223 GKETKAPTCTEAGEK

-2251 AIEALGHAYSD
+2251 EVAALGHAYSD

-2316 AGEKTYTCTRCD
+2316 AGEKTYTCTRC
-2328 ATKTEA
+2328 
-2334 IEALGHAYSEE
+2334 SE
-2345 WTVDKEATC
+2345 
-2354 EEAGSKSHHCTRPGC
+2354 
-2369 DSKTEVTE
+2369 
-2377 IAALGHEWGEGTE
+2377 
-2390 TKAPTC
+2390 
-2396 TEAGEKTY
+2396 
-2404 TCTRC
+2404 
-2409 DKTKTEAIEA
+2409 
-2419 LGHAYSEEWTV
+2419 
-2430 DKEASC
+2430 
-2436 EEAGSKS
+2436 
-2443 HHCTRP
+2443 
-2449 GCDSKS
+2449 
-2455 DVTVIEALGHEWG
+2455 
-2468 EGKETKAPTCTE
+2468 
-2480 AGEKTYTCTRCD
+2480 
-2492 ATKTEAIEALGH
+2492 
-2504 AYSEEWTVDK
+2504 
-2514 EATCEEAGSKSHHC
+2514 
-2528 TRPGCDSKSDVTVI
+2528 
-2542 EALGH
+2542 
-2547 EWSEGKET
+2547 
-2555 KAPTCTEAGEKT
+2555 
-2567 YTCTRCD
+2567 
-2574 KTKTEAIEALGHA
+2574 
-2587 YSEEWTV
+2587 
-2594 DKEATCEEAGSKS
+2594 
-2607 HHCTRQGCDSKTE
+2607 
-2620 VTEIAALGH
+2620 
-2629 EWGEGKETKAPTCT
+2629 
-2643 EAGEKTYTCTRCD
+2643 
-2656 KTKTEAIEAIGHAYS
+2656 
-2671 EEWTVDKEATCEEAG
+2671 
-2686 SKSHHCTRLGCD
+2686 
-2698 SKSEVTEIEALG
+2698 
-2710 HEWGEGKETKAP
+2710 
-2722 TCTEAGEKTYTCTRC
+2722 
-2737 NATKTEAIAALG
+2737 TKTEAIAALG

-2778 NKTDVTIIPM
+2778 DKTDVTIIPM

-2888 LNSAIKLKVAIPDNI
+2888 LNSAIKLKVAIPENI

-2962 NQSAIPDNNTSV
+2962 NQSVIPDNNTSV

>member
-1 MKKSVMKKGWFKR
+1 MKKSVRKKGWFKR

-39 AKAAESMSAIWTY
+39 AKAAENSSASWSMS
-52 ADTNDKMFDSNGNKV
+52 DKMYKEGDSENTVSELNKAKGTLV
-67 TQLQKNSGKLLNSD
+67 NSNNDELILDATSAKITNRNQDFQVNTDLVLTFPLVENARTCTITIQSY
-81 NNELTVDA
+81 NELTND
-89 TSGKFASNGSNAYQT
+89 NIEI
-104 NAGTLFTFPIVK
+104 AGMSDYVFT
-116 GAGRCTITLKSEST
+116 T
-130 LTASDIELDGMQD
+130 D
-143 TTVQAKGNKIY
+143 TTTSYKSYIIKGVVNKGVT
-154 EITGY
+154 E
-159 VNNGAENVA
+159 VSVK
-168 LKVGVNT
+168 LKLNT
-175 YLYSIQIDSSTST
+175 YFNSIKIDSSTST

-194 FSDNKLNDFKTS
+194 LSADKLSGFETGKT
-206 TDKKISAVW
+206 ISAEW
-215 DYSTNNTMTAAA
+215 NYSNGTISDSGSNTQIYNKT
-227 NNTTATVIQSG
+227 G
-238 KGTYTNA
+238 KYTNK
-245 DGDVLYIDASKGKFY
+245 DGDVLYIDASKENGAAFKLDSSY
-260 PDASNKRIQINTGT
+260 SRIQLNKGVEIN
-274 KLYVPVIGDKAVI
+274 VPVVGDKAVI
-287 TLIVNKNNISAVDNT
+287 TLLLSKNYT
-302 KDILSSYWKVSGRT
+302 GTTTEDILTDSMISINDNSNLLYKKCTSNEKYDDNYRKIEITCYLSGAEGEIT
-316 VRKAECISNTK
+316 VISNVAK
-327 LDGSY
+327 
-332 NTVTIECYLTGDE
+332 NYLQS
-345 GDIELESVYNSSTYI
+345 LSI
-360 QSVSVECMELE
+360 QCEELE

-404 IISDNM
+404 IISDSM
-410 YSVEVPVE
+410 YSVDVPVE

-436 SGITSVKVSKEA
+436 NGITSVKISKEA
-448 SGQVTADI
+448 SSQVTADI
-456 TIMKLSTKMVTG
+456 TIMKLSTKTVTG

-490 DREYVPEVVMA
+490 DTEYVPEVVMA

-515 TYNVVLTGA
+515 TYSVTLTGV

-534 GVSYTEDGTLDITAG
+534 GISYTEDGVLDITAG

-559 LPDEPDLTGK
+559 LPDKPDLTGK

-898 ISITPKGQTERQ
+898 ISVTPKGQTEQQ

-919 LFKTDKYA
+919 LFKTDKVA

-961 CYKAKGTAPEIDTVT
+961 CYKAEGTAPEIDTVT
-976 AIGSDSREY
+976 AIGSDTREY

-1127 YYYYVIAYSHIDC
+1127 YYYYVIAYSHIDG
-1140 RVDNYSN
+1140 RIDNYSN

-1178 SYNTI
+1178 SYNTV

-1205 GTVVDEKS
+1205 GTAVDEKS
-1213 VAVKGTFAFTDA
+1213 VAVKGTFAFTDVL
-1225 SLSAGRN
+1225 LSAGRN

-1333 VNELAGGDM
+1333 VKELAGGDM
-1342 DKRCAVRIES
+1342 AKRCAVRIES

-1372 DGSKSN
+1372 DGTKSN

-1393 INIRILGYQ
+1393 INVRILGYQ

-1424 FIYGNEPRALFND
+1424 FIYGGEPRALFND

-1455 PKTSAD
+1455 PRTSAD

-1481 NKYYLARPWGADAY
+1481 SKYYLARPWGADAY

-1585 QKYVTTQY
+1585 QKYVITQY

-1601 DGDDTGL
+1601 DGNDTGL

-1635 YKAGSAEEFLDAIKS
+1635 YKAGSAKEFLDAIKS

-1683 TAHKNYP
+1683 TAHQKYP

-1742 DELWEWDDETSGGY
+1742 DELWEWDDESNGGY

-1827 DGYAY
+1827 DRYAY

-1846 CNYAYGQKKTHLLGQ
+1846 RNYAYGQKKTHLLGQ
-1861 SDEDTSSKNITV
+1861 SDEDTSAKNITV

-1907 RNYRLDIEK
+1907 RNYRQDIEK

-1944 YMSGMTNVLISGNGS
+1944 YMSGMTNALISGNGS

-1972 MLDGKQAEL
+1972 MLDGKRAEL

-2012 LYAADSLSTEVQ
+2012 LYAADRLSTEVQ
-2024 PYMGAGKLKDLTTLQ
+2024 PYTGAGKLKDLTTLQ
-2039 WERTSYNDLP
+2039 WERTSYNDSP
-2049 LVHKEHVW
+2049 IEHKEHVW

-2083 TKTEEVAALGHSYS
+2083 TKTEEIAALGHSYS

-2120 PGCDSKTE
+2120 PGCDSKTD

-2208 TDVTVIEALGHEWGE
+2208 TDVTVIEALGHEW
-2223 GIETKAPKCTEAGEK
+2223 
-2238 TYTCTRCDKTKTE
+2238 
-2251 AIEALGHAYSD
+2251 
-2262 EWTVDKE
+2262 
-2269 ATCEEAGSKSH
+2269 
-2280 HCTRPGCDS
+2280 
-2289 KSDVTVIEALGHEW
+2289 
-2303 GEGKETKAPTCTE
+2303 
-2316 AGEKTYTCTRCD
+2316 
-2328 ATKTEA
+2328 
-2334 IEALGHAYSEE
+2334 
-2345 WTVDKEATC
+2345 
-2354 EEAGSKSHHCTRPGC
+2354 
-2369 DSKTEVTE
+2369 
-2377 IAALGHEWGEGTE
+2377 
-2390 TKAPTC
+2390 
-2396 TEAGEKTY
+2396 
-2404 TCTRC
+2404 
-2409 DKTKTEAIEA
+2409 
-2419 LGHAYSEEWTV
+2419 
-2430 DKEASC
+2430 
-2436 EEAGSKS
+2436 
-2443 HHCTRP
+2443 
-2449 GCDSKS
+2449 
-2455 DVTVIEALGHEWG
+2455 
-2468 EGKETKAPTCTE
+2468 
-2480 AGEKTYTCTRCD
+2480 
-2492 ATKTEAIEALGH
+2492 
-2504 AYSEEWTVDK
+2504 
-2514 EATCEEAGSKSHHC
+2514 
-2528 TRPGCDSKSDVTVI
+2528 
-2542 EALGH
+2542 
-2547 EWSEGKET
+2547 SEGKET

-2567 YTCTRCD
+2567 YTCTRCSA
-2574 KTKTEAIEALGHA
+2574 TKTE
-2587 YSEEWTV
+2587 
-2594 DKEATCEEAGSKS
+2594 
-2607 HHCTRQGCDSKTE
+2607 E
-2620 VTEIAALGH
+2620 VAALGH
-2629 EWGEGKETKAPTCT
+2629 
-2643 EAGEKTYTCTRCD
+2643 D
-2656 KTKTEAIEAIGHAYS
+2656 YS
-2671 EEWTVDKEATCEEAG
+2671 D
-2686 SKSHHCTRLGCD
+2686 
-2698 SKSEVTEIEALG
+2698 
-2710 HEWGEGKETKAP
+2710 
-2722 TCTEAGEKTYTCTRC
+2722 
-2737 NATKTEAIAALG
+2737 
-2749 HNYDTEWTVDKEATT
+2749 EWTVDKEATT

-2778 NKTDVTIIPM
+2778 DKTDVTIIPM

-2888 LNSAIKLKVAIPDNI
+2888 LNSAIKLKVAIPENI

-2918 IHNGESENISVDY
+2918 IHNGESENIPVDY
-2931 NENDNTIIF
+2931 NANDNTITF

-2962 NQSAIPDNNTSV
+2962 NQSVIPDNNTSV

>member
-1 MKKSVMKKGWFKR
+1 MKKSVRKKGWFKR

-39 AKAAESMSAIWTY
+39 AKAAENSSASWSMS
-52 ADTNDKMFDSNGNKV
+52 DKMYKEGDSENTVSELNKAKGTLV
-67 TQLQKNSGKLLNSD
+67 NSNNDELILDATSAKITNRNQDFQVNTDLVLTFPLVENARTCTITIQSY
-81 NNELTVDA
+81 NELTND
-89 TSGKFASNGSNAYQT
+89 NIEI
-104 NAGTLFTFPIVK
+104 AGMSDYVFT
-116 GAGRCTITLKSEST
+116 T
-130 LTASDIELDGMQD
+130 D
-143 TTVQAKGNKIY
+143 TTTSYKSYIIKGVVNKGVT
-154 EITGY
+154 E
-159 VNNGAENVA
+159 VSVK
-168 LKVGVNT
+168 LKLNT
-175 YLYSIQIDSSTST
+175 YFNSIKIDSSTST

-194 FSDNKLNDFKTS
+194 FSADKLSGFETGKT
-206 TDKKISAVW
+206 ISAEW
-215 DYSTNNTMTAAA
+215 NYSNGTISDSGSNTQIYNKT
-227 NNTTATVIQSG
+227 G
-238 KGTYTNA
+238 KYTNK
-245 DGDVLYIDASKGKFY
+245 DGDVLYIDASKENGAAFKLDSSY
-260 PDASNKRIQINTGT
+260 SRIQLNKGVEIN
-274 KLYVPVIGDKAVI
+274 VPVVGDKAVI
-287 TLIVNKNNISAVDNT
+287 TLLLSKNYT
-302 KDILSSYWKVSGRT
+302 GTTTEDILTDSMISINDNSNLLYKKCTSNEKYDDNYRKIEITCYLSGAEGEIT
-316 VRKAECISNTK
+316 VISNVAK
-327 LDGSY
+327 
-332 NTVTIECYLTGDE
+332 NYLQS
-345 GDIELESVYNSSTYI
+345 LSI
-360 QSVSVECMELE
+360 QCEELE
-371 KTSIKGTITSSSAIP
+371 KTSIKGTITSASAIP

-392 AVNKTTGLQYSG
+392 AVNKTTGQQYSG
-404 IISDNM
+404 IISDSM
-410 YSVEVPVE
+410 YSVDVPVE

-436 SGITSVKVSKEA
+436 NGITSVKISKEA
-448 SGQVTADI
+448 SSQVTADI

-468 NITGIADEYDVSQLG
+468 NITGIADGYDVSQLG
-483 VSFLTDA
+483 VSFLTEA
-490 DREYVPEVVMA
+490 DTEYVPEVVMA

-515 TYNVVLTGA
+515 TYSVTLTGV

-534 GVSYTEDGTLDITAG
+534 GISYTEDGVLDITAG

-559 LPDEPDLTGK
+559 LPDKPDLTGK

-898 ISITPKGQTERQ
+898 ISVTPKGQTEQQ

-1127 YYYYVIAYSHIDC
+1127 YYYYVIAYSHIDG

-1537 YAINANRPQI
+1537 YAINANRSQI

-1635 YKAGSAEEFLDAIKS
+1635 YKAGSAKEFLDAIKS

-2012 LYAADSLSTEVQ
+2012 LYAADRLSTEVQ
-2024 PYMGAGKLKDLTTLQ
+2024 PYTGAGKLKDLTTLQ

-2083 TKTEEVAALGHSYS
+2083 TKTEEIAALGHSYS

-2120 PGCDSKTE
+2120 LGCDSKTE

-2135 GHEWGEGKET
+2135 DHEWGEGK
-2145 KAPTCTEAGEKTYTC
+2145 
-2160 TRCDKT
+2160 
-2166 KTEAIEALGHA
+2166 
-2177 YSEEW
+2177 
-2182 TVDKEATCEEAG
+2182 
-2194 SKSHHCTRPGCDSK
+2194 
-2208 TDVTVIEALGHEWGE
+2208 
-2223 GIETKAPKCTEAGEK
+2223 
-2238 TYTCTRCDKTKTE
+2238 
-2251 AIEALGHAYSD
+2251 
-2262 EWTVDKE
+2262 
-2269 ATCEEAGSKSH
+2269 
-2280 HCTRPGCDS
+2280 
-2289 KSDVTVIEALGHEW
+2289 
-2303 GEGKETKAPTCTE
+2303 
-2316 AGEKTYTCTRCD
+2316 
-2328 ATKTEA
+2328 
-2334 IEALGHAYSEE
+2334 
-2345 WTVDKEATC
+2345 
-2354 EEAGSKSHHCTRPGC
+2354 
-2369 DSKTEVTE
+2369 
-2377 IAALGHEWGEGTE
+2377 E

-2455 DVTVIEALGHEWG
+2455 EVTEIAALGHEWG
-2468 EGKETKAPTCTE
+2468 
-2480 AGEKTYTCTRCD
+2480 
-2492 ATKTEAIEALGH
+2492 
-2504 AYSEEWTVDK
+2504 
-2514 EATCEEAGSKSHHC
+2514 
-2528 TRPGCDSKSDVTVI
+2528 
-2542 EALGH
+2542 
-2547 EWSEGKET
+2547 EGKET

-2594 DKEATCEEAGSKS
+2594 DKEASCEEAGSKS
-2607 HHCTRQGCDSKTE
+2607 HHCTRPGCDSKSE

-2656 KTKTEAIEAIGHAYS
+2656 KTKTEAIEALGHAYS
-2671 EEWTVDKEATCEEAG
+2671 EEWTVDKEASCEEAGSKSHHCTRPGCDSKSEVTEIAALGHEWGEGKETKAPTCTEAGEKTYTCTRCDKTKTEAIEALGHAYSEEWTVDKEASCEEAGSKSHHCTRPGCDSKSEVTVIEALGHEWGEGKETKAPTCTEAGEKTYTCTRCNATKTEAIEALGHSYSDEWTVDKEATCEEAG
-2686 SKSHHCTRLGCD
+2686 SKSHHCTRSGCD

-2737 NATKTEAIAALG
+2737 DKTKTEAIEALGHAYSEEWTVDKEASCEEAGSKSHHCTRPGCDSKSEVTEIAALGHEWGEGKETKAPTCTEAGEKTYTCTRCSATKTEAIEALG
-2749 HNYDTEWTVDKEATT
+2749 HAYSEEWTVDKEATT

-2778 NKTDVTIIPM
+2778 DKTDVTIIPM

-2918 IHNGESENISVDY
+2918 IHNGEAENISVDY

-2962 NQSAIPDNNTSV
+2962 NQSVIPDNNTSV

>member
-1 MKKSVMKKGWFKR
+1 MKKSVRKKGWFNR

-39 AKAAESMSAIWTY
+39 AKAAENSSASWSMS
-52 ADTNDKMFDSNGNKV
+52 DKMYKEGDSENTVSELNKAKGTLV
-67 TQLQKNSGKLLNSD
+67 NSNNDELILDATSAKITNRNQDFQVNTDLVLTFPLVENARTCTITIQSY
-81 NNELTVDA
+81 NELTND
-89 TSGKFASNGSNAYQT
+89 NIEI
-104 NAGTLFTFPIVK
+104 AGMSDYVFT
-116 GAGRCTITLKSEST
+116 T
-130 LTASDIELDGMQD
+130 D
-143 TTVQAKGNKIY
+143 TTTSYKSYIIKGVVNKGVT
-154 EITGY
+154 E
-159 VNNGAENVA
+159 VSVK
-168 LKVGVNT
+168 LKLNT
-175 YLYSIQIDSSTST
+175 YFNSIKIDSSTST

-194 FSDNKLNDFKTS
+194 FSADKLSGFETGKT
-206 TDKKISAVW
+206 ISAEW
-215 DYSTNNTMTAAA
+215 NYSNGTISDSGSNTQIYNKT
-227 NNTTATVIQSG
+227 G
-238 KGTYTNA
+238 KYTNK
-245 DGDVLYIDASKGKFY
+245 DGDVLYIDASKENGAAFKLDSSY
-260 PDASNKRIQINTGT
+260 SRIQLNKGVEIN
-274 KLYVPVIGDKAVI
+274 VPVVGDKAVI
-287 TLIVNKNNISAVDNT
+287 TLLLSKNYT
-302 KDILSSYWKVSGRT
+302 GTTTEDILTDSMISINDNSNLLYKKCTSNEKYDDNYRKIEITCYLSGAEGEIT
-316 VRKAECISNTK
+316 VISNVAK
-327 LDGSY
+327 
-332 NTVTIECYLTGDE
+332 NYLQS
-345 GDIELESVYNSSTYI
+345 LSI
-360 QSVSVECMELE
+360 QCEELE

-456 TIMKLSTKMVTG
+456 TIMKLSTKTVTG

-559 LPDEPDLTGK
+559 LPDEPDLAGK

-898 ISITPKGQTERQ
+898 ISVTPKGQTEQQ

-919 LFKTDKYA
+919 LFKTDKAA

-951 DGTVLYDQNK
+951 DGKVLYDQNK
-961 CYKAKGTAPEIDTVT
+961 CYKAEGTAPEIDTVT
-976 AIGSDSREY
+976 AIGSDTREY

-1127 YYYYVIAYSHIDC
+1127 YYYYVIAYSHIDGNI
-1140 RVDNYSN
+1140 DNYSN

-1178 SYNTI
+1178 SYNTV

-1213 VAVKGTFAFTDA
+1213 VAVKGTFAFTDVL
-1225 SLSAGRN
+1225 LSAGRN

-1333 VNELAGGDM
+1333 VKELAGGDM

-1372 DGSKSN
+1372 DGTKSN

-1393 INIRILGYQ
+1393 INVRILGYQ

-1537 YAINANRPQI
+1537 YAINANRSQI

-1585 QKYVTTQY
+1585 QKYVITQY
-1593 VSDTYNEN
+1593 ISDTYNEN

-1663 ADIALGDKEVE
+1663 ADIALGDREVE

-1690 ITHPDLIS
+1690 ITHPDLIR

-1832 YKHLLESGMTHEQI
+1832 YKHLRESGMTHEQI

-1944 YMSGMTNVLISGNGS
+1944 YMSGITNVLISGNGS

-1972 MLDGKQAEL
+1972 MLDGKQADL
-1981 KVALNT
+1981 KVTLNT

-2024 PYMGAGKLKDLTTLQ
+2024 PYTGAGKLKDLTTLQ

-2120 PGCDSKTE
+2120 PDCDSKSE

-2135 GHEWGEGKET
+2135 GHEWGEGKETKAPTCTEAGEKTYTCTRCNATKTEAIEALGHAYSEEWTVDKEATCEEAGSKSHHCTRPGCDSKSEVTEIEALGHEWGEGKETKAPTCTEAGEKTYTCTRCNATKTEAIEALGHAYSEEWTVDKEATCEETGSKSHHCTRPGCDSKSDVTIIEALGHEWSEGKET

-2223 GIETKAPKCTEAGEK
+2223 GKETKAPTCTEAGEK
-2238 TYTCTRCDKTKTE
+2238 TYTCTRCNATKTE
-2251 AIEALGHAYSD
+2251 AIEALGHAYSE

-2316 AGEKTYTCTRCD
+2316 AGEKTYTCTRC
-2328 ATKTEA
+2328 
-2334 IEALGHAYSEE
+2334 
-2345 WTVDKEATC
+2345 
-2354 EEAGSKSHHCTRPGC
+2354 
-2369 DSKTEVTE
+2369 
-2377 IAALGHEWGEGTE
+2377 
-2390 TKAPTC
+2390 
-2396 TEAGEKTY
+2396 
-2404 TCTRC
+2404 
-2409 DKTKTEAIEA
+2409 
-2419 LGHAYSEEWTV
+2419 
-2430 DKEASC
+2430 
-2436 EEAGSKS
+2436 
-2443 HHCTRP
+2443 
-2449 GCDSKS
+2449 
-2455 DVTVIEALGHEWG
+2455 
-2468 EGKETKAPTCTE
+2468 
-2480 AGEKTYTCTRCD
+2480 
-2492 ATKTEAIEALGH
+2492 
-2504 AYSEEWTVDK
+2504 
-2514 EATCEEAGSKSHHC
+2514 
-2528 TRPGCDSKSDVTVI
+2528 
-2542 EALGH
+2542 
-2547 EWSEGKET
+2547 
-2555 KAPTCTEAGEKT
+2555 
-2567 YTCTRCD
+2567 
-2574 KTKTEAIEALGHA
+2574 
-2587 YSEEWTV
+2587 
-2594 DKEATCEEAGSKS
+2594 
-2607 HHCTRQGCDSKTE
+2607 
-2620 VTEIAALGH
+2620 
-2629 EWGEGKETKAPTCT
+2629 
-2643 EAGEKTYTCTRCD
+2643 
-2656 KTKTEAIEAIGHAYS
+2656 
-2671 EEWTVDKEATCEEAG
+2671 
-2686 SKSHHCTRLGCD
+2686 
-2698 SKSEVTEIEALG
+2698 
-2710 HEWGEGKETKAP
+2710 
-2722 TCTEAGEKTYTCTRC
+2722 
-2737 NATKTEAIAALG
+2737 NATKTEEVAALG
-2749 HNYDTEWTVDKEATT
+2749 HDYSDEWTVDKEATT

-2778 NKTDVTIIPM
+2778 DKTDVTIIPM

-2888 LNSAIKLKVAIPDNI
+2888 LNSAIKLKVAIPENI

-2962 NQSAIPDNNTSV
+2962 NQSVIPDNNTSV

-2996 FAISSGMICVLSRR
+2996 FAISSGIICVLSRR

>member
-1 MKKSVMKKGWFKR
+1 MKKSVRKKGWFKR

-130 LTASDIELDGMQD
+130 LTASDVELDGMQD
-143 TTVQAKGNKIY
+143 TTVQAKGSKIY

-287 TLIVNKNNISAVDNT
+287 TLIVNKNTISAVDNT

-371 KTSIKGTITSSSAIP
+371 KTSIKGTITSASAIP

-436 SGITSVKVSKEA
+436 SGITSVKISKEA

-468 NITGIADEYDVSQLG
+468 NITGIADGYDVSQLG
-483 VSFLTDA
+483 VSFLTEA
-490 DREYVPEVVMA
+490 DTEYVPEVVMA

-736 EIVSTGGDAY
+736 EIVSTAQGKDSAY

-856 ELKQIYY
+856 ELKQVYY

-898 ISITPKGQTERQ
+898 ISVTPKGQTEQQ

-919 LFKTDKYA
+919 LFKTDKVA

-961 CYKAKGTAPEIDTVT
+961 CYKAEGTAPEIDTVT
-976 AIGSDSREY
+976 AIGSDTREY

-1127 YYYYVIAYSHIDC
+1127 YYYYVIAYSHIDG
-1140 RVDNYSN
+1140 RIDNYSN

-1178 SYNTI
+1178 SYNTV

-1205 GTVVDEKS
+1205 GTAVDEKS
-1213 VAVKGTFAFTDA
+1213 VAVKGTFAFTDVL
-1225 SLSAGRN
+1225 LSAGRN

-1333 VNELAGGDM
+1333 VKELAGGDM

-1372 DGSKSN
+1372 DGTKSN

-1393 INIRILGYQ
+1393 INVRILGYQ

-1537 YAINANRPQI
+1537 YAINANRSQI

-1613 EGYAASAGVT
+1613 EGYAASASVT

-1635 YKAGSAEEFLDAIKS
+1635 YKAGSAKEFLDAIKS

-1704 KLAGMSNLTIYS
+1704 KIAGMSNLTIYS

-1861 SDEDTSSKNITV
+1861 SDEDASSKNITV

-1944 YMSGMTNVLISGNGS
+1944 YMSGITNVLISGNGS

-2012 LYAADSLSTEVQ
+2012 LYAADRLSTEVQ
-2024 PYMGAGKLKDLTTLQ
+2024 PYTGAGKLKDLTTLQ
-2039 WERTSYNDLP
+2039 WERTSYNDSP

-2083 TKTEEVAALGHSYS
+2083 TKTEEIAALGHSYSEEWTVDKEATCEEAGSKSHHCTRPGCDSKSDVTVIEALGHEWGEGKETKAPTCTEAGEKTYTCTRCNATKKEAIEALGHAYSEEWTVDKEATCEEAGSKSHHCTRPGCDSKTDVTVIEVLGHAYSEEWTVDKEATCEEAGSKSHHCTRPGCDSKSEVTEIEALGHEWGEGKETKAPTCTEAGEKTYACTRCDKTKTEAIEALGHAYSEEWTVDKEATCEEAGSKSHHCTRPGCDSKSEVTEIEALGHEWGEGKETKAPTCTEAGEKTYTCTRCNATKTEAIEALGHAYSEEWTVDKEATCEEAGSKSHHCTRPGCDSKSDVTVIEALGHEWGEGKETKAPTCTEAGEKTYTCTRCNATKTEAIEALGHAYSEEWTVDKEATCEEAGSKSHHCTRQGCDSKSDVTEIAALDHEWGEGAETKAPTCTEVGEKTYTCTRCNATKTEAIEAIGHAYS

-2160 TRCDKT
+2160 TRCN
-2166 KTEAIEALGHA
+2166 
-2177 YSEEW
+2177 
-2182 TVDKEATCEEAG
+2182 
-2194 SKSHHCTRPGCDSK
+2194 
-2208 TDVTVIEALGHEWGE
+2208 
-2223 GIETKAPKCTEAGEK
+2223 
-2238 TYTCTRCDKTKTE
+2238 
-2251 AIEALGHAYSD
+2251 
-2262 EWTVDKE
+2262 
-2269 ATCEEAGSKSH
+2269 
-2280 HCTRPGCDS
+2280 
-2289 KSDVTVIEALGHEW
+2289 
-2303 GEGKETKAPTCTE
+2303 
-2316 AGEKTYTCTRCD
+2316 
-2328 ATKTEA
+2328 
-2334 IEALGHAYSEE
+2334 
-2345 WTVDKEATC
+2345 
-2354 EEAGSKSHHCTRPGC
+2354 
-2369 DSKTEVTE
+2369 
-2377 IAALGHEWGEGTE
+2377 
-2390 TKAPTC
+2390 
-2396 TEAGEKTY
+2396 
-2404 TCTRC
+2404 
-2409 DKTKTEAIEA
+2409 
-2419 LGHAYSEEWTV
+2419 
-2430 DKEASC
+2430 
-2436 EEAGSKS
+2436 
-2443 HHCTRP
+2443 
-2449 GCDSKS
+2449 
-2455 DVTVIEALGHEWG
+2455 
-2468 EGKETKAPTCTE
+2468 
-2480 AGEKTYTCTRCD
+2480 

-2547 EWSEGKET
+2547 EW
-2555 KAPTCTEAGEKT
+2555 
-2567 YTCTRCD
+2567 
-2574 KTKTEAIEALGHA
+2574 
-2587 YSEEWTV
+2587 
-2594 DKEATCEEAGSKS
+2594 
-2607 HHCTRQGCDSKTE
+2607 
-2620 VTEIAALGH
+2620 
-2629 EWGEGKETKAPTCT
+2629 GEGKETKAPTCT
-2643 EAGEKTYTCTRCD
+2643 EVGEKTYTCTRC
-2656 KTKTEAIEAIGHAYS
+2656 S
-2671 EEWTVDKEATCEEAG
+2671 
-2686 SKSHHCTRLGCD
+2686 
-2698 SKSEVTEIEALG
+2698 
-2710 HEWGEGKETKAP
+2710 
-2722 TCTEAGEKTYTCTRC
+2722 
-2737 NATKTEAIAALG
+2737 ATKTEEVAALG
-2749 HNYDTEWTVDKEATT
+2749 HDYSDEWTVDKEATT

-2778 NKTDVTIIPM
+2778 DKTDVTIIPM

-2888 LNSAIKLKVAIPDNI
+2888 LNSAIKLKVAIPENI

-2962 NQSAIPDNNTSV
+2962 NQSVIPDNNTSV

>member
-1 MKKSVMKKGWFKR
+1 MKKSVRKKGWFNR

-39 AKAAESMSAIWTY
+39 AKAAENSSASWSMS
-52 ADTNDKMFDSNGNKV
+52 DKMYKEGDSENTVSELNKAKGTLV
-67 TQLQKNSGKLLNSD
+67 NSNNDELILDATSAKITNRNQDFQVNTDLVLTFPLVENARTCTITIQSY
-81 NNELTVDA
+81 NELTND
-89 TSGKFASNGSNAYQT
+89 NIEI
-104 NAGTLFTFPIVK
+104 AGMSDYVFT
-116 GAGRCTITLKSEST
+116 T
-130 LTASDIELDGMQD
+130 D
-143 TTVQAKGNKIY
+143 TTTSYKSYIIKGVVNKGVT
-154 EITGY
+154 E
-159 VNNGAENVA
+159 VSVK
-168 LKVGVNT
+168 LKLNT
-175 YLYSIQIDSSTST
+175 YFNSIKIDSSTST

-194 FSDNKLNDFKTS
+194 FSADKLSGFETGKT
-206 TDKKISAVW
+206 ISAEW
-215 DYSTNNTMTAAA
+215 NYSNGTISDSGSNTQIYNKT
-227 NNTTATVIQSG
+227 G
-238 KGTYTNA
+238 KYTNK
-245 DGDVLYIDASKGKFY
+245 DGDVLYIDASKENGAAFKLDSSY
-260 PDASNKRIQINTGT
+260 SRIQLNKGVEIN
-274 KLYVPVIGDKAVI
+274 VPVVGDKAVI
-287 TLIVNKNNISAVDNT
+287 TLLLSKNYT
-302 KDILSSYWKVSGRT
+302 GTTTEDILTDSMISINDNSNLLYKKCTSNEKYDDNYRKIEITCYLSGAEGEIT
-316 VRKAECISNTK
+316 VISNVAK
-327 LDGSY
+327 
-332 NTVTIECYLTGDE
+332 NYLQS
-345 GDIELESVYNSSTYI
+345 LSI
-360 QSVSVECMELE
+360 QCEELE

-456 TIMKLSTKMVTG
+456 TIMKLSTKTVTG

-559 LPDEPDLTGK
+559 LPDEPDLAGK

-898 ISITPKGQTERQ
+898 ISVTPKGQTEQQ

-919 LFKTDKYA
+919 LFKTDKAA

-951 DGTVLYDQNK
+951 DGKVLYDQNK
-961 CYKAKGTAPEIDTVT
+961 CYKAEGTAPEIDTVT
-976 AIGSDSREY
+976 AIGSDTREY

-1127 YYYYVIAYSHIDC
+1127 YYYYVIAYSHIDGNI
-1140 RVDNYSN
+1140 DNYSN

-1178 SYNTI
+1178 SYNTV

-1213 VAVKGTFAFTDA
+1213 VAVKGTFAFTDVL
-1225 SLSAGRN
+1225 LSAGRN

-1333 VNELAGGDM
+1333 VKELAGGDM

-1372 DGSKSN
+1372 DGTKSN

-1393 INIRILGYQ
+1393 INVRILGYQ

-1537 YAINANRPQI
+1537 YAINANRSQI

-1585 QKYVTTQY
+1585 QKYVITQY
-1593 VSDTYNEN
+1593 ISDTYNEN

-1663 ADIALGDKEVE
+1663 ADIALGDREVE

-1690 ITHPDLIS
+1690 ITHPDLIR

-1832 YKHLLESGMTHEQI
+1832 YKHLRESGMTHEQI

-1944 YMSGMTNVLISGNGS
+1944 YMSGITNVLISGNGS

-1972 MLDGKQAEL
+1972 MLDGKQADL
-1981 KVALNT
+1981 KVTLNT

-2024 PYMGAGKLKDLTTLQ
+2024 PYTGAGKLKDLTTLQ

-2120 PGCDSKTE
+2120 PDCDSKSE

-2135 GHEWGEGKET
+2135 GHEWGEGKETKAPTCTEAGEKTYTCTRCNATKTEAIEALGHAYSEEWTVDKEATCEEAGSKSHHCTRPGCDSKSEVTEIEALGHEWGEGKETKAPTCTEAGEKTYTCTRCNATKTEAIEALGHAYSEEWTVDKEATCEETGSKSHHCTRPGCDSKSDVTIIEALGHEWSEGKET

-2223 GIETKAPKCTEAGEK
+2223 GKETKAPTCTEAGEK
-2238 TYTCTRCDKTKTE
+2238 TYTCTRCNATKTE
-2251 AIEALGHAYSD
+2251 AIEALGHAYSEEWTVD
-2262 EWTVDKE
+2262 KEATCEEAGSKSHHCTRPGCDSKTDVTVIEALGHEWGEGKETKAPTCTEAGEKTYTCTRCNATKTEAIEALGHAYSEEWTVDKE

-2316 AGEKTYTCTRCD
+2316 AGEKTYTCTRC
-2328 ATKTEA
+2328 
-2334 IEALGHAYSEE
+2334 
-2345 WTVDKEATC
+2345 
-2354 EEAGSKSHHCTRPGC
+2354 
-2369 DSKTEVTE
+2369 
-2377 IAALGHEWGEGTE
+2377 
-2390 TKAPTC
+2390 
-2396 TEAGEKTY
+2396 
-2404 TCTRC
+2404 
-2409 DKTKTEAIEA
+2409 
-2419 LGHAYSEEWTV
+2419 
-2430 DKEASC
+2430 
-2436 EEAGSKS
+2436 
-2443 HHCTRP
+2443 
-2449 GCDSKS
+2449 
-2455 DVTVIEALGHEWG
+2455 
-2468 EGKETKAPTCTE
+2468 
-2480 AGEKTYTCTRCD
+2480 
-2492 ATKTEAIEALGH
+2492 
-2504 AYSEEWTVDK
+2504 
-2514 EATCEEAGSKSHHC
+2514 
-2528 TRPGCDSKSDVTVI
+2528 
-2542 EALGH
+2542 
-2547 EWSEGKET
+2547 
-2555 KAPTCTEAGEKT
+2555 
-2567 YTCTRCD
+2567 
-2574 KTKTEAIEALGHA
+2574 
-2587 YSEEWTV
+2587 
-2594 DKEATCEEAGSKS
+2594 
-2607 HHCTRQGCDSKTE
+2607 
-2620 VTEIAALGH
+2620 
-2629 EWGEGKETKAPTCT
+2629 
-2643 EAGEKTYTCTRCD
+2643 
-2656 KTKTEAIEAIGHAYS
+2656 
-2671 EEWTVDKEATCEEAG
+2671 
-2686 SKSHHCTRLGCD
+2686 
-2698 SKSEVTEIEALG
+2698 
-2710 HEWGEGKETKAP
+2710 
-2722 TCTEAGEKTYTCTRC
+2722 
-2737 NATKTEAIAALG
+2737 NATKTEEVAALG
-2749 HNYDTEWTVDKEATT
+2749 HDYSDEWTVDKEATT

-2778 NKTDVTIIPM
+2778 DKTDVTIIPM

-2888 LNSAIKLKVAIPDNI
+2888 LNSAIKLKVAIPENI

-2962 NQSAIPDNNTSV
+2962 NQSVIPDNNTSV

-2996 FAISSGMICVLSRR
+2996 FAISSGIICVLSRR

>member
-1 MKKSVMKKGWFKR
+1 MKKSVRKKGWFKR

-39 AKAAESMSAIWTY
+39 AKAAENSSASWSMS
-52 ADTNDKMFDSNGNKV
+52 DKMYKEGDSENTVSELNKAKGTLV
-67 TQLQKNSGKLLNSD
+67 NSNNDELILDATSAKITNRNQDFQVNTDLVLTFPLVENARTCTITIQSY
-81 NNELTVDA
+81 NELTND
-89 TSGKFASNGSNAYQT
+89 NIEI
-104 NAGTLFTFPIVK
+104 AGMSDYVFT
-116 GAGRCTITLKSEST
+116 T
-130 LTASDIELDGMQD
+130 D
-143 TTVQAKGNKIY
+143 TTTSYKSYIIKGVVNKGVT
-154 EITGY
+154 E
-159 VNNGAENVA
+159 VSVK
-168 LKVGVNT
+168 LKLNT
-175 YLYSIQIDSSTST
+175 YFNSIKIDSSTST

-194 FSDNKLNDFKTS
+194 FSADKLSGFETGKT
-206 TDKKISAVW
+206 ISAEW
-215 DYSTNNTMTAAA
+215 NYSNGTISDSGSNTQIYNKT
-227 NNTTATVIQSG
+227 G
-238 KGTYTNA
+238 KYTNK
-245 DGDVLYIDASKGKFY
+245 DGDVLYIDASKENGAAFKLDSSY
-260 PDASNKRIQINTGT
+260 SRIQLNKGVEIN
-274 KLYVPVIGDKAVI
+274 VPVVGDKAVI
-287 TLIVNKNNISAVDNT
+287 TLLLSKNYT
-302 KDILSSYWKVSGRT
+302 GTTTEDILTDSMISINDNSNLLYKKCTSNEKYDDNYRKIEITCYLSGAEGEIT
-316 VRKAECISNTK
+316 VISNVAK
-327 LDGSY
+327 
-332 NTVTIECYLTGDE
+332 NYLQS
-345 GDIELESVYNSSTYI
+345 LSI
-360 QSVSVECMELE
+360 QCEELE
-371 KTSIKGTITSSSAIP
+371 KTSIKGTITSASAIP

-392 AVNKTTGLQYSG
+392 AVNKTTGQQYSG
-404 IISDNM
+404 IISDSM
-410 YSVEVPVE
+410 YSVDVPVE

-436 SGITSVKVSKEA
+436 NGITSVKISKEA
-448 SGQVTADI
+448 SSQVTADI

-468 NITGIADEYDVSQLG
+468 NITGIADGYDVSQLG
-483 VSFLTDA
+483 VSFLTEA
-490 DREYVPEVVMA
+490 DTEYVPEVVMA

-508 ARVEEGV
+508 ARVEKGV

-534 GVSYTEDGTLDITAG
+534 GISYTEDGVLDITAG

-559 LPDEPDLTGK
+559 LPDKPDLTGK

-579 NSRYT
+579 DSRYT

-898 ISITPKGQTERQ
+898 ISVTPKGQTEQQ

-919 LFKTDKYA
+919 LFKTDKAA

-961 CYKAKGTAPEIDTVT
+961 CYKAEGTAPEIDTVT
-976 AIGSDSREY
+976 AIGSDTREY

-1127 YYYYVIAYSHIDC
+1127 YYYYVIAYSHIDG
-1140 RVDNYSN
+1140 RIDNYSN

-1178 SYNTI
+1178 SYNTV

-1333 VNELAGGDM
+1333 VKELAGGDM

-1372 DGSKSN
+1372 DGTKSN

-1393 INIRILGYQ
+1393 INVRILGYQ

-1537 YAINANRPQI
+1537 YAINANRSQI

-1635 YKAGSAEEFLDAIKS
+1635 YKAGSAKEFLDAIKS

-1817 NMMNAMKANP
+1817 NMMNAMKANT

-1861 SDEDTSSKNITV
+1861 SDEDASSKNITV

-1916 TAGSEYAQ
+1916 TVGSEYAQ

-1944 YMSGMTNVLISGNGS
+1944 YMSGMTNALISGNGS

-2024 PYMGAGKLKDLTTLQ
+2024 PYTGAGKLKDLTTLQ

-2083 TKTEEVAALGHSYS
+2083 TKTEAIEALDHAYS

-2120 PGCDSKTE
+2120 PGCDSKSD
-2128 VTEIAAL
+2128 VTVIEAL
-2135 GHEWGEGKET
+2135 GHEWGEGTET

-2208 TDVTVIEALGHEWGE
+2208 KDVTVIEALGHEWGK
-2223 GIETKAPKCTEAGEK
+2223 GKETKAPTCTEVGEK
-2238 TYTCTRCDKTKTE
+2238 TYTCTRCNATKTE
-2251 AIEALGHAYSD
+2251 AIEALGHSYSD

-2280 HCTRPGCDS
+2280 HCTRS
-2289 KSDVTVIEALGHEW
+2289 
-2303 GEGKETKAPTCTE
+2303 
-2316 AGEKTYTCTRCD
+2316 
-2328 ATKTEA
+2328 
-2334 IEALGHAYSEE
+2334 
-2345 WTVDKEATC
+2345 
-2354 EEAGSKSHHCTRPGC
+2354 
-2369 DSKTEVTE
+2369 
-2377 IAALGHEWGEGTE
+2377 
-2390 TKAPTC
+2390 
-2396 TEAGEKTY
+2396 
-2404 TCTRC
+2404 
-2409 DKTKTEAIEA
+2409 
-2419 LGHAYSEEWTV
+2419 
-2430 DKEASC
+2430 
-2436 EEAGSKS
+2436 
-2443 HHCTRP
+2443 
-2449 GCDSKS
+2449 
-2455 DVTVIEALGHEWG
+2455 
-2468 EGKETKAPTCTE
+2468 
-2480 AGEKTYTCTRCD
+2480 
-2492 ATKTEAIEALGH
+2492 
-2504 AYSEEWTVDK
+2504 
-2514 EATCEEAGSKSHHC
+2514 
-2528 TRPGCDSKSDVTVI
+2528 
-2542 EALGH
+2542 
-2547 EWSEGKET
+2547 
-2555 KAPTCTEAGEKT
+2555 
-2567 YTCTRCD
+2567 
-2574 KTKTEAIEALGHA
+2574 
-2587 YSEEWTV
+2587 
-2594 DKEATCEEAGSKS
+2594 
-2607 HHCTRQGCDSKTE
+2607 
-2620 VTEIAALGH
+2620 
-2629 EWGEGKETKAPTCT
+2629 
-2643 EAGEKTYTCTRCD
+2643 
-2656 KTKTEAIEAIGHAYS
+2656 
-2671 EEWTVDKEATCEEAG
+2671 
-2686 SKSHHCTRLGCD
+2686 GCD

-2737 NATKTEAIAALG
+2737 DKTKTEEVAALGHAYSDEWTVDKEASCEEAGSKSHHCTRSGCDSKTDVTVIEALGHEWGEGKETKAPTCTEAGEKTYTCTRCSATKTEEVAALG
-2749 HNYDTEWTVDKEATT
+2749 HDYSDEWTVDKEATT

-2778 NKTDVTIIPM
+2778 DKTDVTIIPM

-2888 LNSAIKLKVAIPDNI
+2888 LNSAIKLKVAIPENI

-2962 NQSAIPDNNTSV
+2962 NQSVIPDNNTSV

>member
-1 MKKSVMKKGWFKR
+1 MKKSVRKKGWFNR

-39 AKAAESMSAIWTY
+39 AKAAENSSASWSMS
-52 ADTNDKMFDSNGNKV
+52 DKMYKEGDSENTVSELNKAKGTLV
-67 TQLQKNSGKLLNSD
+67 NSNNDELILDATSAKITNRNQDFQVNTDLVLTFPLVENARTCTITIQSY
-81 NNELTVDA
+81 NELTND
-89 TSGKFASNGSNAYQT
+89 NIEI
-104 NAGTLFTFPIVK
+104 AGMSDYVFT
-116 GAGRCTITLKSEST
+116 T
-130 LTASDIELDGMQD
+130 D
-143 TTVQAKGNKIY
+143 TTTSYKSYIIKGVVNKGVT
-154 EITGY
+154 E
-159 VNNGAENVA
+159 VSVK
-168 LKVGVNT
+168 LKLNT
-175 YLYSIQIDSSTST
+175 YFNSIKIDSSTST

-194 FSDNKLNDFKTS
+194 FSADKLSGFETGKT
-206 TDKKISAVW
+206 ISAEW
-215 DYSTNNTMTAAA
+215 NYSNGTISDSGSNTQIYNKT
-227 NNTTATVIQSG
+227 G
-238 KGTYTNA
+238 KYTNK
-245 DGDVLYIDASKGKFY
+245 DGDVLYIDASKENGAAFKLDSSY
-260 PDASNKRIQINTGT
+260 SRIQLNKGVEIN
-274 KLYVPVIGDKAVI
+274 VPVVGDKAVI
-287 TLIVNKNNISAVDNT
+287 TLLLSKNYT
-302 KDILSSYWKVSGRT
+302 GTTTEDILTDSMISINDNSNLLYKKCTSNEKYDDNYRKIEITCYLSGAEGEIT
-316 VRKAECISNTK
+316 VISNVAK
-327 LDGSY
+327 
-332 NTVTIECYLTGDE
+332 NYLQS
-345 GDIELESVYNSSTYI
+345 LSI
-360 QSVSVECMELE
+360 QCEELE

-490 DREYVPEVVMA
+490 DTEYVPEVVMA

-508 ARVEEGV
+508 ARVEKGV

-534 GVSYTEDGTLDITAG
+534 GVSYTEDGVLDITAG

-559 LPDEPDLTGK
+559 LPDKPDLTGK

-898 ISITPKGQTERQ
+898 ISVTPKGQTEQQ

-919 LFKTDKYA
+919 LFKTDKAA

-951 DGTVLYDQNK
+951 DGKVLYDKNK
-961 CYKAKGTAPEIDTVT
+961 CYKAEGTAPEIDTVT
-976 AIGSDSREY
+976 AIGSDTREY

-1127 YYYYVIAYSHIDC
+1127 YYYYVIAYSHIDGNI
-1140 RVDNYSN
+1140 DNYSN

-1178 SYNTI
+1178 SYNTV

-1213 VAVKGTFAFTDA
+1213 VAVKGTFAFTDVL
-1225 SLSAGRN
+1225 LSAGRN

-1333 VNELAGGDM
+1333 VKELAGGDM

-1372 DGSKSN
+1372 DGTKSN

-1393 INIRILGYQ
+1393 INVRILGYQ

-1537 YAINANRPQI
+1537 YAINANRSQI

-1585 QKYVTTQY
+1585 QKYVITQY
-1593 VSDTYNEN
+1593 ISDTYNEN

-1663 ADIALGDKEVE
+1663 ADIALGDREVE

-1690 ITHPDLIS
+1690 ITHPDLIR

-1832 YKHLLESGMTHEQI
+1832 YKHLRESGMTHEQI

-1944 YMSGMTNVLISGNGS
+1944 YMSGITNVLISGNGS

-1972 MLDGKQAEL
+1972 MLDGKQADL
-1981 KVALNT
+1981 KVTLNT

-2024 PYMGAGKLKDLTTLQ
+2024 PYTGAGKLKDLTTLQ

-2120 PGCDSKTE
+2120 PDCDSKSE

-2160 TRCDKT
+2160 TRCN
-2166 KTEAIEALGHA
+2166 
-2177 YSEEW
+2177 
-2182 TVDKEATCEEAG
+2182 
-2194 SKSHHCTRPGCDSK
+2194 
-2208 TDVTVIEALGHEWGE
+2208 
-2223 GIETKAPKCTEAGEK
+2223 
-2238 TYTCTRCDKTKTE
+2238 
-2251 AIEALGHAYSD
+2251 
-2262 EWTVDKE
+2262 
-2269 ATCEEAGSKSH
+2269 
-2280 HCTRPGCDS
+2280 
-2289 KSDVTVIEALGHEW
+2289 
-2303 GEGKETKAPTCTE
+2303 
-2316 AGEKTYTCTRCD
+2316 

-2354 EEAGSKSHHCTRPGC
+2354 EEAGSKSHHCTRP
-2369 DSKTEVTE
+2369 
-2377 IAALGHEWGEGTE
+2377 
-2390 TKAPTC
+2390 
-2396 TEAGEKTY
+2396 
-2404 TCTRC
+2404 
-2409 DKTKTEAIEA
+2409 
-2419 LGHAYSEEWTV
+2419 
-2430 DKEASC
+2430 
-2436 EEAGSKS
+2436 
-2443 HHCTRP
+2443 
-2449 GCDSKS
+2449 
-2455 DVTVIEALGHEWG
+2455 
-2468 EGKETKAPTCTE
+2468 
-2480 AGEKTYTCTRCD
+2480 
-2492 ATKTEAIEALGH
+2492 
-2504 AYSEEWTVDK
+2504 
-2514 EATCEEAGSKSHHC
+2514 
-2528 TRPGCDSKSDVTVI
+2528 
-2542 EALGH
+2542 
-2547 EWSEGKET
+2547 
-2555 KAPTCTEAGEKT
+2555 
-2567 YTCTRCD
+2567 
-2574 KTKTEAIEALGHA
+2574 
-2587 YSEEWTV
+2587 
-2594 DKEATCEEAGSKS
+2594 
-2607 HHCTRQGCDSKTE
+2607 
-2620 VTEIAALGH
+2620 
-2629 EWGEGKETKAPTCT
+2629 
-2643 EAGEKTYTCTRCD
+2643 
-2656 KTKTEAIEAIGHAYS
+2656 
-2671 EEWTVDKEATCEEAG
+2671 
-2686 SKSHHCTRLGCD
+2686 GCD

-2737 NATKTEAIAALG
+2737 NATKTEEVAALG
-2749 HNYDTEWTVDKEATT
+2749 HDYSDEWTVDKEATT

-2778 NKTDVTIIPM
+2778 DKTDVTIIPM

-2888 LNSAIKLKVAIPDNI
+2888 LNSAIKLKVAIPENI

-2962 NQSAIPDNNTSV
+2962 NQSVIPDNNTSV

-2996 FAISSGMICVLSRR
+2996 FAISSGIICVLSRR

>member
-1 MKKSVMKKGWFKR
+1 MDKFCPKSTKKTVHIKTINDSNYRFLMHGKGEKMKKSVRKKGWFKR

-22 ALILSGI
+22 ALILSGLY
-29 SIPDGLFAVK
+29 IPDGLFSVT
-39 AKAAESMSAIWTY
+39 AKAAEKLSATWSP
-52 ADTNDKMFDSNGNKV
+52 TN
-67 TQLQKNSGKLLNSD
+67 
-81 NNELTVDA
+81 
-89 TSGKFASNGSNAYQT
+89 
-104 NAGTLFTFPIVK
+104 
-116 GAGRCTITLKSEST
+116 ST
-130 LTASDIELDGMQD
+130 LTDASGVDKTTSDGGVVNGKLTNEEGNIINITGEGQFRVRNSGGNCDFLVNAKTVMELPVVSGAKRCTVTLVSYDDITIGDSIVVSGMSNVEIKN
-143 TTVQAKGNKIY
+143 TTGKGNWDTY
-154 EITGY
+154 TITGDVDKKQNSISLTLGGQKY
-159 VNNGAENVA
+159 FKSVA
-168 LKVGVNT
+168 
-175 YLYSIQIDSSTST
+175 IESSTSY
-188 ATTSAA
+188 AVTSAL
-194 FSDNKLNDFKTS
+194 FSEGVS
-206 TDKKISAVW
+206 EAVW
-215 DYSTNNTMTAAA
+215 DYTGIVAAG
-227 NNTTATVIQSG
+227 NSSSSIQ
-238 KGTYTNA
+238 KVTGTYTNKS
-245 DGDVLYIDASKGKFY
+245 GDVMYVDASPSGKFE
-260 PDASNKRIQINTGT
+260 PQTASDKLRIQVNKGT
-274 KLYVPVIGDKAVI
+274 KMVLPAKGDKAVI
-287 TLIVNKNNISAVDNT
+287 TLLVNKNNIKEVTDNVLT
-302 KDILSSYWKVSGRT
+302 SYFEISGKVL
-316 VRKAECISNTK
+316 RKAECIENVEDTDK
-327 LDGSY
+327 AY
-332 NTVTIECYLTGDE
+332 RKITIEAYLTGDE
-345 GDIELESVYNSSTYI
+345 GEITLNTLANTYI
-360 QSVSVECMELE
+360 KSIGISCSEAVKKQ
-371 KTSIKGTITSSSAIP
+371 IKGTITSNIEFS
-386 DGTSVV
+386 DGMQVIAT
-392 AVNKTTGLQYSG
+392 NKTTGLTYTSDVTMASDGKSG
-404 IISDNM
+404 T

-418 DEEMEYELSI
+418 DTEMEYELSI

-436 SGITSVKVSKEA
+436 DGITSAKISKEA
-448 SGQVTADI
+448 SSEVTADI
-456 TIMKLSTKMVTG
+456 TIMKLSTKTVSG
-468 NITGIADEYDVSQLG
+468 AITGFADDYDVSELG
-483 VSFLTDA
+483 IIFSTDE
-490 DREYVPEVVMA
+490 DTEYVPEVTIA
-501 ADKKSYS
+501 DDKKSYS
-508 ARVEEGV
+508 AKVEEEV
-515 TYNVVLTGA
+515 TYSVALTGV

-534 GVSYTEDGTLDITAG
+534 GISYTEDGTLDITAG

-559 LPDEPDLTGK
+559 LPDEPDLTDK
-569 NIIYTYTNKD
+569 NVTYTYTDKNNEKYVY
-579 NSRYT
+579 NFS
-584 YSFDSKDNIRLR
+584 SQDSIKLR

-601 LTIGGDF
+601 LTLSGDF
-608 IAQPYKLKSG
+608 MAQPYKIKSG
-618 ADITVKSGEVT
+618 ADITVKSEAVT
-629 QKVIFEQITSWS
+629 QKITFEQITSLS
-641 FVSGSGDYFNKT
+641 FASEFKDT
-653 IQNNTGYYNGL
+653 IQNEVAYYDGLTLDTTNGR
-664 YIDASTG
+664 IRANGNS
-671 KLAASGDKAQ
+671 AQ
-681 FNGGTKIVVP
+681 LNEGTKIIIP
-691 VTGRCTVSVEAYS
+691 VSGKCTISVEAYQAA
-704 GMYAL
+704 YAL
-709 YTIGGEAASTTT
+709 YTIGGKAASTTT
-721 AVSSYRYDSKEAGTV
+721 AVTTYRYDSKEAGTV
-736 EIVSTGGDAY
+736 EVVSISNNAY

-757 EVEYVEQPKMPVI
+757 EVEYVKQPKMPVI
-770 TGSTDSLVVQP
+770 TGNTGNLVVQP

-794 LSADKTN
+794 LSADASDKTA

-841 YDGSMIATAGIRKST
+841 YDSSKIATVGIRKST

-898 ISITPKGQTERQ
+898 ISVTPKGQTEQQ

-919 LFKTDKYA
+919 LFKTDKDA

-961 CYKAKGTAPEIDTVT
+961 CYKAEGTAPEIDTVT
-976 AIGSDSREY
+976 AIGSDTREY

-1024 SYRYI
+1024 SYRYV
-1029 LKEAGD
+1029 LKEAGN

-1050 NSYVESDK
+1050 NSYVESDD
-1058 VYIRPALDKPVL
+1058 VYILPALDKPVL
-1070 STLSTSDKINVAWD
+1070 SISSTSEKINLAWD
-1084 KVNGADTYELYRYSY
+1084 KVDGADTYEVYRYSY

-1108 IATIS
+1108 IATVS
-1113 ECAYEDSD
+1113 DCAYEDSD

-1127 YYYYVIAYSHIDC
+1127 YYYYAIAYSHKDGK
-1140 RVDNYSN
+1140 VDNNSN
-1147 PSDSVWAVPSAGHTG
+1147 PSEAVWAVPSAGHTG
-1162 EYAYED
+1162 EYVYED
-1168 SSAGLTITRR
+1168 SSAGLTITKR
-1178 SYNTI
+1178 SYNTV

-1205 GTVVDEKS
+1205 GNVADEQA
-1213 VAVKGTFAFTDA
+1213 VGVKGTFTFTDEE
-1225 SLSAGRN
+1225 LSAGRN
-1232 DVELLIKAKDG
+1232 DVELLITDKDG
-1243 SVTRETFNYVY
+1243 NVTRETFNYVY
-1254 LTNYDKVVDSA
+1254 LTNYNKVVDAS
-1265 YDGTDGE
+1265 YKGTDGDK
-1272 QVNGIPTYKTVQAAV
+1272 VNGIPTYKTVQAAV

-1292 ANTKR
+1292 SNETR

-1333 VNELAGGDM
+1333 VAEFAGGDM
-1342 DKRCAVRIES
+1342 GVRCAVRIVN

-1365 NTYNYLG
+1365 NTYKYLG

-1378 ESADALSSDADNASY
+1378 ESADALSNDADNASY
-1393 INIRILGYQ
+1393 INVRILGYQ

-1475 EDGCSG
+1475 DDGCSG

-1495 ITWIDCYMGKILRA
+1495 ITWIDCYMGKIIRA
-1509 NAANPYADM
+1509 NAANPYTDM
-1518 SGNSAKAAR
+1518 SGNSAAAAR
-1527 FYEYGSYGPG
+1527 FYEYGSFGPG
-1537 YAINANRPQI
+1537 YVINANRRQI
-1547 SKKKADEMIKINY
+1547 SKNKADEMIKINY

-1566 SVFSAVGINYAG
+1566 TVFSAVGINYAG

-1585 QKYVTTQY
+1585 QKYVTKEY

-1690 ITHPDLIS
+1690 LTHPDLIE
-1698 SGVSML
+1698 SGISML

-1742 DELWEWDDETSGGY
+1742 DELWEWDDETEGGY

-1792 PSAYSNITI
+1792 PTDKSNITI

-1916 TAGSEYAQ
+1916 TAGSEYAK

-2024 PYMGAGKLKDLTTLQ
+2024 PYTGAGKLKDLTALQ
-2039 WERTSYNDLP
+2039 WERTSYNDSP
-2049 LVHKEHVW
+2049 IVHKEHVW

-2062 SKDSTCTEAGEKVY
+2062 SKDSTCTEAGLKIY

-2083 TKTEEVAALGHSYS
+2083 TKKETINVLEHTWDEGKVTKEATCDTDGEILYTCKECNTTKTEVIKAHGHSYS
-2097 EEWTVDKEA
+2097 EEWTVDKKA
-2106 TCEEAGSKSHHCTR
+2106 TCEEAGSKSHHCTAE
-2120 PGCDSKTE
+2120 GCNSKTD

-2135 GHEWGEGKET
+2135 GHSWDEGKIT
-2145 KAPTCTEAGEKTYTC
+2145 KAPTCTET
-2160 TRCDKT
+2160 
-2166 KTEAIEALGHA
+2166 
-2177 YSEEW
+2177 
-2182 TVDKEATCEEAG
+2182 
-2194 SKSHHCTRPGCDSK
+2194 
-2208 TDVTVIEALGHEWGE
+2208 
-2223 GIETKAPKCTEAGEK
+2223 
-2238 TYTCTRCDKTKTE
+2238 
-2251 AIEALGHAYSD
+2251 
-2262 EWTVDKE
+2262 
-2269 ATCEEAGSKSH
+2269 
-2280 HCTRPGCDS
+2280 
-2289 KSDVTVIEALGHEW
+2289 
-2303 GEGKETKAPTCTE
+2303 
-2316 AGEKTYTCTRCD
+2316 
-2328 ATKTEA
+2328 
-2334 IEALGHAYSEE
+2334 
-2345 WTVDKEATC
+2345 
-2354 EEAGSKSHHCTRPGC
+2354 
-2369 DSKTEVTE
+2369 
-2377 IAALGHEWGEGTE
+2377 
-2390 TKAPTC
+2390 
-2396 TEAGEKTY
+2396 
-2404 TCTRC
+2404 
-2409 DKTKTEAIEA
+2409 
-2419 LGHAYSEEWTV
+2419 
-2430 DKEASC
+2430 
-2436 EEAGSKS
+2436 
-2443 HHCTRP
+2443 
-2449 GCDSKS
+2449 
-2455 DVTVIEALGHEWG
+2455 
-2468 EGKETKAPTCTE
+2468 
-2480 AGEKTYTCTRCD
+2480 
-2492 ATKTEAIEALGH
+2492 
-2504 AYSEEWTVDK
+2504 
-2514 EATCEEAGSKSHHC
+2514 
-2528 TRPGCDSKSDVTVI
+2528 
-2542 EALGH
+2542 
-2547 EWSEGKET
+2547 
-2555 KAPTCTEAGEKT
+2555 
-2567 YTCTRCD
+2567 
-2574 KTKTEAIEALGHA
+2574 
-2587 YSEEWTV
+2587 
-2594 DKEATCEEAGSKS
+2594 
-2607 HHCTRQGCDSKTE
+2607 
-2620 VTEIAALGH
+2620 
-2629 EWGEGKETKAPTCT
+2629 
-2643 EAGEKTYTCTRCD
+2643 
-2656 KTKTEAIEAIGHAYS
+2656 
-2671 EEWTVDKEATCEEAG
+2671 
-2686 SKSHHCTRLGCD
+2686 
-2698 SKSEVTEIEALG
+2698 
-2710 HEWGEGKETKAP
+2710 
-2722 TCTEAGEKTYTCTRC
+2722 GEKTYTCTRC
-2737 NATKTEAIAALG
+2737 NVTKTEAVEALG
-2749 HNYDTEWTVDKEATT
+2749 HHYSVEWTIDKEATT
-2764 TETGSKSHHCKVCG
+2764 TETGSKSHHCTVCG
-2778 NKTDVTIIPM
+2778 DRADITIIPM
-2788 IKADV
+2788 IKEEVKVD
-2793 SINVEVVKKEDTPD
+2793 IKVEVVKKEDTPD
-2807 TTIEGSNN
+2807 TSIEGSKD
-2815 EIINSVFTEEEIK
+2815 EVINSVLTEDEIK
-2828 AFKNGVKVEVTI
+2828 AVNDGAKVEVSF
-2840 DINNIENKV
+2840 DISNIEKTV
-2849 TDSDKKLIDNKLK
+2849 TDSDKRLIDDKLK
-2862 ADEKIGTILDIVLNK
+2862 AGEKIGTILDIALNK
-2877 NVDGNKNSVHE
+2877 TVDGNTNSVHE
-2888 LNSAIKLKVAIPDNI
+2888 LNSAITLKVAVPDSI
-2903 INKDASIKREYSVIR
+2903 VNKDAAIQREYGVIR
-2918 IHNGESENISVDY
+2918 IHNGVSENIDATY
-2931 NENDNTIIF
+2931 NAEDNTITF
-2940 ETDRFSTYAIVYKD
+2940 ATDRFSTYAIVYSDTVKS
-2954 IIKNTEDN
+2954 TEDN
-2962 NQSAIPDNNTSV
+2962 NKPTTDDNKPTTDNNKPTTG
-2974 DSKDNSVATSDTMH
+2974 DNKPTTGDNKPTTDNNKPTTDNNEAATKDNSSTGITDNGSTASSNSDKTNAISEGSSETVDNDVATADTMYPVVL
-2988 AAGTVWLL
+2988 VWLM
-2996 FAISSGMICVLSRR
+2996 FVIGSGVTGVLLQR
-3010 RKKNI
+3010 RKKNM

>member
-1 MKKSVMKKGWFKR
+1 MKKSVRKKGWFKR

-52 ADTNDKMFDSNGNKV
+52 ADTNDKMYDSNGNKV
-67 TQLQKNSGKLLNSD
+67 TKLEGNSGKLLNSD

-130 LTASDIELDGMQD
+130 LTASNIELDGMQD

-188 ATTSAA
+188 ATTSAS
-194 FSDNKLNDFKTS
+194 FSDNKLNDFKTG

-360 QSVSVECMELE
+360 QSVSVECMEFE
-371 KTSIKGTITSSSAIP
+371 KTSIKGTITSASAIP

-392 AVNKTTGLQYSG
+392 AVNKTTGMQYSG
-404 IISDNM
+404 IISDSM
-410 YSVEVPVE
+410 YSVDVPVE

-436 SGITSVKVSKEA
+436 NGITSVKISKEA
-448 SGQVTADI
+448 SSQVTADI
-456 TIMKLSTKMVTG
+456 TIMKLSTKTVTG

-490 DREYVPEVVMA
+490 DTEYVPEVVMA

-736 EIVSTGGDAY
+736 EIVSTAQGKDSAY

-841 YDGSMIATAGIRKST
+841 YDSSKIATAGIRKST

-898 ISITPKGQTERQ
+898 ISVTPKGQTERQ

-919 LFKTDKYA
+919 LFKTDKDA

-951 DGTVLYDQNK
+951 DGKVLYDQNR
-961 CYKAKGTAPEIDTVT
+961 CYKAEGTAPEIDTVT
-976 AIGSDSREY
+976 AIGSDTREY

-1024 SYRYI
+1024 SYRYV

-1084 KVNGADTYELYRYSY
+1084 KVNEADTYEVYRYSY

-1113 ECAYEDSD
+1113 ECTYEDSD

-1127 YYYYVIAYSHIDC
+1127 YYYYVIAYSHIDGKI
-1140 RVDNYSN
+1140 DNYSN

-1168 SSAGLTITRR
+1168 SSVGLTITRR
-1178 SYNTI
+1178 SYNTV

-1205 GTVVDEKS
+1205 GNVADEQTVG
-1213 VAVKGTFAFTDA
+1213 VKGTFTFSDEE
-1225 SLSAGRN
+1225 LLAGRN
-1232 DVELLIKAKDG
+1232 DVELLITDKDG
-1243 SVTRETFNYVY
+1243 NVTRETFNYVY
-1254 LTNYDKVVDSA
+1254 LTNYNKVVDAS
-1265 YDGTDGE
+1265 YKGTDGDE
-1272 QVNGIPTYKTVQAAV
+1272 VNGIPTYKTVQAAV

-1304 GDYNEHL
+1304 GNYNEHL

-1333 VNELAGGDM
+1333 VKELAGGDM

-1393 INIRILGYQ
+1393 INVRILGYQ

-1832 YKHLLESGMTHEQI
+1832 YKHLRESGMTHEQI

-1944 YMSGMTNVLISGNGS
+1944 YMSGITNVLISGNGS

-2000 EFKNALPYSDYV
+2000 EFKNALPYRNYV

-2024 PYMGAGKLKDLTTLQ
+2024 PYTGAGKLKDLTTLQ
-2039 WERTSYNDLP
+2039 WERTSYNDTSIE
-2049 LVHKEHVW
+2049 HTEHVW

-2062 SKDSTCTEAGEKVY
+2062 SKEATCAEAGEKIY

-2083 TKTEEVAALGHSYS
+2083 TKTEAIEALGHAYSEEWTVDREATCEEAGSKSHHCTRPGCDSKSDVTVIEALGHEWGEGKETKSPTCTEAGEKTYTCTRCDKTKTEAIEALGHSYS
-2097 EEWTVDKEA
+2097 TEWTVDKEA

-2120 PGCDSKTE
+2120 LGCDSKSE

-2208 TDVTVIEALGHEWGE
+2208 SDITVIEALGHEWGE
-2223 GIETKAPKCTEAGEK
+2223 GKETKAPTCTEAGEK
-2238 TYTCTRCDKTKTE
+2238 TYTCTRCNATKTE
-2251 AIEALGHAYSD
+2251 AIEALGHAYSEEWTVD
-2262 EWTVDKE
+2262 KEATCEEAGSKSHHCTRPGCDSKADVTVIEALGHEWSEGKETKAPTCTEAGEKTYTCTRCNATKTEAIEALGHNYDTEWTVDKEATCEEAGSKSHHCTRLGCDSKSEVTEIAALGHEWGEGKETKAPTCTEAGEKTYTCTRCNATKTEAIEALGHAYSEEWTVDKE

-2316 AGEKTYTCTRCD
+2316 AGEKTYTCTRCS
-2328 ATKTEA
+2328 ATKTE
-2334 IEALGHAYSEE
+2334 
-2345 WTVDKEATC
+2345 
-2354 EEAGSKSHHCTRPGC
+2354 
-2369 DSKTEVTE
+2369 EV
-2377 IAALGHEWGEGTE
+2377 AALGH
-2390 TKAPTC
+2390 
-2396 TEAGEKTY
+2396 
-2404 TCTRC
+2404 
-2409 DKTKTEAIEA
+2409 D
-2419 LGHAYSEEWTV
+2419 YS
-2430 DKEASC
+2430 D
-2436 EEAGSKS
+2436 
-2443 HHCTRP
+2443 
-2449 GCDSKS
+2449 
-2455 DVTVIEALGHEWG
+2455 
-2468 EGKETKAPTCTE
+2468 
-2480 AGEKTYTCTRCD
+2480 
-2492 ATKTEAIEALGH
+2492 
-2504 AYSEEWTVDK
+2504 EWTVDK

-2528 TRPGCDSKSDVTVI
+2528 TRPGCDSKSDVTV
-2542 EALGH
+2542 
-2547 EWSEGKET
+2547 
-2555 KAPTCTEAGEKT
+2555 
-2567 YTCTRCD
+2567 
-2574 KTKTEAIEALGHA
+2574 
-2587 YSEEWTV
+2587 
-2594 DKEATCEEAGSKS
+2594 
-2607 HHCTRQGCDSKTE
+2607 
-2620 VTEIAALGH
+2620 
-2629 EWGEGKETKAPTCT
+2629 
-2643 EAGEKTYTCTRCD
+2643 
-2656 KTKTEAIEAIGHAYS
+2656 
-2671 EEWTVDKEATCEEAG
+2671 
-2686 SKSHHCTRLGCD
+2686 
-2698 SKSEVTEIEALG
+2698 IEALG

-2903 INKDASIKREYSVIR
+2903 INKDTSIKREYSVIR
-2918 IHNGESENISVDY
+2918 IHNGESENIAVDY

>member
-1 MKKSVMKKGWFKR
+1 MKKSVRKKGWFKR

-39 AKAAESMSAIWTY
+39 AKAAENSSASWSMS
-52 ADTNDKMFDSNGNKV
+52 DKMYKEGDSENTVSELNKAKGTLV
-67 TQLQKNSGKLLNSD
+67 NSNNDELILDATSAKITNRNQDFQVNTDLVLTFPLVENARTCTITIQSY
-81 NNELTVDA
+81 NELTND
-89 TSGKFASNGSNAYQT
+89 NIEI
-104 NAGTLFTFPIVK
+104 AGMSDYVFT
-116 GAGRCTITLKSEST
+116 T
-130 LTASDIELDGMQD
+130 D
-143 TTVQAKGNKIY
+143 TTTSYKSYIIKGVVNKGVT
-154 EITGY
+154 E
-159 VNNGAENVA
+159 VSVK
-168 LKVGVNT
+168 LKLNT
-175 YLYSIQIDSSTST
+175 YFNSIKIDSSTST
-188 ATTSAA
+188 ATTSAV
-194 FSDNKLNDFKTS
+194 FSADKLSGFETGKT
-206 TDKKISAVW
+206 ISAEW
-215 DYSTNNTMTAAA
+215 NYSNGTISDSGSNTQIYNKT
-227 NNTTATVIQSG
+227 G
-238 KGTYTNA
+238 KYTNK
-245 DGDVLYIDASKGKFY
+245 DGDVLYIDASKENGAAFKLDSSY
-260 PDASNKRIQINTGT
+260 SRIQLNKGVEIN
-274 KLYVPVIGDKAVI
+274 VPVVGDKAVI
-287 TLIVNKNNISAVDNT
+287 TLLLSKNYT
-302 KDILSSYWKVSGRT
+302 GTTTEDILTDSMISINDNSNLLYKKCTSNEKYDDNYRKIEITCYLSGAEGEIT
-316 VRKAECISNTK
+316 VISNVAK
-327 LDGSY
+327 
-332 NTVTIECYLTGDE
+332 NYLQS
-345 GDIELESVYNSSTYI
+345 LSI
-360 QSVSVECMELE
+360 QCEELE
-371 KTSIKGTITSSSAIP
+371 KTSIKGTITSASAIP

-392 AVNKTTGLQYSG
+392 AVNKTTGQQYSG

-490 DREYVPEVVMA
+490 DTEYVPEVVMA

-508 ARVEEGV
+508 ARVEKGV

-534 GVSYTEDGTLDITAG
+534 GVSYTEDGVLDITAG

-559 LPDEPDLTGK
+559 LPDKPDLTGK

-898 ISITPKGQTERQ
+898 ISVTPKGQTEQQ

-919 LFKTDKYA
+919 LFKTDKVA

-961 CYKAKGTAPEIDTVT
+961 CYKAEGTAPEIDTVT
-976 AIGSDSREY
+976 AIGSDTREY

-1127 YYYYVIAYSHIDC
+1127 YYYYVIAYSHIDGKI
-1140 RVDNYSN
+1140 DNYSN

-1178 SYNTI
+1178 SYNTV

-1213 VAVKGTFAFTDA
+1213 VAVKGTFAFTDVL
-1225 SLSAGRN
+1225 LSAGRN

-1333 VNELAGGDM
+1333 VKELAGGDM

-1372 DGSKSN
+1372 DGTKSN

-1393 INIRILGYQ
+1393 INVRILGYQ

-1537 YAINANRPQI
+1537 YAINANRSQI

-1635 YKAGSAEEFLDAIKS
+1635 YKAGSAKEFLDAIKS

-1907 RNYRLDIEK
+1907 RNYRQDIEK

-1944 YMSGMTNVLISGNGS
+1944 YMSGMTNALISGNGS

-2024 PYMGAGKLKDLTTLQ
+2024 PYTGAGKLKDLTTLQ
-2039 WERTSYNDLP
+2039 WERTSYNDSP

-2083 TKTEEVAALGHSYS
+2083 TKTEEIAALGHSYSEEWTVDKEATCEEAGSKSHHCTRLGCDSKSEVTEIEALGHEWGEGKETKAPTCTEAGEKTYTCTRCNATKTEEIAALGHSYS

-2120 PGCDSKTE
+2120 PGCDSKSDVTEIVALGHEWSEGKETKAPTCTEAGEKTYTCTRCNATKTEAIEALGHAYSDEWTVDKEATCEEAGSKSHHCTRPDCDSKSE

-2208 TDVTVIEALGHEWGE
+2208 SEVTEIAALGHEWSE
-2223 GIETKAPKCTEAGEK
+2223 GKETKAPTCTEAGEK

-2251 AIEALGHAYSD
+2251 AIEALGHAYSE

-2289 KSDVTVIEALGHEW
+2289 KSEVTEIEALGHEW

-2316 AGEKTYTCTRCD
+2316 AGEKTYTCTRCN

-2409 DKTKTEAIEA
+2409 N
-2419 LGHAYSEEWTV
+2419 
-2430 DKEASC
+2430 
-2436 EEAGSKS
+2436 
-2443 HHCTRP
+2443 
-2449 GCDSKS
+2449 
-2455 DVTVIEALGHEWG
+2455 
-2468 EGKETKAPTCTE
+2468 
-2480 AGEKTYTCTRCD
+2480 
-2492 ATKTEAIEALGH
+2492 ATKTEAIEAL
-2504 AYSEEWTVDK
+2504 
-2514 EATCEEAGSKSHHC
+2514 
-2528 TRPGCDSKSDVTVI
+2528 
-2542 EALGH
+2542 
-2547 EWSEGKET
+2547 
-2555 KAPTCTEAGEKT
+2555 
-2567 YTCTRCD
+2567 
-2574 KTKTEAIEALGHA
+2574 
-2587 YSEEWTV
+2587 
-2594 DKEATCEEAGSKS
+2594 
-2607 HHCTRQGCDSKTE
+2607 
-2620 VTEIAALGH
+2620 
-2629 EWGEGKETKAPTCT
+2629 
-2643 EAGEKTYTCTRCD
+2643 
-2656 KTKTEAIEAIGHAYS
+2656 GHAYS

-2710 HEWGEGKETKAP
+2710 HEWGEGTETKAP

-2737 NATKTEAIAALG
+2737 SATKTEEVAALG
-2749 HNYDTEWTVDKEATT
+2749 HDYSDEWTVDKEATT

-2778 NKTDVTIIPM
+2778 DKTDVTIIPM

-2888 LNSAIKLKVAIPDNI
+2888 LNSAIKLKVAIPENI

-2962 NQSAIPDNNTSV
+2962 NQSVIPDNNTSV

>member
-1 MKKSVMKKGWFKR
+1 MPGKGKNMKKSVRKKGWFKR

-67 TQLQKNSGKLLNSD
+67 TKLEKNSGKLLNSD

-89 TSGKFASNGSNAYQT
+89 TSGKFASNGSSAYQT
-104 NAGTLFTFPIVK
+104 NAGTLLTFPIVK

-130 LTASDIELDGMQD
+130 LTASDIELYGMQD
-143 TTVQAKGNKIY
+143 TTVQAKGSKIY

-159 VNNGAENVA
+159 VDNGSENVA
-168 LKVGVNT
+168 LKIGVNT

-371 KTSIKGTITSSSAIP
+371 KTSIKGTITSASAIP

-404 IISDNM
+404 IISDSM
-410 YSVEVPVE
+410 YSVDVPVE

-436 SGITSVKVSKEA
+436 NGITSVKISKEA
-448 SGQVTADI
+448 SSQVTADI
-456 TIMKLSTKMVTG
+456 TIMKLSTKTVTG

-490 DREYVPEVVMA
+490 DKEYVPEVVMA

-559 LPDEPDLTGK
+559 LPDEPDFTGK

-608 IAQPYKLKSG
+608 ISQPYKLKSG
-618 ADITVKSGEVT
+618 ADITVKAGEVT
-629 QKVIFEQITSWS
+629 QKVTFEQITSWS
-641 FVSGSGDYFNKT
+641 FVSGTGDYFDKT

-671 KLAASGDKAQ
+671 KLAAAVDKAQ

-691 VTGRCTVSVEAYS
+691 VTGRWTVSVEAYS

-736 EIVSTGGDAY
+736 EIVSTAQGKDSAY

-827 SCGNSSSNGLFFGA
+827 SCGNNSSNGLFFGA

-898 ISITPKGQTERQ
+898 ISVTPKGQTERQ

-919 LFKTDKYA
+919 LFKTDKAA

-961 CYKAKGTAPEIDTVT
+961 CYKAEGTAPEIDTVT
-976 AIGSDSREY
+976 AIGSDTREY

-1127 YYYYVIAYSHIDC
+1127 YYYYVIAYSHIDGKI
-1140 RVDNYSN
+1140 DNYSN

-1178 SYNTI
+1178 SYNTV

-1333 VNELAGGDM
+1333 VKELAGGDM

-1372 DGSKSN
+1372 DGTKSN

-1393 INIRILGYQ
+1393 INVRILGYQ

-1424 FIYGNEPRALFND
+1424 FIYGNEPRVLFND

-1481 NKYYLARPWGADAY
+1481 SKYYLARPWGADAY

-1601 DGDDTGL
+1601 DGDDNGL

-1832 YKHLLESGMTHEQI
+1832 YKHLRESGMTHEQI

-1972 MLDGKQAEL
+1972 MLDGKQADL
-1981 KVALNT
+1981 KVTLNT

-2012 LYAADSLSTEVQ
+2012 LYAADRLSTEVQ
-2024 PYMGAGKLKDLTTLQ
+2024 PYTGAGKLKDLTTLQ
-2039 WERTSYNDLP
+2039 WERTSYNDSP

-2083 TKTEEVAALGHSYS
+2083 TKTEEVAALGH
-2097 EEWTVDKEA
+2097 D
-2106 TCEEAGSKSHHCTR
+2106 
-2120 PGCDSKTE
+2120 
-2128 VTEIAAL
+2128 
-2135 GHEWGEGKET
+2135 
-2145 KAPTCTEAGEKTYTC
+2145 
-2160 TRCDKT
+2160 
-2166 KTEAIEALGHA
+2166 
-2177 YSEEW
+2177 
-2182 TVDKEATCEEAG
+2182 
-2194 SKSHHCTRPGCDSK
+2194 
-2208 TDVTVIEALGHEWGE
+2208 
-2223 GIETKAPKCTEAGEK
+2223 
-2238 TYTCTRCDKTKTE
+2238 
-2251 AIEALGHAYSD
+2251 YSD
-2262 EWTVDKE
+2262 
-2269 ATCEEAGSKSH
+2269 
-2280 HCTRPGCDS
+2280 
-2289 KSDVTVIEALGHEW
+2289 
-2303 GEGKETKAPTCTE
+2303 
-2316 AGEKTYTCTRCD
+2316 
-2328 ATKTEA
+2328 
-2334 IEALGHAYSEE
+2334 
-2345 WTVDKEATC
+2345 
-2354 EEAGSKSHHCTRPGC
+2354 
-2369 DSKTEVTE
+2369 
-2377 IAALGHEWGEGTE
+2377 
-2390 TKAPTC
+2390 
-2396 TEAGEKTY
+2396 
-2404 TCTRC
+2404 
-2409 DKTKTEAIEA
+2409 
-2419 LGHAYSEEWTV
+2419 
-2430 DKEASC
+2430 
-2436 EEAGSKS
+2436 
-2443 HHCTRP
+2443 
-2449 GCDSKS
+2449 
-2455 DVTVIEALGHEWG
+2455 
-2468 EGKETKAPTCTE
+2468 
-2480 AGEKTYTCTRCD
+2480 
-2492 ATKTEAIEALGH
+2492 
-2504 AYSEEWTVDK
+2504 
-2514 EATCEEAGSKSHHC
+2514 
-2528 TRPGCDSKSDVTVI
+2528 
-2542 EALGH
+2542 
-2547 EWSEGKET
+2547 
-2555 KAPTCTEAGEKT
+2555 
-2567 YTCTRCD
+2567 
-2574 KTKTEAIEALGHA
+2574 
-2587 YSEEWTV
+2587 
-2594 DKEATCEEAGSKS
+2594 
-2607 HHCTRQGCDSKTE
+2607 
-2620 VTEIAALGH
+2620 
-2629 EWGEGKETKAPTCT
+2629 
-2643 EAGEKTYTCTRCD
+2643 
-2656 KTKTEAIEAIGHAYS
+2656 
-2671 EEWTVDKEATCEEAG
+2671 
-2686 SKSHHCTRLGCD
+2686 
-2698 SKSEVTEIEALG
+2698 
-2710 HEWGEGKETKAP
+2710 
-2722 TCTEAGEKTYTCTRC
+2722 
-2737 NATKTEAIAALG
+2737 
-2749 HNYDTEWTVDKEATT
+2749 EWTVDKEATT

-2778 NKTDVTIIPM
+2778 DKTDVTIIPM

-2888 LNSAIKLKVAIPDNI
+2888 LNSAIKLKVAIPENI

-2918 IHNGESENISVDY
+2918 IHNGESENIPVDY
-2931 NENDNTIIF
+2931 NANDNTITF

>member
-1 MKKSVMKKGWFKR
+1 MKKSVRKKGWFKR

-52 ADTNDKMFDSNGNKV
+52 ADTNDKMYDSNGNKV
-67 TQLQKNSGKLLNSD
+67 TKLEGNSGKLLNSD

-130 LTASDIELDGMQD
+130 LTASNIELDGMQD

-188 ATTSAA
+188 ATTSAS
-194 FSDNKLNDFKTS
+194 FSDNKLNDFKTG

-360 QSVSVECMELE
+360 QSVSVECMEFE
-371 KTSIKGTITSSSAIP
+371 KTSIKGTITSASAIP

-392 AVNKTTGLQYSG
+392 AVNKTTGMQYSG
-404 IISDNM
+404 IISDSM
-410 YSVEVPVE
+410 YSVDVPVE

-436 SGITSVKVSKEA
+436 NGITSVKISKEA
-448 SGQVTADI
+448 SSQVTADI
-456 TIMKLSTKMVTG
+456 TIMKLSTKTVTG

-490 DREYVPEVVMA
+490 DTEYVPEVVMA

-524 DDYEITSAHS
+524 DDYEIMSAHS

-736 EIVSTGGDAY
+736 EIVSTAQGKDSAY

-841 YDGSMIATAGIRKST
+841 YDSSKIATAGIRKST

-898 ISITPKGQTERQ
+898 ISVTPKGQTERQ

-919 LFKTDKYA
+919 LFKTDKDA

-951 DGTVLYDQNK
+951 DGKVLYDQNK
-961 CYKAKGTAPEIDTVT
+961 CYKAEGTAPEIDTVT
-976 AIGSDSREY
+976 AIGSDTREY

-1024 SYRYI
+1024 SYRYV

-1084 KVNGADTYELYRYSY
+1084 KVNEADTYEVYRYSY

-1113 ECAYEDSD
+1113 ECTYEDSD

-1127 YYYYVIAYSHIDC
+1127 YYYYVIAYSHIDGKI
-1140 RVDNYSN
+1140 DNYSN

-1168 SSAGLTITRR
+1168 SSVGLTITRR
-1178 SYNTI
+1178 SYNTV

-1205 GTVVDEKS
+1205 GNVADEQTVG
-1213 VAVKGTFAFTDA
+1213 VKGTFTFSDEE
-1225 SLSAGRN
+1225 LLAGRN
-1232 DVELLIKAKDG
+1232 DVELLITDKDG
-1243 SVTRETFNYVY
+1243 NVTRETFNYVY
-1254 LTNYDKVVDSA
+1254 LTNYNKVVDAS
-1265 YDGTDGE
+1265 YKGTDGDE
-1272 QVNGIPTYKTVQAAV
+1272 VNGIPTYKTVQAAV

-1304 GDYNEHL
+1304 GNYNEHL

-1333 VNELAGGDM
+1333 VKELAGGDM

-1393 INIRILGYQ
+1393 INVRILGYQ

-1832 YKHLLESGMTHEQI
+1832 YKHLRESGMTHEQI

-1944 YMSGMTNVLISGNGS
+1944 YMSGITNVLISGNGS

-2000 EFKNALPYSDYV
+2000 EFKNALPYRNYV

-2024 PYMGAGKLKDLTTLQ
+2024 PYTGAGKLKDLTTLQ
-2039 WERTSYNDLP
+2039 WERTSYNDTSIE
-2049 LVHKEHVW
+2049 HTEHVW

-2062 SKDSTCTEAGEKVY
+2062 SKEATCAEAGEKIY

-2083 TKTEEVAALGHSYS
+2083 TKTEAIEALGHAYSEEWTVDREATCEEAGSKSHHCTRLGCDSKSDVTVIEALDHEWGEGKETKSPTCTEAGEKTYTCTRCDKTKTEAIEALGHSYS
-2097 EEWTVDKEA
+2097 TEWTVDKEA

-2120 PGCDSKTE
+2120 LGCDSKSE

-2208 TDVTVIEALGHEWGE
+2208 
-2223 GIETKAPKCTEAGEK
+2223 
-2238 TYTCTRCDKTKTE
+2238 
-2251 AIEALGHAYSD
+2251 SD
-2262 EWTVDKE
+2262 I
-2269 ATCEEAGSKSH
+2269 
-2280 HCTRPGCDS
+2280 
-2289 KSDVTVIEALGHEW
+2289 TVIEALGHEW

-2316 AGEKTYTCTRCD
+2316 AGEKTYTCTRCN

-2369 DSKTEVTE
+2369 DSKADVTVIE
-2377 IAALGHEWGEGTE
+2377 ALGHEWSEGKE

-2409 DKTKTEAIEA
+2409 NATKTEAIEA
-2419 LGHAYSEEWTV
+2419 LGHNYDTEWTV
-2430 DKEASC
+2430 DKEATC

-2443 HHCTRP
+2443 HHCTRL

-2455 DVTVIEALGHEWG
+2455 EVTEIAALGHEWG

-2480 AGEKTYTCTRCD
+2480 AGEKTYTCTRCN

-2528 TRPGCDSKSDVTVI
+2528 TR
-2542 EALGH
+2542 
-2547 EWSEGKET
+2547 
-2555 KAPTCTEAGEKT
+2555 
-2567 YTCTRCD
+2567 
-2574 KTKTEAIEALGHA
+2574 
-2587 YSEEWTV
+2587 
-2594 DKEATCEEAGSKS
+2594 
-2607 HHCTRQGCDSKTE
+2607 
-2620 VTEIAALGH
+2620 
-2629 EWGEGKETKAPTCT
+2629 
-2643 EAGEKTYTCTRCD
+2643 
-2656 KTKTEAIEAIGHAYS
+2656 
-2671 EEWTVDKEATCEEAG
+2671 
-2686 SKSHHCTRLGCD
+2686 LGCD
-2698 SKSEVTEIEALG
+2698 SKSEVTVIEALG
-2710 HEWGEGKETKAP
+2710 HEWGEGKETKSP

-2849 TDSDKKLIDNKLK
+2849 TESDKKLIDNKLK

-2888 LNSAIKLKVAIPDNI
+2888 LNSAIKLKVAIPENI

-2918 IHNGESENISVDY
+2918 IHNGESENIPVDY
-2931 NENDNTIIF
+2931 NANDNTITF

-2962 NQSAIPDNNTSV
+2962 NQSVIPDNNTSV

-2988 AAGTVWLL
+2988 AAGIVWLL

>member
-1 MKKSVMKKGWFKR
+1 MKKSVRKKGWFKR

-130 LTASDIELDGMQD
+130 LTASDVELDGMQD
-143 TTVQAKGNKIY
+143 TTVQAKGSKIY

-287 TLIVNKNNISAVDNT
+287 TLIVNKNTISAVDNT

-371 KTSIKGTITSSSAIP
+371 KTSIKGTITSASAIP

-436 SGITSVKVSKEA
+436 SGITSVKISKEA

-468 NITGIADEYDVSQLG
+468 NITGIADGYDVSQLG
-483 VSFLTDA
+483 VSFLTEA
-490 DREYVPEVVMA
+490 DTEYVPEVVMA

-736 EIVSTGGDAY
+736 EIVSTAQGKDSAY

-856 ELKQIYY
+856 ELKQVYY

-898 ISITPKGQTERQ
+898 ISVTPKGQTEQQ

-919 LFKTDKYA
+919 LFKTDKVA

-961 CYKAKGTAPEIDTVT
+961 CYKAEGTAPEIDTVT
-976 AIGSDSREY
+976 AIGSDTREY

-1127 YYYYVIAYSHIDC
+1127 YYYYVIAYSHIDG
-1140 RVDNYSN
+1140 RIDNYSN

-1178 SYNTI
+1178 SYNTV

-1205 GTVVDEKS
+1205 GTAVDEKS
-1213 VAVKGTFAFTDA
+1213 VAVKGTFAFTDVL
-1225 SLSAGRN
+1225 LSAGRN

-1333 VNELAGGDM
+1333 VKELAGGDM

-1372 DGSKSN
+1372 DGTKSN

-1393 INIRILGYQ
+1393 INVRILGYQ

-1537 YAINANRPQI
+1537 YAINANRSQI

-1613 EGYAASAGVT
+1613 EGYAASASVT

-1635 YKAGSAEEFLDAIKS
+1635 YKAGSAKEFLDAIKS

-1704 KLAGMSNLTIYS
+1704 KIAGMSNLTIYS

-1861 SDEDTSSKNITV
+1861 SDEDASSKNITV

-1944 YMSGMTNVLISGNGS
+1944 YMSGITNVLISGNGS

-2012 LYAADSLSTEVQ
+2012 LYAADRLSTEVQ
-2024 PYMGAGKLKDLTTLQ
+2024 PYTGAGKLKDLTTLQ
-2039 WERTSYNDLP
+2039 WERTSYNDSP

-2083 TKTEEVAALGHSYS
+2083 TKTEEIAALGHSYSEEWTVDKEATCEEAGSKSHHCTRPGCDSKSDVTVIEALGHEWGEGKETKAPTCTEAGEKTYTCTRCNATKKEAIEALGHAYSEEWTVDKEATCEEAGSKSHHCTRPGCDSKTDVTVIEVLGHAYSEEWTVDKEATCEEAGSKSHHCTRPGCDSKSEVTEIEALGHEWGEGKETKAPTCTEAGEKTYACTRCDKTKTEAIEALGHAYSEEWTVDKEATCEEAGSKSHHCTRQGCDSKSDVTEIAALDHEWGEGAETKAPTCTEVGEKTYTCTRCNATKTEAIEAIGHAYS

-2160 TRCDKT
+2160 TRCN
-2166 KTEAIEALGHA
+2166 
-2177 YSEEW
+2177 
-2182 TVDKEATCEEAG
+2182 
-2194 SKSHHCTRPGCDSK
+2194 
-2208 TDVTVIEALGHEWGE
+2208 
-2223 GIETKAPKCTEAGEK
+2223 
-2238 TYTCTRCDKTKTE
+2238 
-2251 AIEALGHAYSD
+2251 
-2262 EWTVDKE
+2262 
-2269 ATCEEAGSKSH
+2269 
-2280 HCTRPGCDS
+2280 
-2289 KSDVTVIEALGHEW
+2289 
-2303 GEGKETKAPTCTE
+2303 
-2316 AGEKTYTCTRCD
+2316 
-2328 ATKTEA
+2328 
-2334 IEALGHAYSEE
+2334 
-2345 WTVDKEATC
+2345 
-2354 EEAGSKSHHCTRPGC
+2354 
-2369 DSKTEVTE
+2369 
-2377 IAALGHEWGEGTE
+2377 
-2390 TKAPTC
+2390 
-2396 TEAGEKTY
+2396 
-2404 TCTRC
+2404 
-2409 DKTKTEAIEA
+2409 
-2419 LGHAYSEEWTV
+2419 
-2430 DKEASC
+2430 
-2436 EEAGSKS
+2436 
-2443 HHCTRP
+2443 
-2449 GCDSKS
+2449 
-2455 DVTVIEALGHEWG
+2455 
-2468 EGKETKAPTCTE
+2468 
-2480 AGEKTYTCTRCD
+2480 

-2547 EWSEGKET
+2547 EW
-2555 KAPTCTEAGEKT
+2555 
-2567 YTCTRCD
+2567 
-2574 KTKTEAIEALGHA
+2574 
-2587 YSEEWTV
+2587 
-2594 DKEATCEEAGSKS
+2594 
-2607 HHCTRQGCDSKTE
+2607 
-2620 VTEIAALGH
+2620 
-2629 EWGEGKETKAPTCT
+2629 GEGKETKAPTCT
-2643 EAGEKTYTCTRCD
+2643 EVGEKTYTCTRC
-2656 KTKTEAIEAIGHAYS
+2656 S
-2671 EEWTVDKEATCEEAG
+2671 
-2686 SKSHHCTRLGCD
+2686 
-2698 SKSEVTEIEALG
+2698 
-2710 HEWGEGKETKAP
+2710 
-2722 TCTEAGEKTYTCTRC
+2722 
-2737 NATKTEAIAALG
+2737 ATKTEEVAALG
-2749 HNYDTEWTVDKEATT
+2749 HDYSDEWTVDKEATT

-2778 NKTDVTIIPM
+2778 DKTDVTIIPM

-2888 LNSAIKLKVAIPDNI
+2888 LNSAIKLKVAIPENI

-2962 NQSAIPDNNTSV
+2962 NQSVIPDNNTSV